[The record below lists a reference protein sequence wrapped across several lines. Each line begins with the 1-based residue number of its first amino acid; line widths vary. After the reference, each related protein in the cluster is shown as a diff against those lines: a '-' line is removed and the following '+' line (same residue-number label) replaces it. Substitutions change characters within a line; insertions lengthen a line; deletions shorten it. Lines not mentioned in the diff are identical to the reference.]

1 MPKQAAGSTARDRI
15 LSRARALDD
24 DNKKYQ
30 HQIQQVQQVRREDT
44 VPMRYRQGTPLAQQ
58 PQTTAK
64 ERILSRAKALGP
76 QQIMSGNGDMTL
88 AEYQDALK
96 RAEKSIAQ
104 QDDRFGSYRAKE
116 TYKKALLALSPVV
129 SPVWTGVLALT
140 DRGKNVQE
148 REAAAASKTAKWL
161 FGKSQKTPEEI
172 VAEQQEAQ
180 ASARRREE
188 LASLDLA
195 EYERLLEQAK
205 KEAAGQQ
212 PKYNIHA
219 MGGYDPAAEN
229 TEARKK
235 ADDMQQTYNQ
245 AKQVQYER
253 QGLEA
258 LGKLNRKQLAAVE
271 TLVETPETGTAVMSA
286 RVAQDSRRKQA
297 TDTLKAAGY
306 SDTEIGE
313 LVTWRSRQKD
323 QEAYQKNV
331 QWHENLADSG
341 AAGAAA
347 ATVLSVPENLLS
359 GLGAADLA
367 MQNAQKLG
375 GVDHPANY
383 YTPAM
388 RLYGGSNAARTTVSE
403 KLGRST
409 DATIFGQNV
418 ASVAYNIGTS
428 MMDSG
433 ATAALAAIGVPPM
446 VGSAFL
452 GGSAATAAMVDAK
465 ERGIDDTNALWTGLF
480 AGVAETLFEDV
491 SLERLLT
498 LKPAQGTLT
507 KRLRTTMKNAGLQA
521 ATEGS
526 EELFTSFA
534 NYITDRAIN
543 GGLSEYG
550 TAVRAYMDQGMS
562 HQTATAKASADLA
575 GQMAMDFVA
584 GGIAGGLMAGGKSA
598 IDVGQQ
604 NRAVLQFGELAGTA
618 AEGRLSADGKDRL
631 AQKIKSRTEQ
641 GKTVSGGA
649 LREVMERTIEARNK
663 ETRENV
669 RQRAQARLEELGDP
683 NAESVSRAVA
693 QLYDSDMSRAR
704 EERTRQTLRNSKY
717 GQRVANELEEAMRL
731 QGQTEGTDQP
741 GRMTSGM
748 WAENLPRYTS
758 RGEYISE
765 LRKKRVNPQATDR
778 RPVTGYKYNAET
790 GQLDAIVKG
799 EDGKTETIPK
809 ERAATTGQQE
819 MLAYLAADLKEGA
832 PAMIASY
839 LDGQDLETYS
849 RQWHNAYEYGA
860 AGVKRDYAMASQAV
874 DQLNETQRGIAYDTG
889 KAVHD
894 QRMDRERQK
903 FPQESKGAAIT
914 REGTV
919 SLKGATV
926 GGVTYA
932 PVTQETMTR
941 RQRDSVDVMRQL
953 ARVTGVDVVFY
964 QSRANEKGE
973 YTAANGF
980 YRDGTVYLDINTG
993 KNRVGDMSQTAILLT
1008 ASHELTHFIKEY
1020 NPAQYEQLRTFVVER
1035 LMEAEDVDLDAL
1047 VQRHR
1052 KDQPEL
1058 SYDEALDE
1066 VVADGC
1072 QMMLQDSQAAAA
1084 LAKQNRSL
1092 AGNIRS
1098 WLRKWVKKLQEA
1110 FRGLTAQKP
1119 EAQALTRYAKE
1130 LQKIWDDAL
1139 VGAARNLQQSEAE
1152 TASKEKAASAR
1163 GKASVRD
1170 GGGRIARAVNGE
1182 DYWND
1187 LSYRGY
1193 RRKVIP
1199 DSIRYAMFADDPSE
1213 IRNYGDRFAA
1223 VRHDDLP
1230 KIDDF
1235 KEAIAEAW
1243 ERDKA
1248 EYLLPPALEVFE
1260 DLSGAEVADH
1270 FDPVD
1275 ILDGADA
1282 WDTPELITWAFSHG
1296 IFDEVGGI
1304 KTSDGAI
1311 VWDDS
1316 LIHDTSGDDG
1326 VWGGNL
1332 HQQSDTAAGESAAEV
1347 RYEIRRLDGQTMV
1360 VLDTQTDT
1368 RDYKAAAAYLK
1379 ALVNTEK
1386 PFSTILADALPVYA
1400 GKDLPSEYKGS
1411 EYTLGMHRGLR
1422 EVKMQAAT
1430 NLSEMLLLAEDG
1442 EWRENVKE
1450 KHGKDAQ
1457 NGWYRYK
1464 TRFAVPV
1471 LNARKAVDH
1480 YAVYGGVLLIRNDAD
1495 GKSYLYDMVDV
1506 EKKKVISSPPFSAQA
1521 HSGVYEPKPSESII
1535 RHENEKSNTKFSMR
1549 EPVEQAKDLVAVHN
1563 LTEQNLQDAL
1573 DLGGLPMPSIAVVK
1587 SEQGHSMYGPI
1598 SIVFGRDSIDPQADS
1613 RNKIYG
1619 GDTYTP
1625 TAPAVEYPVN
1635 YDRMRAVEKRL
1646 AGLSEKIAGG
1656 VFRNDSTLQRAGID
1670 EESGMSAAELADKL
1684 ARDDSIRA
1692 AYLADQ
1698 GKTLEPVMQKKEFN
1712 RYGNDALAKL
1722 VQQIGAQ
1729 ELAGIE
1735 ASIEAGDYQPVR
1747 EIEDMVRQ
1755 IIRDSYAE
1763 KHSALLNRKPELK
1776 EKRLDRFMENNV
1788 TVFTVEDFVR
1798 DAWEYYQD
1806 QGATTS
1812 EIDRWA
1818 TSDKLHE
1825 AASVEDVKVWLLPQ
1839 LEGVLGEP
1847 GIYNGSERF
1856 DRSGSRRSFSQLH
1869 WEYTLENIVRAMA
1882 ETQAA
1887 RGGQTFGASAKAMQA
1902 VGSEDFQSIDEVKAA
1917 SGRLGEVDTE
1927 QYKADVDAVEKRI
1940 EQATRAVMRENKPH
1954 SDNQFDEM
1962 QIIGDVMMQAAQGK
1976 QTEAAIRRAFS
1987 QEGYSISESTAREI
2001 REVFRAATA
2010 LPTGYFEAKPQRA
2023 VRFDEAKA
2031 VIVPDNISRTLKKR
2045 IERAGVPIME
2055 YRAGDE
2061 SQRLKQLNSDET
2073 WRFSVR
2079 EAKITDRELL
2089 ANALETTAQNDLER
2103 GLLAQYQEKAKSA
2116 ARWERW
2122 LDYHQQK
2129 LADHESGVH
2138 PLTTQQVLLAR
2149 EKAAQYAEMLDQL
2162 DGKLLKIESMG
2173 PMRKLLERERSYVD
2187 DLLTGAVAAEKEHFQ
2202 ADFEQRLQEALR
2214 REQES
2219 LTQYRERREESERR
2233 RAVTAK
2239 IERTTSQLA
2248 DRLNTN
2254 TDKKHIPEPL
2264 KKPVAQLLTALD
2276 YSSRSSLRGD
2286 RATRADQE
2294 YCRAMEG
2301 IRRVL
2306 ADQEAFQQGAEG
2318 SEDALGGYLDLPPGL
2333 TDLMTKHIQT
2343 VENIIEDRM
2352 PTETVLR
2359 RMNLTQL
2366 RDLDVILSTVTRAV
2380 TKMNELLEN
2389 RTFVRVADA
2398 AEDTMAELHR
2408 RGQYKGAAEKAETFV
2423 AWDNALPWY
2432 AFQRF
2437 GEGGRAIFEEL
2448 QDGWDKLAFNS
2459 KQVLDFRKGVI
2470 TDEQARAW
2478 DTEVRQVELLD
2489 QEGETVTV
2497 SMTTAQLM
2505 GLYCLSKRKQAL
2517 GHLFGGGIRITDIET
2532 RGKLRKKTIKQ
2543 DEHYKMDD
2551 QMLGRLLGQLTPEQI
2566 AVADKLQ
2573 KYMTEQG
2580 SKWGNEI
2587 TMKRFGYRGFTE
2599 KIYYPIET
2607 DSQDRLSRA
2616 GDGTEGSLYR
2626 LQNISAVK
2634 PLVQNAN
2641 NAIMLRGIFDVFS
2654 NHMADMAKY
2663 NALVIPIV
2671 DAQKWYNYKDSV
2683 KNEAGQVNT
2692 QTVQRSMTK
2701 AYGQSANRYVVQ
2713 FLKDLNG
2720 VKESGARGEGFANK
2734 MISNYKRAAVAAN
2747 LRVALLQPTAYVRA
2761 AAVLDYKYLAEAFGD
2776 RTGTRQAT
2784 AEMLEHS
2791 GIALWK
2797 DMGFF
2802 DTDVGR
2808 SIRDQIKGK
2817 GSRLED
2823 LVDKSMAA
2831 AELGDKVTWARLWRA
2846 CKLEVQEKQGLSGDE
2861 LMEATAKRFRDV
2873 IYQTQVIDST
2883 MTRSHMMRSSSTF
2896 AKMATSFLSEP
2907 TVSYNLIMEG
2917 TRQILKDKKAMGLK
2931 TAIGRN
2937 WKAAGRAYQ
2946 AYVVSALAAAVVESL
2961 ADALRD
2967 DDDDTLWE
2975 KLWNAFGGLH
2985 GNLASDL
2992 NPLNKLPYM
3001 RDVFSALDGY
3011 DNGRMDTEGLANA
3024 KKAYDILMESYRLA
3038 TGQQDKAT
3046 STTYYGNMTT
3056 YGKVYQT
3063 FRAVSMLS
3071 GLPLSAA
3078 TREVITVWND
3088 TVGSVWPG
3096 MKRKTYESKKLREA
3110 YNSYA
3115 KPAGIGYDTL
3125 SAAMEYVATLE
3136 SDKDAEGKT
3145 VSGSL
3150 KAKYVAYIQSLG
3162 LTPSQQKAMWL
3173 ALKNSTWSDKGTPWT

>member
-1 MPKQAAGSTARDRI
+1 MAMQTGGGTARDRI
-15 LSRARALDD
+15 MARARAMDD

-64 ERILSRAKALGP
+64 ERIQARARAMG
-76 QQIMSGNGDMTL
+76 QQRVMSGLGDLTVE
-88 AEYQDALK
+88 EYQYALK
-96 RAEKSIAQ
+96 QA
-104 QDDRFGSYRAKE
+104 
-116 TYKKALLALSPVV
+116 
-129 SPVWTGVLALT
+129 
-140 DRGKNVQE
+140 
-148 REAAAASKTAKWL
+148 EAASPKRDENPGFFSRVGKWL
-161 FGKSQKTPEEI
+161 VGKTEKTPEEI
-172 VAEQQEAQ
+172 VAEQWDALEA
-180 ASARRREE
+180 ARKREE
-188 LASLDLA
+188 LASLDLD
-195 EYERLLEQAK
+195 EYEKLLEQAK
-205 KEAAGQQ
+205 KQAADAR
-212 PKYNIHA
+212 PDFNIHA
-219 MGGYDPAAEN
+219 MGAYDAAAEN
-229 TEARKK
+229 TPAQRK
-235 ADDMQQTYNQ
+235 ADEMQQTYNL
-245 AKQVQYER
+245 AKQVQFER
-253 QGLEA
+253 QGEQA
-258 LGKLNRKQLAAVE
+258 LAQLTPKQLEAVE
-271 TLVETPETGTAVMSA
+271 TLVQTPATGTSVMSA
-286 RVAQDSRRKQA
+286 GVARENARDQA
-297 TDTLKAAGY
+297 YSVLLEGGY
-306 SDTEIGE
+306 SYKTISD
-313 LVTWRSRQKD
+313 LVTWRSRQQDK
-323 QEAYQKNV
+323 EAYQKTV
-331 QWHENLADSG
+331 QWHEDLADSG
-341 AAGAAA
+341 VLGGAA

-359 GLGAADLA
+359 GVGAIDVAL
-367 MQNAQKLG
+367 QKANQTG
-375 GVDHPANY
+375 GEERPVNY
-383 YTPAM
+383 YSAPM
-388 RLYGGSNAARTTVSE
+388 RLYGGANAARETVGQ
-403 KLGRST
+403 KLERNT

-418 ASVAYNIGTS
+418 ASTAYGIGTS
-428 MMDSG
+428 MLDSG
-433 ATAALAAIGVPPM
+433 ATVALAAIGVPPV
-446 VGSAFL
+446 VGSSLL
-452 GGSAATAAMVDAK
+452 GGAAATGAMVDAK
-465 ERGIDDTNALWTGLF
+465 DRGVDDTHALWTGVF

-491 SLERLLT
+491 SLERLLK
-498 LKPAQGTLT
+498 LDVPQGTL
-507 KRLRTTMKNAGLQA
+507 RQRMQTTLKNTLLQA
-521 ATEGS
+521 GTEGS
-526 EELFTSFA
+526 EELFTDFA

-543 GGLSEYG
+543 GGLSKYD
-550 TAVRAYMDQGMS
+550 TAVRAYMDQGFS
-562 HQTATAKASADLA
+562 QKEASQKAGADLA
-575 GQMAMDFVA
+575 ARMALDFVA
-584 GGIAGGLMAGGKSA
+584 GGVAGGLMAGGKAA
-598 IDVGQQ
+598 IDNAGQ
-604 NRAVLQFGELAGTA
+604 NREMRQYSDLAPAA
-618 AEGRLSADGKDRL
+618 AEERL
-631 AQKIKSRTEQ
+631 AADPGSRAARRVQKQVQQ
-641 GKTVSGGA
+641 GKPVSGAA
-649 LREVMERTIEARNK
+649 LRETMAQNVEAQNQAVT
-663 ETRENV
+663 EQV
-669 RQRAQARLEELGDP
+669 RKLARQRLEELGDTQ
-683 NAESVSRAVA
+683 AEKTSRAVA
-693 QLYDSDMSRAR
+693 QLYDQELPWYRRELAR
-704 EERTRQTLRNSKY
+704 KALRSSEY
-717 GQRVANELEEAMRL
+717 GQRVANEMEDAVETGRVRTLLEQAGE
-731 QGQTEGTDQP
+731 TEDAARVP
-741 GRMTSGM
+741 RWTSGE

-758 RGEYISE
+758 QGAYINQLME
-765 LRKKRVNPQATDR
+765 RRVNPSATDK
-778 RPVTGYKYNAET
+778 RPVTGFRYNQET

-799 EDGKTETIPK
+799 EDGKVETIPK
-809 ERAATTGQQE
+809 ERAATTGRQE
-819 MLAYLAADLKEGA
+819 WLADLAADLKEAA
-832 PAMIASY
+832 PTMIASY
-839 LDGQDLETYS
+839 MEGQDVQTFS

-860 AGVKRDYAMASQAV
+860 AGVKKDYAMNSQAV
-874 DQLNETQRGIAYDTG
+874 DQLNATQRELAYDAG
-889 KAVHD
+889 AAARAV
-894 QRMDRERQK
+894 QQAQERMK
-903 FPQESKGAAIT
+903 FPQGGQDTGMA
-914 REGTV
+914 REGAV

-941 RQRDSVDVMRQL
+941 RQRDSVEVMRQL
-953 ARVTGVDVVFY
+953 ARVSGVDVVFY

-980 YRDGTVYLDINTG
+980 YRDGTVYLDINAG
-993 KNRVGDMSQTAILLT
+993 KNRVGDMSETAILLT

-1020 NPAQYEQLRTFVVER
+1020 NPAQYEQLRDFVVER
-1035 LMEAEDVDLDAL
+1035 LTEAEDVDLDDL
-1047 VQRHR
+1047 VQRHQ
-1052 KDQPEL
+1052 KNQPEL

-1072 QMMLQDSQAAAA
+1072 QMMLKDSQAAAA

-1130 LQKIWDDAL
+1130 MQKIWDDAL

-1152 TASKEKAASAR
+1152 TASGEEAASTR
-1163 GKASVRD
+1163 GKASARD
-1170 GGGRIARAVNGE
+1170 
-1182 DYWND
+1182 
-1187 LSYRGY
+1187 
-1193 RRKVIP
+1193 
-1199 DSIRYAMFADDPSE
+1199 
-1213 IRNYGDRFAA
+1213 
-1223 VRHDDLP
+1223 
-1230 KIDDF
+1230 
-1235 KEAIAEAW
+1235 
-1243 ERDKA
+1243 
-1248 EYLLPPALEVFE
+1248 
-1260 DLSGAEVADH
+1260 
-1270 FDPVD
+1270 
-1275 ILDGADA
+1275 
-1282 WDTPELITWAFSHG
+1282 
-1296 IFDEVGGI
+1296 
-1304 KTSDGAI
+1304 
-1311 VWDDS
+1311 
-1316 LIHDTSGDDG
+1316 
-1326 VWGGNL
+1326 
-1332 HQQSDTAAGESAAEV
+1332 GESAAQV
-1347 RYEIRRLDGQTMV
+1347 RYEVRESKDKDIVSVKQQLKASESELSKMPVVSRKNVTADIERMSTKKRLEWAVAELRASGYRVERPNGNTIEFSPKDINSG
-1360 VLDTQTDT
+1360 L
-1368 RDYKAAAAYLK
+1368 RYLSGAGEIAAY
-1379 ALVNTEK
+1379 
-1386 PFSTILADALPVYA
+1386 SALPAVLKR
-1400 GKDLPSEYKGS
+1400 GKEIYREANHKGRGYGTITFAAPV
-1411 EYTLGMHRGLR
+1411 EINGVRGNMAVVVRQTKGQRYDVHRILMPDGSAFVFQ
-1422 EVKMQAAT
+1422 EKANAVSTTVGGITEAASSSGGT
-1430 NLSEMLLLAEDG
+1430 TPTINTAS
-1442 EWRENVKE
+1442 
-1450 KHGKDAQ
+1450 KDS
-1457 NGWYRYK
+1457 
-1464 TRFAVPV
+1464 
-1471 LNARKAVDH
+1471 
-1480 YAVYGGVLLIRNDAD
+1480 IRP
-1495 GKSYLYDMVDV
+1495 G
-1506 EKKKVISSPPFSAQA
+1506 
-1521 HSGVYEPKPSESII
+1521 
-1535 RHENEKSNTKFSMR
+1535 NEKSNTKFSVRDSAGR
-1549 EPVEQAKDLVAVHN
+1549 ELTPAQQEFFRNSKARDENGNLLVMYHQTDGDFTVFDTEHKGAGTGDDETPFGVFLKKTSRDIGVRGKKQMQLYANIQNPLRVDNREQLVQSLARMSEEYASIKAESGNIDKEYGAKFEKAKRAFVDF
-1563 LTEQNLQDAL
+1563 LTRWRKENPDAPARAAYNAEGFDAAFNAEDEVVKEWTKKQDAL
-1573 DLGGLPMPSIAVVK
+1573 ALKA
-1587 SEQGHSMYGPI
+1587 
-1598 SIVFGRDSIDPQADS
+1598 
-1613 RNKIYG
+1613 
-1619 GDTYTP
+1619 
-1625 TAPAVEYPVN
+1625 
-1635 YDRMRAVEKRL
+1635 
-1646 AGLSEKIAGG
+1646 
-1656 VFRNDSTLQRAGID
+1656 
-1670 EESGMSAAELADKL
+1670 
-1684 ARDDSIRA
+1684 
-1692 AYLADQ
+1692 
-1698 GKTLEPVMQKKEFN
+1698 KK
-1712 RYGNDALAKL
+1712 
-1722 VQQIGAQ
+1722 
-1729 ELAGIE
+1729 
-1735 ASIEAGDYQPVR
+1735 
-1747 EIEDMVRQ
+1747 
-1755 IIRDSYAE
+1755 
-1763 KHSALLNRKPELK
+1763 
-1776 EKRLDRFMENNV
+1776 
-1788 TVFTVEDFVR
+1788 
-1798 DAWEYYQD
+1798 
-1806 QGATTS
+1806 
-1812 EIDRWA
+1812 
-1818 TSDKLHE
+1818 
-1825 AASVEDVKVWLLPQ
+1825 
-1839 LEGVLGEP
+1839 
-1847 GIYNGSERF
+1847 
-1856 DRSGSRRSFSQLH
+1856 
-1869 WEYTLENIVRAMA
+1869 
-1882 ETQAA
+1882 
-1887 RGGQTFGASAKAMQA
+1887 
-1902 VGSEDFQSIDEVKAA
+1902 
-1917 SGRLGEVDTE
+1917 
-1927 QYKADVDAVEKRI
+1927 
-1940 EQATRAVMRENKPH
+1940 
-1954 SDNQFDEM
+1954 
-1962 QIIGDVMMQAAQGK
+1962 
-1976 QTEAAIRRAFS
+1976 
-1987 QEGYSISESTAREI
+1987 
-2001 REVFRAATA
+2001 AATA
-2010 LPTGYFEAKPQRA
+2010 ALRENGYDGVFLEKDQGSWGRSTEAYIALDANQVKSVDNQSPTT
-2023 VRFDEAKA
+2023 D
-2031 VIVPDNISRTLKKR
+2031 PDI
-2045 IERAGVPIME
+2045 
-2055 YRAGDE
+2055 
-2061 SQRLKQLNSDET
+2061 
-2073 WRFSVR
+2073 RFSVR

-2089 ANALETTAQNDLER
+2089 ANALETTARNDLER

-2116 ARWERW
+2116 AQWERW

-2138 PLTTQQVLLAR
+2138 LLTTQQVLLAR

-2162 DGKLLKIESMG
+2162 DEKLLKIESMG
-2173 PMRKLLERERSYVD
+2173 PMRKLLGRERSYVD

-2202 ADFEQRLQEALR
+2202 AEFEQRLQDARR

-2219 LTQYRERREESERR
+2219 LVQYRERREESERR

-2239 IERTTSQLA
+2239 IERTTRQLA

-2306 ADQEAFQQGAEG
+2306 ADQEAFQQGTEG

-2478 DTEVRQVELLD
+2478 DTEVRRVELLD

-2517 GHLFGGGIRITDIET
+2517 GHLLGGGIRITDIET

-2580 SKWGNEI
+2580 SKWGNEV

-2671 DAQKWYNYKDSV
+2671 DAQKWYNYKDST
-2683 KNEAGQVNT
+2683 KNETGQVNT
-2692 QTVQRSMTK
+2692 RTVQRAMTK

-2720 VKESGARGEGFANK
+2720 VKESGARGEAFADK

-2761 AAVLDYKYLAEAFGD
+2761 AAVLDYKYLAKAFGD

-2784 AEMLEHS
+2784 AEMLKHS

-2817 GSRLED
+2817 GSKLED

-2861 LMEATAKRFRDV
+2861 LMKATAQRFRDV

-2896 AKMATSFLSEP
+2896 SKMFTSFMSEP

-3001 RDVFSALDGY
+3001 RDVFAALDGY

-3078 TREVITVWND
+3078 TREVITTWNN

-3115 KPAGIGYDTL
+3115 KPAGISYDTL
-3125 SAAMEYVATLE
+3125 STAMEYVATLE

-3173 ALKNSTWSDKGTPWT
+3173 ALKNSTWSDKGTPWE

>member
-1 MPKQAAGSTARDRI
+1 MQKQAAGSTARDRI

-30 HQIQQVQQVRREDT
+30 HQMQQVQQVRREDT

-64 ERILSRAKALGP
+64 ERIQARARAMG
-76 QQIMSGNGDMTL
+76 QQRVMSGLGDLTVE
-88 AEYQDALK
+88 EYQYALK
-96 RAEKSIAQ
+96 QA
-104 QDDRFGSYRAKE
+104 
-116 TYKKALLALSPVV
+116 
-129 SPVWTGVLALT
+129 
-140 DRGKNVQE
+140 
-148 REAAAASKTAKWL
+148 EAASPKRDENPGFFSRVGKWL
-161 FGKSQKTPEEI
+161 VGKTEKTPEEI
-172 VAEQQEAQ
+172 VAEQWDALEA
-180 ASARRREE
+180 ARKREE
-188 LASLDLA
+188 LASLDLD
-195 EYERLLEQAK
+195 EYEKLLEQAK
-205 KEAAGQQ
+205 KQAADAR
-212 PKYNIHA
+212 PDFNIHA
-219 MGGYDPAAEN
+219 MGAYDAAAEN
-229 TEARKK
+229 TPAQRK
-235 ADDMQQTYNQ
+235 ADEMQQTYNL
-245 AKQVQYER
+245 AKQVQFER

-375 GVDHPANY
+375 GVDRPANY

-403 KLGRST
+403 KLERST

-452 GGSAATAAMVDAK
+452 GGSAATGAMVDAK
-465 ERGIDDTNALWTGLF
+465 DRGVDDTNALWTGVF

-491 SLERLLT
+491 SLERLLK
-498 LKPAQGTLT
+498 LDVPQGTL
-507 KRLRTTMKNAGLQA
+507 RQRMQTTLKNTLLQA
-521 ATEGS
+521 GTEGS
-526 EELFTSFA
+526 EELFTDFA

-543 GGLSEYG
+543 GGLSEYD
-550 TAVRAYMDQGMS
+550 TAVRAYMDQGFS
-562 HQTATAKASADLA
+562 QKEASQKAGADLA
-575 GQMAMDFVA
+575 ARMALDFVA
-584 GGIAGGLMAGGKSA
+584 GGVAGGLMAGGKAA
-598 IDVGQQ
+598 IDNAGQ
-604 NRAVLQFGELAGTA
+604 NREMRQYSDLAPAA
-618 AEGRLSADGKDRL
+618 AEERL
-631 AQKIKSRTEQ
+631 AADPGSRAARRVQKQVQQ
-641 GKTVSGGA
+641 GKPVRGAA
-649 LREVMERTIEARNK
+649 LRETMAQNVEAQNQAVT
-663 ETRENV
+663 EQV
-669 RQRAQARLEELGDP
+669 RKLARQRLEELGDTQ
-683 NAESVSRAVA
+683 AEKTSRAVA
-693 QLYDSDMSRAR
+693 QLYDQELPWYRRELAR
-704 EERTRQTLRNSKY
+704 KALRSSEY
-717 GQRVANELEEAMRL
+717 GQRVANEMEDAVETGRVRTLLEQAGE
-731 QGQTEGTDQP
+731 TEDAARVP
-741 GRMTSGM
+741 RWTSGE

-758 RGEYISE
+758 QGAYINQLME
-765 LRKKRVNPQATDR
+765 RRVNPSATDK
-778 RPVTGYKYNAET
+778 RPVTGFRYNQET

-799 EDGKTETIPK
+799 EDGKVETIPK
-809 ERAATTGQQE
+809 ERAATTGRQE
-819 MLAYLAADLKEGA
+819 WLADLAADLKEAA
-832 PAMIASY
+832 PTMIASY
-839 LDGQDLETYS
+839 MEGQDVQTFS

-889 KAVHD
+889 KAVYD

-914 REGTV
+914 REGAV

-941 RQRDSVDVMRQL
+941 RQRDSVEVMRQL
-953 ARVTGVDVVFY
+953 ARVSGVDVVFY

-980 YRDGTVYLDINTG
+980 YRDGTVYLDINAG
-993 KNRVGDMSQTAILLT
+993 KNRVGDMSETAILLT

-1020 NPAQYEQLRTFVVER
+1020 NPAQYEQLRDFVVER
-1035 LMEAEDVDLDAL
+1035 LTEAEDVDLDDL
-1047 VQRHR
+1047 VQRHQ
-1052 KDQPEL
+1052 KNQPEL

-1072 QMMLQDSQAAAA
+1072 QMMLKDSQAAAA

-1130 LQKIWDDAL
+1130 MQKIWDDAL

-1152 TASKEKAASAR
+1152 TASGEEAASTR
-1163 GKASVRD
+1163 GKASARD
-1170 GGGRIARAVNGE
+1170 
-1182 DYWND
+1182 
-1187 LSYRGY
+1187 
-1193 RRKVIP
+1193 
-1199 DSIRYAMFADDPSE
+1199 
-1213 IRNYGDRFAA
+1213 
-1223 VRHDDLP
+1223 
-1230 KIDDF
+1230 
-1235 KEAIAEAW
+1235 
-1243 ERDKA
+1243 
-1248 EYLLPPALEVFE
+1248 
-1260 DLSGAEVADH
+1260 
-1270 FDPVD
+1270 
-1275 ILDGADA
+1275 
-1282 WDTPELITWAFSHG
+1282 
-1296 IFDEVGGI
+1296 
-1304 KTSDGAI
+1304 
-1311 VWDDS
+1311 
-1316 LIHDTSGDDG
+1316 
-1326 VWGGNL
+1326 
-1332 HQQSDTAAGESAAEV
+1332 GESAAQV
-1347 RYEIRRLDGQTMV
+1347 RYEVRESKDKDIVSVKQQLKASESELSKMPVVSRKNVTADIERMSTKQRLEWAVAELRASGYRVERPNGNTIEFSPKDINSG
-1360 VLDTQTDT
+1360 L
-1368 RDYKAAAAYLK
+1368 RYLSGAGEIAAY
-1379 ALVNTEK
+1379 
-1386 PFSTILADALPVYA
+1386 SALPAVLKR
-1400 GKDLPSEYKGS
+1400 GKEIYREANHKGRGYGTITFAAPV
-1411 EYTLGMHRGLR
+1411 EINGVRGNMAVVVRQTKGQRYDVHRILMPDGSAFVFQ
-1422 EVKMQAAT
+1422 EKANAVSTTVGGITEAASSSGGT
-1430 NLSEMLLLAEDG
+1430 TPTINTAS
-1442 EWRENVKE
+1442 
-1450 KHGKDAQ
+1450 KDS
-1457 NGWYRYK
+1457 
-1464 TRFAVPV
+1464 
-1471 LNARKAVDH
+1471 
-1480 YAVYGGVLLIRNDAD
+1480 IRP
-1495 GKSYLYDMVDV
+1495 G
-1506 EKKKVISSPPFSAQA
+1506 
-1521 HSGVYEPKPSESII
+1521 
-1535 RHENEKSNTKFSMR
+1535 NEKSNTKFSMR

-1619 GDTYTP
+1619 GDAYTP

-1656 VFRNDSTLQRAGID
+1656 VFRNDSELQRAGID

-1869 WEYTLENIVRAMA
+1869 WEYTLENIVRAMT

-1902 VGSEDFQSIDEVKAA
+1902 VSSEDFQSIDEVKAA

-1962 QIIGDVMMQAAQGK
+1962 QIIVDVMMQAAQGK

-2045 IERAGVPIME
+2045 IESAGVPIME

-2089 ANALETTAQNDLER
+2089 ANALETTARNDLER

-2149 EKAAQYAEMLDQL
+2149 EKAAQYTEMLDQL
-2162 DGKLLKIESMG
+2162 DEKLLKIESMG

-2202 ADFEQRLQEALR
+2202 ADFEQRLQEARR

-2219 LTQYRERREESERR
+2219 LAQYRERREESERR

-2239 IERTTSQLA
+2239 IERTTRQLA

-2306 ADQEAFQQGAEG
+2306 ADQEAFQQGTEG

-2478 DTEVRQVELLD
+2478 DTEVRRVELLD

-2517 GHLFGGGIRITDIET
+2517 GHLLGGGIRITDIET
-2532 RGKLRKKTIKQ
+2532 RVKLRKKTIKQ

-2580 SKWGNEI
+2580 SKWGNEV

-2671 DAQKWYNYKDSV
+2671 DAQKWYNYKDST
-2683 KNEAGQVNT
+2683 KNETGQVNT
-2692 QTVQRSMTK
+2692 RTVQRAMTK

-2720 VKESGARGEGFANK
+2720 VKESGARGEAFADK

-2761 AAVLDYKYLAEAFGD
+2761 AAVLDYKYLAKAFGD

-2784 AEMLEHS
+2784 AEMLKHS

-2817 GSRLED
+2817 GSKLED

-2861 LMEATAKRFRDV
+2861 LMKATAQRFRDV

-2896 AKMATSFLSEP
+2896 SKMFTSFMSEP

-3078 TREVITVWND
+3078 TREVITTWNN

-3096 MKRKTYESKKLREA
+3096 LKRKTYESKKLREA
-3110 YNSYA
+3110 YNCYA
-3115 KPAGIGYDTL
+3115 KPAGISYDTL
-3125 SAAMEYVATLE
+3125 STAMEYVATLE

-3150 KAKYVAYIQSLG
+3150 KAKYVAYIQSMG

-3173 ALKNSTWSDKGTPWT
+3173 ALKNSTWSDKGTPWE

>member
-1 MPKQAAGSTARDRI
+1 MPKRAAGSTARDRI

-64 ERILSRAKALGP
+64 ERILSRARAMG
-76 QQIMSGNGDMTL
+76 QQRVMSGLGDLTVE
-88 AEYQDALK
+88 EYQYALK
-96 RAEKSIAQ
+96 QA
-104 QDDRFGSYRAKE
+104 
-116 TYKKALLALSPVV
+116 
-129 SPVWTGVLALT
+129 
-140 DRGKNVQE
+140 
-148 REAAAASKTAKWL
+148 EAASPKRDENPGFFSRVGKWL
-161 FGKSQKTPEEI
+161 VGKTEKTPEEI
-172 VAEQQEAQ
+172 VAEQWDALEA
-180 ASARRREE
+180 ARKREE

-219 MGGYDPAAEN
+219 MGGYDPEAEN

-253 QGLEA
+253 RGLEA

-341 AAGAAA
+341 VAGAAA

-403 KLGRST
+403 KLERST

-498 LKPAQGTLT
+498 LKPAQGTLA
-507 KRLRTTMKNAGLQA
+507 KRLQTTMKNVGLQA

-604 NRAVLQFGELAGTA
+604 NRAVQQFGELAGTA
-618 AEGRLSADGKDRL
+618 AEDRLSADGKDRL
-631 AQKIKSRTEQ
+631 AQKVKNRTEQ

-649 LREVMERTIEARNK
+649 LWEVMERTIEARNK

-704 EERTRQTLRNSKY
+704 EERARQTLRNSKY

-765 LRKKRVNPQATDR
+765 LQRKRVNPQATDR

-860 AGVKRDYAMASQAV
+860 ANVKRDYAMASQAV

-889 KAVHD
+889 KAVYD
-894 QRMDRERQK
+894 QRMAQERKK

-941 RQRDSVDVMRQL
+941 RQRDSVDVMRKL

-980 YRDGTVYLDINTG
+980 YRDGTVYLDINAG
-993 KNRVGDMSQTAILLT
+993 KNRVGDMSETAVLLT
-1008 ASHELTHFIKEY
+1008 ASHELTHFMQEY
-1020 NPAQYEQLRTFVVER
+1020 NPAQYEQLRDFVVER
-1035 LMEAEDVDLDAL
+1035 LTEAEDVDLDAL
-1047 VQRHR
+1047 VQRHQ
-1052 KDQPEL
+1052 KNQPEL

-1072 QMMLQDSQAAAA
+1072 QMMLKDSQAAAA

-1119 EAQALTRYAKE
+1119 EAKALTRYAKE

-1139 VGAARNLQQSEAE
+1139 VGAARNLQQSGAE
-1152 TASKEKAASAR
+1152 TASGEKAAST
-1163 GKASVRD
+1163 
-1170 GGGRIARAVNGE
+1170 
-1182 DYWND
+1182 
-1187 LSYRGY
+1187 
-1193 RRKVIP
+1193 
-1199 DSIRYAMFADDPSE
+1199 
-1213 IRNYGDRFAA
+1213 
-1223 VRHDDLP
+1223 
-1230 KIDDF
+1230 
-1235 KEAIAEAW
+1235 
-1243 ERDKA
+1243 
-1248 EYLLPPALEVFE
+1248 
-1260 DLSGAEVADH
+1260 
-1270 FDPVD
+1270 
-1275 ILDGADA
+1275 
-1282 WDTPELITWAFSHG
+1282 DT
-1296 IFDEVGGI
+1296 
-1304 KTSDGAI
+1304 
-1311 VWDDS
+1311 
-1316 LIHDTSGDDG
+1316 
-1326 VWGGNL
+1326 
-1332 HQQSDTAAGESAAEV
+1332 GESAAEV

-1368 RDYKAAAAYLK
+1368 RSHKAAAAYLK

-1430 NLSEMLLLAEDG
+1430 NLGEMLLLAEDG

-1619 GDTYTP
+1619 GDAYTP

-1656 VFRNDSTLQRAGID
+1656 VFRNDSALQRAGID

-2045 IERAGVPIME
+2045 IESAGVPIME

-2089 ANALETTAQNDLER
+2089 ANALETTAQNAEER
-2103 GLLAQYQEKAKSA
+2103 RILKWYREVAKSLTEHEQLLENM
-2116 ARWERW
+2116 R
-2122 LDYHQQK
+2122 QQ
-2129 LADHESGVH
+2129 LADHKSG
-2138 PLTTQQVLLAR
+2138 
-2149 EKAAQYAEMLDQL
+2149 EKALSPGKVKDLEDYTEYIVNKLDEE
-2162 DGKLLKIESMG
+2162 DRKLLKIESMG
-2173 PMRKLLERERSYVD
+2173 PVRKLLEREREYVERR
-2187 DLLTGAVAAEKEHFQ
+2187 LAGAREEKDRYRAE
-2202 ADFEQRLQEALR
+2202 FEQRLQDARR

-2219 LTQYRERREESERR
+2219 LAQYRERREESERR

-2239 IERTTSQLA
+2239 IERTTRQLA

-2359 RMNLTQL
+2359 WMNLTQL

-2423 AWDNALPWY
+2423 AWDNTLPWY

-2437 GEGGRAIFEEL
+2437 GEGGRAIFGEL

-2459 KQVLDFRKGVI
+2459 KQVLDFRKSVI

-2551 QMLGRLLGQLTPEQI
+2551 QMLGRLLSQLTPEQI

-2580 SKWGNEI
+2580 SKWGNEV

-2692 QTVQRSMTK
+2692 RTVQRAMTK

-2720 VKESGARGEGFANK
+2720 VKESGARGEVFAGK

-2761 AAVLDYKYLAEAFGD
+2761 AAVLDYKYLAKAFGD

-2817 GSRLED
+2817 GSKLED

-2831 AELGDKVTWARLWRA
+2831 AELGDKITWARLWRA
-2846 CKLEVQEKQGLSGDE
+2846 CKLEAREKQGLSGDE
-2861 LMEATAKRFRDV
+2861 LMKATAQRFRDV

-2883 MTRSHMMRSSSTF
+2883 MTRSNIMRSSSTF
-2896 AKMATSFLSEP
+2896 SKMFTSFMSEP

-2937 WKAAGRAYQ
+2937 WKTAGRAYQ

-3078 TREVITVWND
+3078 TREVITTWNN

-3115 KPAGIGYDTL
+3115 KPAGISYDTL
-3125 SAAMEYVATLE
+3125 STAMEYVATLE

-3150 KAKYVAYIQSLG
+3150 KSKYVAYIQSMG

-3173 ALKNSTWSDKGTPWT
+3173 ALKNSTWSDKGTPWE

>member
-1 MPKQAAGSTARDRI
+1 MAMQTGGGTARDRI
-15 LSRARALDD
+15 MARARALDD
-24 DNKKYQ
+24 EEKKK
-30 HQIQQVQQVRREDT
+30 QQAQQPQQTRQSART
-44 VPMRYRQGTPLAQQ
+44 QVPMRYRQTAQEPGQEAAQQ
-58 PQTTAK
+58 PQTTARD
-64 ERILSRAKALGP
+64 RIQARARAMG
-76 QQIMSGNGDMTL
+76 QQRVMSGLGDLTVE
-88 AEYQDALK
+88 EYQYALK
-96 RAEKSIAQ
+96 QAEKSIAQ
-104 QDDRFGSYRAKE
+104 QDDRFGSDRAKE

-140 DRGKNVQE
+140 DFGKNVQE

-180 ASARRREE
+180 AAARRREE

-235 ADDMQQTYNQ
+235 ADDMQRTYNQ

-403 KLGRST
+403 KLERST

-498 LKPAQGTLT
+498 LKPAQGTLA
-507 KRLRTTMKNAGLQA
+507 KRLQTTMKNVGLQA

-618 AEGRLSADGKDRL
+618 AEDRLSADGKDRL
-631 AQKIKSRTEQ
+631 AQKVKSRTEQ
-641 GKTVSGGA
+641 GETVSGGA

-693 QLYDSDMSRAR
+693 QLYDSNMSRAR
-704 EERTRQTLRNSKY
+704 EERARQTLRNSKY
-717 GQRVANELEEAMRL
+717 GQQVANELEEAMGRRERTEDAD
-731 QGQTEGTDQP
+731 QGATAA
-741 GRMTSGM
+741 

-765 LRKKRVNPQATDR
+765 LQRKRVNPQATDR

-860 AGVKRDYAMASQAV
+860 ANVKRDYAMASQAV

-889 KAVHD
+889 KAVYD
-894 QRMDRERQK
+894 QRMAQERQK

-932 PVTQETMTR
+932 PVTQEAMTW
-941 RQRDSVDVMRQL
+941 RQRDSVEVMRQL
-953 ARVTGVDVVFY
+953 ARVSGVDVVFY
-964 QSRANEKGE
+964 QSRANGQGR
-973 YTAANGF
+973 YTEANGF
-980 YRDGTVYLDINTG
+980 YRDGTVYLDINAG
-993 KNRVGDMSQTAILLT
+993 KNAVGDLSETAVLLT
-1008 ASHELTHFIKEY
+1008 AAHELTHFIQEY
-1020 NPAQYEQLRTFVVER
+1020 SPAQYEQLRDFVVER
-1035 LMEAEDVDLDAL
+1035 LTEAEDVDLDAL
-1047 VQRHR
+1047 VQRHQ

-1072 QMMLQDSQAAAA
+1072 QMMLKDSQAAAA

-1098 WLRKWVKKLQEA
+1098 WLRKWVKRLQEA
-1110 FRGLTAQKP
+1110 FRGLTARSR

-1139 VGAARNLQQSEAE
+1139 IGAARNLQQSEAE
-1152 TASKEKAASAR
+1152 
-1163 GKASVRD
+1163 
-1170 GGGRIARAVNGE
+1170 
-1182 DYWND
+1182 
-1187 LSYRGY
+1187 
-1193 RRKVIP
+1193 
-1199 DSIRYAMFADDPSE
+1199 
-1213 IRNYGDRFAA
+1213 
-1223 VRHDDLP
+1223 
-1230 KIDDF
+1230 
-1235 KEAIAEAW
+1235 
-1243 ERDKA
+1243 
-1248 EYLLPPALEVFE
+1248 
-1260 DLSGAEVADH
+1260 
-1270 FDPVD
+1270 
-1275 ILDGADA
+1275 
-1282 WDTPELITWAFSHG
+1282 
-1296 IFDEVGGI
+1296 
-1304 KTSDGAI
+1304 TSDGAI

-1326 VWGGNL
+1326 VWGDNL
-1332 HQQSDTAAGESAAEV
+1332 HQQSDPATGAPAAQV
-1347 RYEIRRLDGQTMV
+1347 RYEVRESKDETVSGIKEQIRRNAKALEAMEPVGSAMV
-1360 VLDTQTDT
+1360 SGIERMTIAQKRQWAETILRPTG
-1368 RDYKAAAAYLK
+1368 YKVDRQGFGSIYFEPRHINQGLNYLK
-1379 ALVNTEK
+1379 QDGEIAAFTMLPKVLKRGIVIESRENHKGRNFGTVTIAAPVEINGIRGNMAAVVQLTGKNHYHTHRIIMPDGSAFAFNAEKNTESK
-1386 PFSTILADALPVYA
+1386 PAGALLQKST
-1400 GKDLPSEYKGS
+1400 
-1411 EYTLGMHRGLR
+1411 H
-1422 EVKMQAAT
+1422 AT
-1430 NLSEMLLLAEDG
+1430 PIES
-1442 EWRENVKE
+1442 VS
-1450 KHGKDAQ
+1450 KH
-1457 NGWYRYK
+1457 
-1464 TRFAVPV
+1464 
-1471 LNARKAVDH
+1471 
-1480 YAVYGGVLLIRNDAD
+1480 
-1495 GKSYLYDMVDV
+1495 S
-1506 EKKKVISSPPFSAQA
+1506 
-1521 HSGVYEPKPSESII
+1521 I
-1535 RHENEKSNTKFSMR
+1535 RHENEKSNTKFSVRDNTGR
-1549 EPVEQAKDLVAVHN
+1549 ELTPAQQEYFRGSKARDENGNLLVMYHQTDGNFTVFDTEHKGAGTGDDETPFGVFLKKTSRDIGVRGKKQMQLYANIQNPLRVDNREQLVQSLARMSEEYASLKAESGNIDKEYGAKFEKAKRAFVDF
-1563 LTEQNLQDAL
+1563 LTRWRKENPD
-1573 DLGGLPMPSIAVVK
+1573 
-1587 SEQGHSMYGPI
+1587 
-1598 SIVFGRDSIDPQADS
+1598 
-1613 RNKIYG
+1613 
-1619 GDTYTP
+1619 
-1625 TAPAVEYPVN
+1625 APA
-1635 YDRMRAVEKRL
+1635 
-1646 AGLSEKIAGG
+1646 
-1656 VFRNDSTLQRAGID
+1656 
-1670 EESGMSAAELADKL
+1670 
-1684 ARDDSIRA
+1684 RA
-1692 AYLADQ
+1692 AYNAEGFDAAFNAEDEVVEEW
-1698 GKTLEPVMQKKEFN
+1698 TRKKDEI
-1712 RYGNDALAKL
+1712 AVLAKKA
-1722 VQQIGAQ
+1722 ITN
-1729 ELAGIE
+1729 
-1735 ASIEAGDYQPVR
+1735 
-1747 EIEDMVRQ
+1747 
-1755 IIRDSYAE
+1755 
-1763 KHSALLNRKPELK
+1763 ALRANGY
-1776 EKRLDRFMENNV
+1776 DG
-1788 TVFTVEDFVR
+1788 VF
-1798 DAWEYYQD
+1798 
-1806 QGATTS
+1806 
-1812 EIDRWA
+1812 
-1818 TSDKLHE
+1818 
-1825 AASVEDVKVWLLPQ
+1825 
-1839 LEGVLGEP
+1839 
-1847 GIYNGSERF
+1847 
-1856 DRSGSRRSFSQLH
+1856 
-1869 WEYTLENIVRAMA
+1869 LEND
-1882 ETQAA
+1882 
-1887 RGGQTFGASAKAMQA
+1887 K
-1902 VGSEDFQSIDEVKAA
+1902 GSWGRSTEAYIALDANQVKN
-1917 SGRLGEVDTE
+1917 V
-1927 QYKADVDAVEKRI
+1927 
-1940 EQATRAVMRENKPH
+1940 
-1954 SDNQFDEM
+1954 DNQN
-1962 QIIGDVMMQAAQGK
+1962 
-1976 QTEAAIRRAFS
+1976 
-1987 QEGYSISESTAREI
+1987 
-2001 REVFRAATA
+2001 
-2010 LPTGYFEAKPQRA
+2010 PTT
-2023 VRFDEAKA
+2023 D
-2031 VIVPDNISRTLKKR
+2031 PDI
-2045 IERAGVPIME
+2045 
-2055 YRAGDE
+2055 
-2061 SQRLKQLNSDET
+2061 
-2073 WRFSVR
+2073 RFSVR
-2079 EAKITDRELL
+2079 EAGITDREVL
-2089 ANALETTAQNDLER
+2089 ANALESTTRNDEER
-2103 GLLAQYQEKAKSA
+2103 RILKWYREVAKSLA
-2116 ARWERW
+2116 EHEQLMEDMR
-2122 LDYHQQK
+2122 QK
-2129 LADHESGVH
+2129 LADHKSGEK
-2138 PLTTQQVLLAR
+2138 VLPKG
-2149 EKAAQYAEMLDQL
+2149 KAKDLEDYTEYIVNKLDEE
-2162 DGKLLKIESMG
+2162 DRKLLKIESMG
-2173 PMRKLLERERSYVD
+2173 PMRKLLEREREYVERR
-2187 DLLTGAVAAEKEHFQ
+2187 LAGAQEEKNRYQAE
-2202 ADFEQRLQEALR
+2202 FEQRLQEAR
-2214 REQES
+2214 RHEQES
-2219 LTQYRERREESERR
+2219 LLQYRQRREESERR
-2233 RAVTAK
+2233 RALKAQ
-2239 IERTTSQLA
+2239 IERSAKQLA

-2306 ADQEAFQQGAEG
+2306 ADQEAFQQGTEG

-2380 TKMNELLEN
+2380 AKMNELLEN

-2423 AWDNALPWY
+2423 AWDNTLPWY

-2437 GEGGRAIFEEL
+2437 GEGGRAIFGEL

-2459 KQVLDFRKGVI
+2459 KQVLDFRKSVI

-2478 DTEVRQVELLD
+2478 DTEVRRVELLD

-2580 SKWGNEI
+2580 SKWGNEV

-2671 DAQKWYNYKDSV
+2671 DAQKWYNYKDST
-2683 KNEAGQVNT
+2683 KNETGQVNT
-2692 QTVQRSMTK
+2692 QTVQRAMTK

-2720 VKESGARGEGFANK
+2720 VKESGARGEAFADK

-2761 AAVLDYKYLAEAFGD
+2761 AAVLDYKYLAKAFGD

-2846 CKLEVQEKQGLSGDE
+2846 CKLETQEKQGLSGDE
-2861 LMEATAKRFRDV
+2861 LVKATARRFRDV

-2896 AKMATSFLSEP
+2896 SKMFTSFMSEP

-2937 WKAAGRAYQ
+2937 WKTAGRAYQ

-2975 KLWNAFGGLH
+2975 KLWNAFGGLR

-3078 TREVITVWND
+3078 TREVITTWNN

-3115 KPAGIGYDTL
+3115 KPADISYDKL
-3125 SAAMEYVATLE
+3125 STAMEYVATLE

-3150 KAKYVAYIQSLG
+3150 KAKYVAYIQSMG

-3173 ALKNSTWSDKGTPWT
+3173 ALKISTWSDKGTPWE

>member
-30 HQIQQVQQVRREDT
+30 HQMQQVQQVQQVRREDT

-76 QQIMSGNGDMTL
+76 QEIMSGNGDMTL

-104 QDDRFGSYRAKE
+104 QDDRFGSDRAKA
-116 TYKKALLALSPVV
+116 TYKKALLTLSPVV

-140 DRGKNVQE
+140 DWGKNVQE

-180 ASARRREE
+180 AAARRREE

-271 TLVETPETGTAVMSA
+271 TLVETPETGAAVMSA

-341 AAGAAA
+341 VAGAAA

-403 KLGRST
+403 KLERST

-498 LKPAQGTLT
+498 LKPAQGTLA

-598 IDVGQQ
+598 IDVGRQ
-604 NRAVLQFGELAGTA
+604 NSAVLQFGELAGTA
-618 AEGRLSADGKDRL
+618 AEDRLSADGKDRL
-631 AQKIKSRTEQ
+631 AQKVKSRTEQ

-693 QLYDSDMSRAR
+693 QLYDSDMSRTQ
-704 EERTRQTLRNSKY
+704 EERARQTLRNSKY
-717 GQRVANELEEAMRL
+717 GQQVANELEEAMGRRER
-731 QGQTEGTDQP
+731 TEDTDQ
-741 GRMTSGM
+741 GTTAA

-765 LRKKRVNPQATDR
+765 LQRKRVNPQATDR

-849 RQWHNAYEYGA
+849 RQWHNAYEYGTA
-860 AGVKRDYAMASQAV
+860 NVKRDYAMASQAV

-889 KAVHD
+889 KAVYD

-914 REGTV
+914 REGAV
-919 SLKGATV
+919 SLEGATV

-941 RQRDSVDVMRQL
+941 RQRDSVEVMRQL

-980 YRDGTVYLDINTG
+980 YRDGTVYLDINAG
-993 KNRVGDMSQTAILLT
+993 KNRVGDMSETAVLLT
-1008 ASHELTHFIKEY
+1008 ASHELTHFVQEY
-1020 NPAQYEQLRTFVVER
+1020 SPAQYEQLRDFVAER
-1035 LMEAEDVDLDAL
+1035 LTEAEDVDLDDL
-1047 VQRHR
+1047 VQRHQ
-1052 KDQPEL
+1052 KNQPEL

-1072 QMMLQDSQAAAA
+1072 QMMLKDSQAAAA

-1139 VGAARNLQQSEAE
+1139 VGAARNLQQSGAE
-1152 TASKEKAASAR
+1152 TASGEKAASTR
-1163 GKASVRD
+1163 GRASARD

-1199 DSIRYAMFADDPSE
+1199 DSIGYAMFADDPSE
-1213 IRNYGDRFAA
+1213 AWNYGDRFAA

-1282 WDTPELITWAFSHG
+1282 WDMPELITWAFSHG

-1316 LIHDTSGDDG
+1316 LIHDTTGDDG
-1326 VWGGNL
+1326 VWGDNL
-1332 HQQSDTAAGESAAEV
+1332 HQQSGPAAGASAAQV
-1347 RYEIRRLDGQTMV
+1347 RYEVRESKDKDIVSVKQQLKASESELSKMPVVSRKNVTADIERMSTKQRLEWAVAELRASGYRVERPNGNMIEFSPKDINSG
-1360 VLDTQTDT
+1360 L
-1368 RDYKAAAAYLK
+1368 RYLSSAGEIAAY
-1379 ALVNTEK
+1379 
-1386 PFSTILADALPVYA
+1386 SALPAVLKR
-1400 GKDLPSEYKGS
+1400 GKEIYREANHKGRGYGTITFAAPV
-1411 EYTLGMHRGLR
+1411 EINGVRGNMAVVVRQTKGQRYDVHRILMPDGSAFVFQ
-1422 EVKMQAAT
+1422 EKANAVSTTVGGITEAASSSGGT
-1430 NLSEMLLLAEDG
+1430 TPTINTAS
-1442 EWRENVKE
+1442 
-1450 KHGKDAQ
+1450 KDS
-1457 NGWYRYK
+1457 
-1464 TRFAVPV
+1464 
-1471 LNARKAVDH
+1471 
-1480 YAVYGGVLLIRNDAD
+1480 IRP
-1495 GKSYLYDMVDV
+1495 G
-1506 EKKKVISSPPFSAQA
+1506 
-1521 HSGVYEPKPSESII
+1521 
-1535 RHENEKSNTKFSMR
+1535 NEKSNTKFSVRDSAGR
-1549 EPVEQAKDLVAVHN
+1549 ELTEAQQEYFKDSKVRDADGKLKPVYHGSAAIFTKFSADFMSQNGSSEGQGFYFTDYKPMAQGYEKNGGQLLEGYLDIKKPLSDSEVTLTAAEVKQLIKAVDPTGDDLVLN
-1563 LTEQNLQDAL
+1563 
-1573 DLGGLPMPSIAVVK
+1573 
-1587 SEQGHSMYGPI
+1587 Y
-1598 SIVFGRDSIDPQADS
+1598 DS
-1613 RNKIYG
+1613 RG
-1619 GDTYTP
+1619 GIGYPSRAWYNRSVEDTL
-1625 TAPAVEYPVN
+1625 
-1635 YDRMRAVEKRL
+1635 RATMST
-1646 AGLSEKIAGG
+1646 SES
-1656 VFRNDSTLQRAGID
+1656 DSEIL
-1670 EESGMSAAELADKL
+1670 AELANGMGNP
-1684 ARDDSIRA
+1684 
-1692 AYLADQ
+1692 
-1698 GKTLEPVMQKKEFN
+1698 GKVLKT
-1712 RYGNDALAKL
+1712 
-1722 VQQIGAQ
+1722 
-1729 ELAGIE
+1729 
-1735 ASIEAGDYQPVR
+1735 VR
-1747 EIEDMVRQ
+1747 E
-1755 IIRDSYAE
+1755 
-1763 KHSALLNRKPELK
+1763 LLGY
-1776 EKRLDRFMENNV
+1776 DG
-1788 TVFTVEDFVR
+1788 
-1798 DAWEYYQD
+1798 Y
-1806 QGATTS
+1806 
-1812 EIDRWA
+1812 
-1818 TSDKLHE
+1818 
-1825 AASVEDVKVWLLPQ
+1825 
-1839 LEGVLGEP
+1839 
-1847 GIYNGSERF
+1847 
-1856 DRSGSRRSFSQLH
+1856 
-1869 WEYTLENIVRAMA
+1869 IV
-1882 ETQAA
+1882 
-1887 RGGQTFGASAKAMQA
+1887 
-1902 VGSEDFQSIDEVKAA
+1902 
-1917 SGRLGEVDTE
+1917 
-1927 QYKADVDAVEKRI
+1927 
-1940 EQATRAVMRENKPH
+1940 ENKY
-1954 SDNQFDEM
+1954 DNATVYVAFDSSQFKNADN
-1962 QIIGDVMMQAAQGK
+1962 K
-1976 QTEAAIRRAFS
+1976 T
-1987 QEGYSISESTAREI
+1987 
-2001 REVFRAATA
+2001 
-2010 LPTGYFEAKPQRA
+2010 PTT
-2023 VRFDEAKA
+2023 D
-2031 VIVPDNISRTLKKR
+2031 PDI
-2045 IERAGVPIME
+2045 
-2055 YRAGDE
+2055 
-2061 SQRLKQLNSDET
+2061 
-2073 WRFSVR
+2073 RFSMR

-2089 ANALETTAQNDLER
+2089 ANALETTARNDLER

-2202 ADFEQRLQEALR
+2202 ADFEQRLQEARR

-2239 IERTTSQLA
+2239 IERTTRQLA

-2306 ADQEAFQQGAEG
+2306 ADQEAFQQGTEG

-2408 RGQYKGAAEKAETFV
+2408 RGQHKGTAEKAETFV
-2423 AWDNALPWY
+2423 AWDNTLPWY

-2437 GEGGRAIFEEL
+2437 GEGGRAIFGEL

-2459 KQVLDFRKGVI
+2459 KQVLDFRRSVI

-2551 QMLGRLLGQLTPEQI
+2551 QMLGRLLSQLTPEQI

-2580 SKWGNEI
+2580 SKWGNEV

-2641 NAIMLRGIFDVFS
+2641 NAIMLRDIFDVFS

-2671 DAQKWYNYKDSV
+2671 DAQKWYNYKDST

-2692 QTVQRSMTK
+2692 RTVQRAMTK

-2720 VKESGARGEGFANK
+2720 VKESGARGEVFAGK

-2761 AAVLDYKYLAEAFGD
+2761 AAVLDYKYLAKAFGD

-2817 GSRLED
+2817 GSKLED

-2831 AELGDKVTWARLWRA
+2831 AELGDKITWARLWRA
-2846 CKLEVQEKQGLSGDE
+2846 CKLEVREKQGLSGDE
-2861 LMEATAKRFRDV
+2861 LMKAAAQRFRDV

-2883 MTRSHMMRSSSTF
+2883 MTRSNIMRSSSTF
-2896 AKMATSFLSEP
+2896 SKMFTSFMSEP

-2967 DDDDTLWE
+2967 DDDDTLLE

-3078 TREVITVWND
+3078 TREVITTWNN

-3115 KPAGIGYDTL
+3115 KPAGISYDTL
-3125 SAAMEYVATLE
+3125 STAMEYVATLE

-3173 ALKNSTWSDKGTPWT
+3173 ALKNSTWSDKGTPWE

>member
-30 HQIQQVQQVRREDT
+30 QQMQRVRQVQQEDAA
-44 VPMRYRQGTPLAQQ
+44 PMRYRQETTLAQQ

-64 ERILSRAKALGP
+64 ERILSRAKAMGP
-76 QQIMSGNGDMTL
+76 QEIMSGNGDMTL

-104 QDDRFGSYRAKE
+104 QDARFGSDRAKG

-129 SPVWTGVLALT
+129 SPVWTGALALT
-140 DRGKNVQE
+140 DWGKNVQE
-148 REAAAASKTAKWL
+148 REAAAASKAAKWL

-180 ASARRREE
+180 AAARRREE

-235 ADDMQQTYNQ
+235 ADDMQRTYNQ

-306 SDTEIGE
+306 SDTEIGK

-403 KLGRST
+403 KLERST

-465 ERGIDDTNALWTGLF
+465 ERGIDDTDALWTGLF

-498 LKPAQGTLT
+498 LKPAQGTLA
-507 KRLRTTMKNAGLQA
+507 KRLRATMKSAGLQA

-550 TAVRAYMDQGMS
+550 TAVRAYMDQGMN

-618 AEGRLSADGKDRL
+618 AEDRLSADGKDRL

-860 AGVKRDYAMASQAV
+860 ANVKRDYAMASRAV

-889 KAVHD
+889 KAVYD
-894 QRMDRERQK
+894 QRMAQERQK

-932 PVTQETMTR
+932 PVTQEAMTR
-941 RQRDSVDVMRQL
+941 RQRDSVDVMRKL

-973 YTAANGF
+973 FTAANGF
-980 YRDGTVYLDINTG
+980 YRDGTVYLDINAG
-993 KNRVGDMSQTAILLT
+993 KNRVGDMSETAVLLT
-1008 ASHELTHFIKEY
+1008 ASHELTHFIQEY
-1020 NPAQYEQLRTFVVER
+1020 NPAQYEQLRDFVVER
-1035 LMEAEDVDLDAL
+1035 LTEAEDVDLDAL
-1047 VQRHR
+1047 VQRHQ
-1052 KDQPEL
+1052 KNQPEL

-1072 QMMLQDSQAAAA
+1072 QMMLKDSQAAAA

-1098 WLRKWVKKLQEA
+1098 WLRKWVKRLQEA
-1110 FRGLTAQKP
+1110 FRGLTARSR

-1152 TASKEKAASAR
+1152 TASGEKAASTR
-1163 GKASVRD
+1163 GKASARD

-1199 DSIRYAMFADDPSE
+1199 DSIGYAMFADDPSE
-1213 IRNYGDRFAA
+1213 ARGYGDRFAA

-1235 KEAIAEAW
+1235 KATIAEAW
-1243 ERDKA
+1243 EQDKA
-1248 EYLLPPALEVFE
+1248 ENLLPPALEVFE

-1316 LIHDTSGDDG
+1316 LIHDTTGDDG
-1326 VWGGNL
+1326 VWGDNL
-1332 HQQSDTAAGESAAEV
+1332 HQQSSPDTGASAAQV
-1347 RYEIRRLDGQTMV
+1347 RYEVRESKDKDIVSVKQQLKASESELSKMPVVSRKNVTADIERMSTKQRLEWAVAELRASGYRVERPNGNTIEFSPKDINSG
-1360 VLDTQTDT
+1360 L
-1368 RDYKAAAAYLK
+1368 RYLSSAGEIAAY
-1379 ALVNTEK
+1379 
-1386 PFSTILADALPVYA
+1386 SALPAVLKR
-1400 GKDLPSEYKGS
+1400 GKEIYREANHKGRGYGTITFAAPV
-1411 EYTLGMHRGLR
+1411 EINGVRGNMAVVVRQTKGQRYDVHRILMPDGSAFVFQ
-1422 EVKMQAAT
+1422 EKANAVSTTVGGITEAA
-1430 NLSEMLLLAEDG
+1430 SSS
-1442 EWRENVKE
+1442 
-1450 KHGKDAQ
+1450 
-1457 NGWYRYK
+1457 
-1464 TRFAVPV
+1464 
-1471 LNARKAVDH
+1471 
-1480 YAVYGGVLLIRNDAD
+1480 GGTTPTINTASTDSIRP
-1495 GKSYLYDMVDV
+1495 G
-1506 EKKKVISSPPFSAQA
+1506 
-1521 HSGVYEPKPSESII
+1521 
-1535 RHENEKSNTKFSMR
+1535 NEKSNTKFSVRDSAGR
-1549 EPVEQAKDLVAVHN
+1549 ELTEAQQEYFKDSKVRDADGKLKPVYHGSAAIFTKFSADFMSQNGSSEGQGFYFTDYKPMAQGYEKNGGQLLEGYLDIKKPLSDSEVTLTAAEVKQLIKAVDPTGDDLVLN
-1563 LTEQNLQDAL
+1563 
-1573 DLGGLPMPSIAVVK
+1573 
-1587 SEQGHSMYGPI
+1587 Y
-1598 SIVFGRDSIDPQADS
+1598 DS
-1613 RNKIYG
+1613 RG
-1619 GDTYTP
+1619 GIGYPSRAWYNRSVEDTL
-1625 TAPAVEYPVN
+1625 
-1635 YDRMRAVEKRL
+1635 RATMST
-1646 AGLSEKIAGG
+1646 SES
-1656 VFRNDSTLQRAGID
+1656 DSEIL
-1670 EESGMSAAELADKL
+1670 AELANGMGDP
-1684 ARDDSIRA
+1684 
-1692 AYLADQ
+1692 
-1698 GKTLEPVMQKKEFN
+1698 GKVLKT
-1712 RYGNDALAKL
+1712 
-1722 VQQIGAQ
+1722 
-1729 ELAGIE
+1729 
-1735 ASIEAGDYQPVR
+1735 VR
-1747 EIEDMVRQ
+1747 E
-1755 IIRDSYAE
+1755 
-1763 KHSALLNRKPELK
+1763 LLGY
-1776 EKRLDRFMENNV
+1776 DG
-1788 TVFTVEDFVR
+1788 
-1798 DAWEYYQD
+1798 Y
-1806 QGATTS
+1806 
-1812 EIDRWA
+1812 
-1818 TSDKLHE
+1818 
-1825 AASVEDVKVWLLPQ
+1825 
-1839 LEGVLGEP
+1839 
-1847 GIYNGSERF
+1847 
-1856 DRSGSRRSFSQLH
+1856 
-1869 WEYTLENIVRAMA
+1869 IV
-1882 ETQAA
+1882 
-1887 RGGQTFGASAKAMQA
+1887 
-1902 VGSEDFQSIDEVKAA
+1902 
-1917 SGRLGEVDTE
+1917 
-1927 QYKADVDAVEKRI
+1927 
-1940 EQATRAVMRENKPH
+1940 ENKY
-1954 SDNQFDEM
+1954 DNATVYVAFDSSQFKN
-1962 QIIGDVMMQAAQGK
+1962 AANK
-1976 QTEAAIRRAFS
+1976 T
-1987 QEGYSISESTAREI
+1987 
-2001 REVFRAATA
+2001 
-2010 LPTGYFEAKPQRA
+2010 PTT
-2023 VRFDEAKA
+2023 D
-2031 VIVPDNISRTLKKR
+2031 PDI
-2045 IERAGVPIME
+2045 
-2055 YRAGDE
+2055 
-2061 SQRLKQLNSDET
+2061 
-2073 WRFSVR
+2073 RFSMR

-2089 ANALETTAQNDLER
+2089 ANALETTARNAEER
-2103 GLLAQYQEKAKSA
+2103 RILKWYREVAKSLTEHEQLLENM
-2116 ARWERW
+2116 RQR
-2122 LDYHQQK
+2122 
-2129 LADHESGVH
+2129 LADHKSG
-2138 PLTTQQVLLAR
+2138 
-2149 EKAAQYAEMLDQL
+2149 EKTLSPGKVKDLEDYTEYIVNKLDEE
-2162 DGKLLKIESMG
+2162 DRKLLKIESMG
-2173 PMRKLLERERSYVD
+2173 PVRKLLEREREYVERR
-2187 DLLTGAVAAEKEHFQ
+2187 LAGAREEKDRYRAE
-2202 ADFEQRLQEALR
+2202 FEQRLQDARR

-2219 LTQYRERREESERR
+2219 LAQYRERREESERR

-2239 IERTTSQLA
+2239 IERTTRQLA

-2551 QMLGRLLGQLTPEQI
+2551 QMLGRLLSQLTPEQI

-2580 SKWGNEI
+2580 SKWGNEV

-2671 DAQKWYNYKDSV
+2671 DAQKWYNYKDST
-2683 KNEAGQVNT
+2683 KNETGQVNT
-2692 QTVQRSMTK
+2692 RTVQRAMTK

-2720 VKESGARGEGFANK
+2720 VKESGARGEAFADK
-2734 MISNYKRAAVAAN
+2734 KISNYKRAAVAAN

-2761 AAVLDYKYLAEAFGD
+2761 AAVLDYKYLAAAF
-2776 RTGTRQAT
+2776 TEKTSTRQAIS
-2784 AEMLEHS
+2784 EMLENS

-2808 SIRDQIKGK
+2808 SVRDQIKGK
-2817 GSRLED
+2817 GSKLEK
-2823 LVDKSMAA
+2823 LVDKSMTA
-2831 AELGDKVTWARLWRA
+2831 AEWGDKLTWARLWRA
-2846 CKLEVQEKQGLSGDE
+2846 CKLEVQEKQKLSGQALLE
-2861 LMEATAKRFRDV
+2861 GTARRFREV
-2873 IYQTQVIDST
+2873 VYQTQVVDST
-2883 MTRSHMMRSSSTF
+2883 MTRSDIMRSSSTF
-2896 AKMATSFLSEP
+2896 SKMFTSFLSEP

-2937 WKAAGRAYQ
+2937 WKTAGRAYQ

-3001 RDVFSALDGY
+3001 RDVFAALDGY

-3150 KAKYVAYIQSLG
+3150 KAKYVAYIQSMG

-3173 ALKNSTWSDKGTPWT
+3173 ALKNSTWSDKGTPWG

>member
-64 ERILSRAKALGP
+64 ERIQARARAMG
-76 QQIMSGNGDMTL
+76 QQRVMSGLGDLTVE
-88 AEYQDALK
+88 EYQYALK
-96 RAEKSIAQ
+96 QA
-104 QDDRFGSYRAKE
+104 
-116 TYKKALLALSPVV
+116 
-129 SPVWTGVLALT
+129 
-140 DRGKNVQE
+140 
-148 REAAAASKTAKWL
+148 EAASPKRDENPGFFSRVGKWL
-161 FGKSQKTPEEI
+161 VGKTEKTPEEI
-172 VAEQQEAQ
+172 VAEQWDALEA
-180 ASARRREE
+180 ARKREE
-188 LASLDLA
+188 LASLDLD
-195 EYERLLEQAK
+195 EYEKLLEQAK
-205 KEAAGQQ
+205 KQAADAR
-212 PKYNIHA
+212 PDFNIHA

-235 ADDMQQTYNQ
+235 ADDMQRTYNQ

-253 QGLEA
+253 RGLEA

-341 AAGAAA
+341 VAGAAA

-403 KLGRST
+403 KLERST

-491 SLERLLT
+491 SLERLLA
-498 LKPAQGTLT
+498 LKPAQGTLA

-604 NRAVLQFGELAGTA
+604 NRAVQQFGELAGTA
-618 AEGRLSADGKDRL
+618 AEDRLSADGKDRL
-631 AQKIKSRTEQ
+631 AQRVKSRTEQ

-663 ETRENV
+663 EARENV

-693 QLYDSDMSRAR
+693 QLYDSDMSRTR
-704 EERTRQTLRNSKY
+704 EERARQALRDSKY
-717 GQRVANELEEAMRL
+717 GQQVANELEEAMGRL
-731 QGQTEGTDQP
+731 EQAEDADQGATAA
-741 GRMTSGM
+741 

-765 LRKKRVNPQATDR
+765 LQRKRVNPQATDR

-860 AGVKRDYAMASQAV
+860 ANVKRDYAMASQAV

-889 KAVHD
+889 KAVYD
-894 QRMDRERQK
+894 QRMAQERQK

-914 REGTV
+914 QEGTV

-941 RQRDSVDVMRQL
+941 RQRDSVEVMRRM
-953 ARVTGVDVVFY
+953 ARVTGVDVVLY

-980 YRDGTVYLDINTG
+980 YRDGTVYLDINAG
-993 KNRVGDMSQTAILLT
+993 KNRVGDMSETAILLT
-1008 ASHELTHFIKEY
+1008 ASHELTHFIQEY
-1020 NPAQYEQLRTFVVER
+1020 NPAQYEQLRDFVVKR
-1035 LMEAEDVDLDAL
+1035 LTEAEDVDLDAL
-1047 VQRHR
+1047 VQRHQ
-1052 KDQPEL
+1052 KNQPEL

-1072 QMMLQDSQAAAA
+1072 QMMLKDSQAAAQ
-1084 LAKQNRSL
+1084 LAKKNRSL

-1098 WLRKWVKKLQEA
+1098 WLRKWVKRLQEA

-1139 VGAARNLQQSEAE
+1139 VGAAENR
-1152 TASKEKAASAR
+1152 
-1163 GKASVRD
+1163 
-1170 GGGRIARAVNGE
+1170 
-1182 DYWND
+1182 
-1187 LSYRGY
+1187 
-1193 RRKVIP
+1193 
-1199 DSIRYAMFADDPSE
+1199 
-1213 IRNYGDRFAA
+1213 
-1223 VRHDDLP
+1223 
-1230 KIDDF
+1230 
-1235 KEAIAEAW
+1235 
-1243 ERDKA
+1243 
-1248 EYLLPPALEVFE
+1248 
-1260 DLSGAEVADH
+1260 
-1270 FDPVD
+1270 
-1275 ILDGADA
+1275 
-1282 WDTPELITWAFSHG
+1282 
-1296 IFDEVGGI
+1296 
-1304 KTSDGAI
+1304 
-1311 VWDDS
+1311 
-1316 LIHDTSGDDG
+1316 
-1326 VWGGNL
+1326 
-1332 HQQSDTAAGESAAEV
+1332 QQSDTAAGESAAEV
-1347 RYEIRRLDGQTMV
+1347 RYEARESKDKDV
-1360 VLDTQTDT
+1360 VSVKQQL
-1368 RDYKAAAAYLK
+1368 KAAESELSKTPVVSRKNVTANIEKMSTKQRLEWAVAELKASGYRVKRPNGNTIEFSPKDINSGLRYLSSAGEIAAY
-1379 ALVNTEK
+1379 
-1386 PFSTILADALPVYA
+1386 SALPAVLKR
-1400 GKDLPSEYKGS
+1400 GKEIYREANHKGRGYGTITFAAPV
-1411 EYTLGMHRGLR
+1411 EINGVRGNMAVVVRQTKGQRYDVHRIL
-1422 EVKMQAAT
+1422 MP
-1430 NLSEMLLLAEDG
+1430 DG
-1442 EWRENVKE
+1442 SAFVFHE
-1450 KHGKDAQ
+1450 KA
-1457 NGWYRYK
+1457 N
-1464 TRFAVPV
+1464 AVSTTV
-1471 LNARKAVDH
+1471 
-1480 YAVYGGVLLIRNDAD
+1480 GGVTEAASSSGGTTPTINTASKDSIRP
-1495 GKSYLYDMVDV
+1495 G
-1506 EKKKVISSPPFSAQA
+1506 
-1521 HSGVYEPKPSESII
+1521 
-1535 RHENEKSNTKFSMR
+1535 NEKSNTKFSMR

-1619 GDTYTP
+1619 GDAYTP

-1656 VFRNDSTLQRAGID
+1656 VFRNDSALQRAGID

-1712 RYGNDALAKL
+1712 SYGNDALAKL

-1869 WEYTLENIVRAMA
+1869 WEYTLENIVRAMT

-2045 IERAGVPIME
+2045 IESAGVPIME

-2089 ANALETTAQNDLER
+2089 ANALETTARNDLER

-2149 EKAAQYAEMLDQL
+2149 EKAAQYTEMLDQL
-2162 DGKLLKIESMG
+2162 DEKLLKIESMG

-2202 ADFEQRLQEALR
+2202 ADFEQRLQEARR

-2219 LTQYRERREESERR
+2219 LAQYRERREESERR

-2239 IERTTSQLA
+2239 IERTTRQLA

-2389 RTFVRVADA
+2389 RTFIRVADA

-2423 AWDNALPWY
+2423 AWDNTLPWY

-2437 GEGGRAIFEEL
+2437 GEGGRAIFGEL

-2459 KQVLDFRKGVI
+2459 KQVLDFRKSVI

-2532 RGKLRKKTIKQ
+2532 RGKLHKKTIKQ

-2580 SKWGNEI
+2580 SKWGNEV

-2671 DAQKWYNYKDSV
+2671 DAQKWYNYKDSA
-2683 KNEAGQVNT
+2683 KNETGQVNT
-2692 QTVQRSMTK
+2692 RTVQRAMTK

-2720 VKESGARGEGFANK
+2720 VKESGARGEAFADK

-2761 AAVLDYKYLAEAFGD
+2761 AAVLDYKYLAKAFDD

-2817 GSRLED
+2817 GSKLED

-2846 CKLEVQEKQGLSGDE
+2846 CKLEAQEKQGLSGDE
-2861 LMEATAKRFRDV
+2861 LIKATARRFRDV

-2896 AKMATSFLSEP
+2896 SKMFTSFMSEP

-2937 WKAAGRAYQ
+2937 WKTAGRAYQ

-2992 NPLNKLPYM
+2992 NPMNKLPYM

-3078 TREVITVWND
+3078 TREVITAWNN

-3115 KPAGIGYDTL
+3115 KPAGISYDTL
-3125 SAAMEYVATLE
+3125 STAMEYVATLE

-3162 LTPSQQKAMWL
+3162 LTSSQQKAMWL
-3173 ALKNSTWSDKGTPWT
+3173 ALKNSTWSDKGTPWA

>member
-30 HQIQQVQQVRREDT
+30 QQMQRVRQEDAA
-44 VPMRYRQGTPLAQQ
+44 PMRYRQETTLAQQ

-76 QQIMSGNGDMTL
+76 QEIMSGSGDMTL

-104 QDDRFGSYRAKE
+104 QDDRFGSDRAKG
-116 TYKKALLALSPVV
+116 TYKKALLALSLVV
-129 SPVWTGVLALT
+129 SPVWTGALALT
-140 DRGKNVQE
+140 DWGKNVQE
-148 REAAAASKTAKWL
+148 REAAAASKAAKWL

-180 ASARRREE
+180 AAARRREE

-235 ADDMQQTYNQ
+235 ADDMQRTYNQ

-253 QGLEA
+253 RGLEA

-341 AAGAAA
+341 VAGAAA

-403 KLGRST
+403 KLERST

-491 SLERLLT
+491 SLERLLA
-498 LKPAQGTLT
+498 LKPAQGTLA

-604 NRAVLQFGELAGTA
+604 NRAVQQFGELAGTA
-618 AEGRLSADGKDRL
+618 AEDRLSADGKDRL
-631 AQKIKSRTEQ
+631 AQRVKSRTEQ

-663 ETRENV
+663 EARENV

-693 QLYDSDMSRAR
+693 QLYDSDMSRTR
-704 EERTRQTLRNSKY
+704 EERARQALRDSKY
-717 GQRVANELEEAMRL
+717 GQQVANELEEAMGRL
-731 QGQTEGTDQP
+731 EQAEDADQGATAA
-741 GRMTSGM
+741 

-765 LRKKRVNPQATDR
+765 LQRKRVNPQATDR

-860 AGVKRDYAMASQAV
+860 ANVKRDYAMASQAV

-889 KAVHD
+889 KAVYD
-894 QRMDRERQK
+894 QRMAQERQK

-914 REGTV
+914 QEGTV

-941 RQRDSVDVMRQL
+941 RQRDSVEVMRRM
-953 ARVTGVDVVFY
+953 ARVTGVDVVLY

-980 YRDGTVYLDINTG
+980 YRDGTVYLDINAG
-993 KNRVGDMSQTAILLT
+993 KNRVGDMSETAILLT
-1008 ASHELTHFIKEY
+1008 ASHELTHFIQEY
-1020 NPAQYEQLRTFVVER
+1020 NPAQYEQLRDFVVKR
-1035 LMEAEDVDLDAL
+1035 LTEAEDVDLDAL
-1047 VQRHR
+1047 VQRHQ
-1052 KDQPEL
+1052 KNQPEL

-1072 QMMLQDSQAAAA
+1072 QMMLKDSQAAAQ
-1084 LAKQNRSL
+1084 LAKKNRSL

-1098 WLRKWVKKLQEA
+1098 WLRKWVKRLQEA

-1139 VGAARNLQQSEAE
+1139 VGAAENR
-1152 TASKEKAASAR
+1152 
-1163 GKASVRD
+1163 
-1170 GGGRIARAVNGE
+1170 
-1182 DYWND
+1182 
-1187 LSYRGY
+1187 
-1193 RRKVIP
+1193 
-1199 DSIRYAMFADDPSE
+1199 
-1213 IRNYGDRFAA
+1213 
-1223 VRHDDLP
+1223 
-1230 KIDDF
+1230 
-1235 KEAIAEAW
+1235 
-1243 ERDKA
+1243 
-1248 EYLLPPALEVFE
+1248 
-1260 DLSGAEVADH
+1260 
-1270 FDPVD
+1270 
-1275 ILDGADA
+1275 
-1282 WDTPELITWAFSHG
+1282 
-1296 IFDEVGGI
+1296 
-1304 KTSDGAI
+1304 
-1311 VWDDS
+1311 
-1316 LIHDTSGDDG
+1316 
-1326 VWGGNL
+1326 
-1332 HQQSDTAAGESAAEV
+1332 QQSDTAAGESAAEV
-1347 RYEIRRLDGQTMV
+1347 RYEARESKDKDV
-1360 VLDTQTDT
+1360 VSVKQQL
-1368 RDYKAAAAYLK
+1368 KAAESELSKTPVVSRKNVTANIEKMSTKQRLEWAVAELKASGYRVKRPNGNTIEFSPKDINSGLRYLSSAGEIAAY
-1379 ALVNTEK
+1379 
-1386 PFSTILADALPVYA
+1386 SALPAVLKR
-1400 GKDLPSEYKGS
+1400 GKEIYREANHKGRGYGTITFAAPV
-1411 EYTLGMHRGLR
+1411 EINGVRGNMAVVVRQTKGQRYDVHRIL
-1422 EVKMQAAT
+1422 MP
-1430 NLSEMLLLAEDG
+1430 DG
-1442 EWRENVKE
+1442 SAFVFHE
-1450 KHGKDAQ
+1450 KA
-1457 NGWYRYK
+1457 N
-1464 TRFAVPV
+1464 AVSTTV
-1471 LNARKAVDH
+1471 
-1480 YAVYGGVLLIRNDAD
+1480 GGVTEAASSSGGTTPTINTASKDSIRP
-1495 GKSYLYDMVDV
+1495 G
-1506 EKKKVISSPPFSAQA
+1506 
-1521 HSGVYEPKPSESII
+1521 
-1535 RHENEKSNTKFSMR
+1535 NEKSNTKFSMR

-1619 GDTYTP
+1619 GDAYTP

-1656 VFRNDSTLQRAGID
+1656 VFRNDSALQRAGID

-1869 WEYTLENIVRAMA
+1869 WEYTLENIVRAMT

-2045 IERAGVPIME
+2045 IESAGVPIME

-2089 ANALETTAQNDLER
+2089 ANALETTARNDLER

-2149 EKAAQYAEMLDQL
+2149 EKAAQYTEMLDQL
-2162 DGKLLKIESMG
+2162 DEKLLKIESMG

-2202 ADFEQRLQEALR
+2202 ADFEQRLQEARR

-2219 LTQYRERREESERR
+2219 LAQYRERREESERR

-2239 IERTTSQLA
+2239 IERTTRQLA

-2389 RTFVRVADA
+2389 RTFIRVADA

-2423 AWDNALPWY
+2423 AWDNTLPWY

-2437 GEGGRAIFEEL
+2437 GEGGRAIFGEL

-2459 KQVLDFRKGVI
+2459 KQVLDFRKSVI

-2478 DTEVRQVELLD
+2478 DTEVRRVELLD

-2551 QMLGRLLGQLTPEQI
+2551 QMLGRLLSQLTPEQI

-2573 KYMTEQG
+2573 NYMTEQG
-2580 SKWGNEI
+2580 SKWGNEV

-2692 QTVQRSMTK
+2692 RTVQRAMTK

-2720 VKESGARGEGFANK
+2720 VKESGARGEAFADK

-2761 AAVLDYKYLAEAFGD
+2761 AAVLDYKYLAKAFGD

-2817 GSRLED
+2817 GSKLED

-2831 AELGDKVTWARLWRA
+2831 AELGDKITWARLWRA
-2846 CKLEVQEKQGLSGDE
+2846 CKLEVREKQGLSGDE
-2861 LMEATAKRFRDV
+2861 LMKATAQRFRDV

-2883 MTRSHMMRSSSTF
+2883 MTRSNIMRSSSTF
-2896 AKMATSFLSEP
+2896 SKMFTSFLSEP

-3078 TREVITVWND
+3078 TREVITTWNN

-3096 MKRKTYESKKLREA
+3096 LKRKTYESKKLREA
-3110 YNSYA
+3110 YNCYA
-3115 KPAGIGYDTL
+3115 KPAGISYDTL
-3125 SAAMEYVATLE
+3125 STAMEYVATLE

-3150 KAKYVAYIQSLG
+3150 KAKYVAYIQSMG

-3173 ALKNSTWSDKGTPWT
+3173 ALKNSTWSDKGTPWE

>member
-1 MPKQAAGSTARDRI
+1 MAMQTGGGTARDRI
-15 LSRARALDD
+15 MARARAMDD

-64 ERILSRAKALGP
+64 ERIQARARAMG
-76 QQIMSGNGDMTL
+76 QQRVMSGLGDLTVE
-88 AEYQDALK
+88 EYQYALK
-96 RAEKSIAQ
+96 QA
-104 QDDRFGSYRAKE
+104 
-116 TYKKALLALSPVV
+116 
-129 SPVWTGVLALT
+129 
-140 DRGKNVQE
+140 
-148 REAAAASKTAKWL
+148 EAASPKRDENPGFFSRVGKWL
-161 FGKSQKTPEEI
+161 VGKTEKTPEEI
-172 VAEQQEAQ
+172 VAEQWDALEA
-180 ASARRREE
+180 ARKREE
-188 LASLDLA
+188 LASLDLD
-195 EYERLLEQAK
+195 EYEKLLEQAK
-205 KEAAGQQ
+205 KQAADAR
-212 PKYNIHA
+212 PDFNIHA
-219 MGGYDPAAEN
+219 MGAYDAAAEN
-229 TEARKK
+229 TPAQRK
-235 ADDMQQTYNQ
+235 ADEMQQTYNL
-245 AKQVQYER
+245 AKQVQFER
-253 QGLEA
+253 QGEQA
-258 LGKLNRKQLAAVE
+258 LAQLTPKQLEAVE
-271 TLVETPETGTAVMSA
+271 TLVQTPATGTSVMSA
-286 RVAQDSRRKQA
+286 GVARENARDQA
-297 TDTLKAAGY
+297 YSVLLEGGY
-306 SDTEIGE
+306 SYKTISD
-313 LVTWRSRQKD
+313 LVTWRSRQQDK
-323 QEAYQKNV
+323 EAYQKTV
-331 QWHENLADSG
+331 QWHEDLADSG
-341 AAGAAA
+341 VLGGAA

-359 GLGAADLA
+359 GVGAIDVAL
-367 MQNAQKLG
+367 QKANQTG
-375 GVDHPANY
+375 GEERPVNY
-383 YTPAM
+383 YSAPM
-388 RLYGGSNAARTTVSE
+388 RLYGGANAARETVGQ
-403 KLGRST
+403 KLERNT

-418 ASVAYNIGTS
+418 ASTAYGIGTS
-428 MMDSG
+428 MLDSG
-433 ATAALAAIGVPPM
+433 ATVALAAIGVPPV
-446 VGSAFL
+446 VGSSLL
-452 GGSAATAAMVDAK
+452 GGAAATGAMVDAK
-465 ERGIDDTNALWTGLF
+465 DWGVDDTHALWTGVF

-491 SLERLLT
+491 SLERLLK
-498 LKPAQGTLT
+498 LDVPQGTL
-507 KRLRTTMKNAGLQA
+507 RQRMQTTLKNTLLQA
-521 ATEGS
+521 GTEGS
-526 EELFTSFA
+526 EELFTDFA

-543 GGLSEYG
+543 GGLSEYD
-550 TAVRAYMDQGMS
+550 TAVRAYMDQGFS
-562 HQTATAKASADLA
+562 QKEASQKAGADLA
-575 GQMAMDFVA
+575 ARMALDFVA
-584 GGIAGGLMAGGKSA
+584 GGVAGGLMAGGKAA
-598 IDVGQQ
+598 IDNAGQ
-604 NRAVLQFGELAGTA
+604 NREMRQYSDLAPAA
-618 AEGRLSADGKDRL
+618 AEERL
-631 AQKIKSRTEQ
+631 AADPGSRAARRVQKQVQQ
-641 GKTVSGGA
+641 GKPVSGAA
-649 LREVMERTIEARNK
+649 LRETMAQNVEAQNQAVT
-663 ETRENV
+663 EQV
-669 RQRAQARLEELGDP
+669 RKLARQRLEELGDTQ
-683 NAESVSRAVA
+683 AEKTSRAVA
-693 QLYDSDMSRAR
+693 QLYDQELPWYRRELAR
-704 EERTRQTLRNSKY
+704 KALRSSEY
-717 GQRVANELEEAMRL
+717 GQRVANEMEDAVETGRVRTLLEQAGE
-731 QGQTEGTDQP
+731 TEDAARVP
-741 GRMTSGM
+741 RWTSGE

-758 RGEYISE
+758 QGAYINQLME
-765 LRKKRVNPQATDR
+765 RRVNPSATDK
-778 RPVTGYKYNAET
+778 RPVTGFRYNQET

-799 EDGKTETIPK
+799 EDGKVETIPK
-809 ERAATTGQQE
+809 ERAATTGRQE
-819 MLAYLAADLKEGA
+819 WLADLAADLKEAA
-832 PAMIASY
+832 PTMIASY
-839 LDGQDLETYS
+839 MEGQDVQTFS

-860 AGVKRDYAMASQAV
+860 AGVKKDYAMNSQAV
-874 DQLNETQRGIAYDTG
+874 DQLNATQRELAYDAG
-889 KAVHD
+889 AAARAV
-894 QRMDRERQK
+894 QQAQERMK
-903 FPQESKGAAIT
+903 FPQEGQDTGMA
-914 REGTV
+914 REGAV

-941 RQRDSVDVMRQL
+941 RQRDSVEVMRQL
-953 ARVTGVDVVFY
+953 ARVSGVDVVFY

-980 YRDGTVYLDINTG
+980 YRDGTVYLDINAG
-993 KNRVGDMSQTAILLT
+993 KNRVGDMSETAILLT

-1020 NPAQYEQLRTFVVER
+1020 NPAQYEQLRDFVVER
-1035 LMEAEDVDLDAL
+1035 LTEAEDVDLDDL
-1047 VQRHR
+1047 VQRHQ
-1052 KDQPEL
+1052 KNQPEL

-1072 QMMLQDSQAAAA
+1072 QMMLKDSQAAAA

-1130 LQKIWDDAL
+1130 MQKIWDDAL

-1152 TASKEKAASAR
+1152 TASGEEAASTR
-1163 GKASVRD
+1163 GKASARD
-1170 GGGRIARAVNGE
+1170 
-1182 DYWND
+1182 
-1187 LSYRGY
+1187 
-1193 RRKVIP
+1193 
-1199 DSIRYAMFADDPSE
+1199 
-1213 IRNYGDRFAA
+1213 
-1223 VRHDDLP
+1223 
-1230 KIDDF
+1230 
-1235 KEAIAEAW
+1235 
-1243 ERDKA
+1243 
-1248 EYLLPPALEVFE
+1248 
-1260 DLSGAEVADH
+1260 
-1270 FDPVD
+1270 
-1275 ILDGADA
+1275 
-1282 WDTPELITWAFSHG
+1282 
-1296 IFDEVGGI
+1296 
-1304 KTSDGAI
+1304 
-1311 VWDDS
+1311 
-1316 LIHDTSGDDG
+1316 
-1326 VWGGNL
+1326 
-1332 HQQSDTAAGESAAEV
+1332 GESAAQV
-1347 RYEIRRLDGQTMV
+1347 RYEVRESKDKDIVSVKQQLKASESELSKMPVVSRKNVTADIERMSTKQRLEWAVAELRASGYRVERPNGNTIEFSPKDINSG
-1360 VLDTQTDT
+1360 L
-1368 RDYKAAAAYLK
+1368 RYLSGAGEIAAY
-1379 ALVNTEK
+1379 
-1386 PFSTILADALPVYA
+1386 SALPAVLKR
-1400 GKDLPSEYKGS
+1400 GKEIYREANHKGRGYGTITFAAPV
-1411 EYTLGMHRGLR
+1411 EINGVRGNMAVVVRQTKGQRYDVHRILMPDGSAFVFQ
-1422 EVKMQAAT
+1422 EKANAVSTTVGGITEAASSSGGT
-1430 NLSEMLLLAEDG
+1430 TPTINTAS
-1442 EWRENVKE
+1442 
-1450 KHGKDAQ
+1450 KDS
-1457 NGWYRYK
+1457 
-1464 TRFAVPV
+1464 
-1471 LNARKAVDH
+1471 
-1480 YAVYGGVLLIRNDAD
+1480 IRP
-1495 GKSYLYDMVDV
+1495 G
-1506 EKKKVISSPPFSAQA
+1506 
-1521 HSGVYEPKPSESII
+1521 
-1535 RHENEKSNTKFSMR
+1535 NEKSNTKFSVRDSAGR
-1549 EPVEQAKDLVAVHN
+1549 ELTPAQQEFFRNSKARDENGNLLVMYHQTDGDFTVFDTEHKGAGTGDDETPFGVFLKKTSRDIGVRGKKQMQLYANIQNPLRVDNREQLVQSLARMSEEYASIKAESGNIDKEYGAKFEKAKRAFVDF
-1563 LTEQNLQDAL
+1563 LTRWRKENPDAPARAAYNAEGFDAAFNAEDEVVKEWTKKQDAL
-1573 DLGGLPMPSIAVVK
+1573 ALKA
-1587 SEQGHSMYGPI
+1587 
-1598 SIVFGRDSIDPQADS
+1598 
-1613 RNKIYG
+1613 
-1619 GDTYTP
+1619 
-1625 TAPAVEYPVN
+1625 
-1635 YDRMRAVEKRL
+1635 
-1646 AGLSEKIAGG
+1646 
-1656 VFRNDSTLQRAGID
+1656 
-1670 EESGMSAAELADKL
+1670 
-1684 ARDDSIRA
+1684 
-1692 AYLADQ
+1692 
-1698 GKTLEPVMQKKEFN
+1698 KK
-1712 RYGNDALAKL
+1712 
-1722 VQQIGAQ
+1722 
-1729 ELAGIE
+1729 
-1735 ASIEAGDYQPVR
+1735 
-1747 EIEDMVRQ
+1747 
-1755 IIRDSYAE
+1755 
-1763 KHSALLNRKPELK
+1763 
-1776 EKRLDRFMENNV
+1776 
-1788 TVFTVEDFVR
+1788 
-1798 DAWEYYQD
+1798 
-1806 QGATTS
+1806 
-1812 EIDRWA
+1812 
-1818 TSDKLHE
+1818 
-1825 AASVEDVKVWLLPQ
+1825 
-1839 LEGVLGEP
+1839 
-1847 GIYNGSERF
+1847 
-1856 DRSGSRRSFSQLH
+1856 
-1869 WEYTLENIVRAMA
+1869 
-1882 ETQAA
+1882 
-1887 RGGQTFGASAKAMQA
+1887 
-1902 VGSEDFQSIDEVKAA
+1902 
-1917 SGRLGEVDTE
+1917 
-1927 QYKADVDAVEKRI
+1927 
-1940 EQATRAVMRENKPH
+1940 
-1954 SDNQFDEM
+1954 
-1962 QIIGDVMMQAAQGK
+1962 
-1976 QTEAAIRRAFS
+1976 
-1987 QEGYSISESTAREI
+1987 
-2001 REVFRAATA
+2001 AATA
-2010 LPTGYFEAKPQRA
+2010 ALRENGYDGVFLEKDQGSWGRSTEAYIALDANQVKSVDNQSPTT
-2023 VRFDEAKA
+2023 D
-2031 VIVPDNISRTLKKR
+2031 PDI
-2045 IERAGVPIME
+2045 
-2055 YRAGDE
+2055 
-2061 SQRLKQLNSDET
+2061 
-2073 WRFSVR
+2073 RFSVR

-2089 ANALETTAQNDLER
+2089 ANALETTARNDLER

-2116 ARWERW
+2116 AQWERW

-2138 PLTTQQVLLAR
+2138 LLTTQQVLLAR

-2162 DGKLLKIESMG
+2162 DEKLLKIESMG
-2173 PMRKLLERERSYVD
+2173 PMRKLLGRERSYVD

-2202 ADFEQRLQEALR
+2202 AEFEQRLQDARR

-2219 LTQYRERREESERR
+2219 LVQYRERREESERR

-2239 IERTTSQLA
+2239 IERTTRQLA

-2264 KKPVAQLLTALD
+2264 KKPVAQLLTVLD

-2294 YCRAMEG
+2294 YCLAMEG

-2306 ADQEAFQQGAEG
+2306 ADQEAFQQGTEG

-2478 DTEVRQVELLD
+2478 DTEVRRVELLD

-2517 GHLFGGGIRITDIET
+2517 GHLLGGGIRITDIET

-2580 SKWGNEI
+2580 SKWGNEV

-2671 DAQKWYNYKDSV
+2671 DAQKWYNYKDST
-2683 KNEAGQVNT
+2683 KNETGQVNT
-2692 QTVQRSMTK
+2692 RTVQRAMTK

-2720 VKESGARGEGFANK
+2720 VKESGARGEAFADK

-2761 AAVLDYKYLAEAFGD
+2761 AAVLDYKYLAKAFGD

-2784 AEMLEHS
+2784 AEMLKHS

-2817 GSRLED
+2817 GSKLED

-2861 LMEATAKRFRDV
+2861 LMKATAQRFRDV

-2896 AKMATSFLSEP
+2896 SKMFTSFMSEP

-3001 RDVFSALDGY
+3001 RDVFAALDGY

-3078 TREVITVWND
+3078 TREVITTWNN

-3115 KPAGIGYDTL
+3115 KPAGISYDTL
-3125 SAAMEYVATLE
+3125 STAMEYVATLE

-3173 ALKNSTWSDKGTPWT
+3173 ALKNSTWSDKGTPWE

>member
-1 MPKQAAGSTARDRI
+1 MAMQTGGGTARDRI
-15 LSRARALDD
+15 MARARAMDD

-64 ERILSRAKALGP
+64 ERIQARARAMG
-76 QQIMSGNGDMTL
+76 QQRVMSGLGDLTVE
-88 AEYQDALK
+88 EYQYALK
-96 RAEKSIAQ
+96 QA
-104 QDDRFGSYRAKE
+104 
-116 TYKKALLALSPVV
+116 
-129 SPVWTGVLALT
+129 
-140 DRGKNVQE
+140 
-148 REAAAASKTAKWL
+148 EAASPKRDENPGFFSRVGKWL
-161 FGKSQKTPEEI
+161 VGKTEKTPEEI
-172 VAEQQEAQ
+172 VAEQWDALEA
-180 ASARRREE
+180 ARKREE
-188 LASLDLA
+188 LASLDLD
-195 EYERLLEQAK
+195 EYEKLLEQAK
-205 KEAAGQQ
+205 KQAADAR
-212 PKYNIHA
+212 PDFNIHA
-219 MGGYDPAAEN
+219 MGAYDAAAEN
-229 TEARKK
+229 TPAQRK
-235 ADDMQQTYNQ
+235 ADEMQQTYNL
-245 AKQVQYER
+245 AKQVQFER
-253 QGLEA
+253 QGEQA
-258 LGKLNRKQLAAVE
+258 LAQLTPKQLEAVE
-271 TLVETPETGTAVMSA
+271 TLVQTPATGTSVMSA
-286 RVAQDSRRKQA
+286 GVARENARDQA
-297 TDTLKAAGY
+297 YSVLLEGGY
-306 SDTEIGE
+306 SYKTISD
-313 LVTWRSRQKD
+313 LVTWRSRQQDK
-323 QEAYQKNV
+323 EAYQKTV
-331 QWHENLADSG
+331 QWHEDLADSG
-341 AAGAAA
+341 VLGGAA

-359 GLGAADLA
+359 GVGAIDVAL
-367 MQNAQKLG
+367 QKANQTG
-375 GVDHPANY
+375 GEERPVNY
-383 YTPAM
+383 YSAPM
-388 RLYGGSNAARTTVSE
+388 RLYGGANAARETVGQ
-403 KLGRST
+403 KLERNT

-418 ASVAYNIGTS
+418 ASTAYGIGTS
-428 MMDSG
+428 MLDSG
-433 ATAALAAIGVPPM
+433 ATVALAAIGVPPV
-446 VGSAFL
+446 VGSSLL
-452 GGSAATAAMVDAK
+452 GGAAATGAMVDAK
-465 ERGIDDTNALWTGLF
+465 DRGVDDTHALWTGVF

-491 SLERLLT
+491 SLERLLK
-498 LKPAQGTLT
+498 LDVPQGTL
-507 KRLRTTMKNAGLQA
+507 RQRMQTTLKNTLLQA
-521 ATEGS
+521 GTEGS
-526 EELFTSFA
+526 EELFTDFA

-543 GGLSEYG
+543 GGLSEYD
-550 TAVRAYMDQGMS
+550 TAVRAYMDQGFS
-562 HQTATAKASADLA
+562 QKEASQKAGADLA
-575 GQMAMDFVA
+575 ARMALDFVA
-584 GGIAGGLMAGGKSA
+584 GGVAGGLMAGGKAA
-598 IDVGQQ
+598 IDNAGQ
-604 NRAVLQFGELAGTA
+604 NREMRQYSDLAPAA
-618 AEGRLSADGKDRL
+618 AEERL
-631 AQKIKSRTEQ
+631 AADPGSRAARRVQKQVQQ
-641 GKTVSGGA
+641 GKPVRGAA
-649 LREVMERTIEARNK
+649 LRETMAQNVEAQNQAVT
-663 ETRENV
+663 EQV
-669 RQRAQARLEELGDP
+669 RKLARQRLEELGDTQ
-683 NAESVSRAVA
+683 AEKTSRAVA
-693 QLYDSDMSRAR
+693 QLYDQELPWYRRELAR
-704 EERTRQTLRNSKY
+704 KALRSSEY
-717 GQRVANELEEAMRL
+717 GQRVANEMEDAVETGRVRTLLEQAGE
-731 QGQTEGTDQP
+731 TEDAARVP
-741 GRMTSGM
+741 RWTSGE

-758 RGEYISE
+758 QGAYINQLME
-765 LRKKRVNPQATDR
+765 RRVNPSATDK
-778 RPVTGYKYNAET
+778 RPVTGFRYNQET

-799 EDGKTETIPK
+799 EDGKVETIPK
-809 ERAATTGQQE
+809 ERAATTGRQE
-819 MLAYLAADLKEGA
+819 WLADLAADLKEAA
-832 PAMIASY
+832 PTMIASY
-839 LDGQDLETYS
+839 MEGQDVQTFS

-860 AGVKRDYAMASQAV
+860 AGVKKDYAMNSQAV
-874 DQLNETQRGIAYDTG
+874 DQLNATQRELAYDAG
-889 KAVHD
+889 AAARAV
-894 QRMDRERQK
+894 QQAQERMK
-903 FPQESKGAAIT
+903 FPQEGQDTGMA
-914 REGTV
+914 REGAV

-941 RQRDSVDVMRQL
+941 RQRDSVEVMRQL
-953 ARVTGVDVVFY
+953 ARVSGVDVVFY
-964 QSRANEKGE
+964 QSRDNEKGE

-980 YRDGTVYLDINTG
+980 YRDGTVYLDINAG
-993 KNRVGDMSQTAILLT
+993 KNRVGDMSETAILLT

-1020 NPAQYEQLRTFVVER
+1020 NPAQYEQLRDFVVER
-1035 LMEAEDVDLDAL
+1035 LTEAEDVDLDDL
-1047 VQRHR
+1047 VQRHQ
-1052 KDQPEL
+1052 KNQPEL

-1072 QMMLQDSQAAAA
+1072 QMMLKDSQAAAA

-1130 LQKIWDDAL
+1130 MQKIWDDAL

-1152 TASKEKAASAR
+1152 TASGEEAASTR
-1163 GKASVRD
+1163 GKASARD
-1170 GGGRIARAVNGE
+1170 
-1182 DYWND
+1182 
-1187 LSYRGY
+1187 
-1193 RRKVIP
+1193 
-1199 DSIRYAMFADDPSE
+1199 
-1213 IRNYGDRFAA
+1213 
-1223 VRHDDLP
+1223 
-1230 KIDDF
+1230 
-1235 KEAIAEAW
+1235 
-1243 ERDKA
+1243 
-1248 EYLLPPALEVFE
+1248 
-1260 DLSGAEVADH
+1260 
-1270 FDPVD
+1270 
-1275 ILDGADA
+1275 
-1282 WDTPELITWAFSHG
+1282 
-1296 IFDEVGGI
+1296 
-1304 KTSDGAI
+1304 
-1311 VWDDS
+1311 
-1316 LIHDTSGDDG
+1316 
-1326 VWGGNL
+1326 
-1332 HQQSDTAAGESAAEV
+1332 GESAAQV
-1347 RYEIRRLDGQTMV
+1347 RYEVRESKDKDIVSVKQQLKASESELSKMPVVSRKNVTADIERMSTKQRLEWAVAELRASGYRVERPNGNTIEFSPKDINSG
-1360 VLDTQTDT
+1360 L
-1368 RDYKAAAAYLK
+1368 RYLSGAGEIAAY
-1379 ALVNTEK
+1379 
-1386 PFSTILADALPVYA
+1386 SALPAVLKR
-1400 GKDLPSEYKGS
+1400 GKEIYREANHKGRGYGTITFAAPV
-1411 EYTLGMHRGLR
+1411 EINGVRGNMAVVVRQTKGQRYDVHRILMPDGSAFVFQ
-1422 EVKMQAAT
+1422 EKANAVSTTVGGITEAASSSGGT
-1430 NLSEMLLLAEDG
+1430 TPTINTAS
-1442 EWRENVKE
+1442 
-1450 KHGKDAQ
+1450 KDS
-1457 NGWYRYK
+1457 
-1464 TRFAVPV
+1464 
-1471 LNARKAVDH
+1471 
-1480 YAVYGGVLLIRNDAD
+1480 IRP
-1495 GKSYLYDMVDV
+1495 G
-1506 EKKKVISSPPFSAQA
+1506 
-1521 HSGVYEPKPSESII
+1521 
-1535 RHENEKSNTKFSMR
+1535 NEKSNTKFSMR

-1619 GDTYTP
+1619 GDAYTP

-1656 VFRNDSTLQRAGID
+1656 VFRNDSALQRAGID

-1869 WEYTLENIVRAMA
+1869 WEYTLENIVRAMT

-2045 IERAGVPIME
+2045 IESAGVPIME

-2089 ANALETTAQNDLER
+2089 ANALETTARNDLER

-2162 DGKLLKIESMG
+2162 DEKLLKIESMG
-2173 PMRKLLERERSYVD
+2173 PMRKLLGRERSYVD
-2187 DLLTGAVAAEKEHFQ
+2187 DLLTGAVTAEKEHFQ
-2202 ADFEQRLQEALR
+2202 AEFEQRLQEAR
-2214 REQES
+2214 RHEQES
-2219 LTQYRERREESERR
+2219 LLRYRQRREESERR

-2239 IERTTSQLA
+2239 IERTTRQLA

-2306 ADQEAFQQGAEG
+2306 ADQEAFQQGTEG

-2478 DTEVRQVELLD
+2478 DTEVRRVELLD

-2517 GHLFGGGIRITDIET
+2517 GHLLGGGIRITDIET

-2580 SKWGNEI
+2580 SKWGNEV

-2671 DAQKWYNYKDSV
+2671 DAQKWYNYKDST
-2683 KNEAGQVNT
+2683 KNETGQVNT
-2692 QTVQRSMTK
+2692 RTVQRAMTK

-2720 VKESGARGEGFANK
+2720 VKESGARGEAFADK

-2761 AAVLDYKYLAEAFGD
+2761 AAVLDYKYLAKAFGD

-2784 AEMLEHS
+2784 AEMLKHS

-2817 GSRLED
+2817 GSKLED

-2861 LMEATAKRFRDV
+2861 LMKATAQRFRDV

-2896 AKMATSFLSEP
+2896 SKMFTSFMSEP

-3001 RDVFSALDGY
+3001 RDVFAALDGY

-3078 TREVITVWND
+3078 TREVITTWNN

-3115 KPAGIGYDTL
+3115 KPAGISYDTL
-3125 SAAMEYVATLE
+3125 STAMEYVATLE

-3173 ALKNSTWSDKGTPWT
+3173 ALKNSTWSDKGTPWE

>member
-1 MPKQAAGSTARDRI
+1 MQKQAAGSTARDRI

-30 HQIQQVQQVRREDT
+30 HQMQQVQQVRREDT

-64 ERILSRAKALGP
+64 ERIQARARAMG
-76 QQIMSGNGDMTL
+76 QQRVMSGLGDLTVE
-88 AEYQDALK
+88 EYQYALK
-96 RAEKSIAQ
+96 QA
-104 QDDRFGSYRAKE
+104 
-116 TYKKALLALSPVV
+116 
-129 SPVWTGVLALT
+129 
-140 DRGKNVQE
+140 
-148 REAAAASKTAKWL
+148 EAASPKRDENPGFFSRVGKWL
-161 FGKSQKTPEEI
+161 VGKTEKTPEEI
-172 VAEQQEAQ
+172 VAEQWDALEA
-180 ASARRREE
+180 ARKREE
-188 LASLDLA
+188 LASLDLD
-195 EYERLLEQAK
+195 EYEKLLEQAK
-205 KEAAGQQ
+205 KQAADAR
-212 PKYNIHA
+212 PDFNIHA
-219 MGGYDPAAEN
+219 MGAYDAAAEN
-229 TEARKK
+229 TPAQRK
-235 ADDMQQTYNQ
+235 ADEMQQTYNL
-245 AKQVQYER
+245 AKQVQFER

-375 GVDHPANY
+375 GVDRPANY

-403 KLGRST
+403 KLERST

-452 GGSAATAAMVDAK
+452 GGSAATGAMVDAK
-465 ERGIDDTNALWTGLF
+465 DRGVDDTNALWTGVF

-491 SLERLLT
+491 SLERLLK
-498 LKPAQGTLT
+498 LDVPQGTL
-507 KRLRTTMKNAGLQA
+507 RQRMQTTLKNTLLQA
-521 ATEGS
+521 GTEGS
-526 EELFTSFA
+526 EELFTDFA

-543 GGLSEYG
+543 GGLSEYD
-550 TAVRAYMDQGMS
+550 TAVRAYMDQGFS
-562 HQTATAKASADLA
+562 QKEASQKAGADLA
-575 GQMAMDFVA
+575 ARMALDFVA
-584 GGIAGGLMAGGKSA
+584 GGVAGGLMAGGKAA
-598 IDVGQQ
+598 IDNAGQ
-604 NRAVLQFGELAGTA
+604 NREMRQYSDLAPAA
-618 AEGRLSADGKDRL
+618 AEERL
-631 AQKIKSRTEQ
+631 AADPGSRAARRVQKQVQQ
-641 GKTVSGGA
+641 GKPVRGAA
-649 LREVMERTIEARNK
+649 LRETMAQNVEAQNQAVT
-663 ETRENV
+663 EQV
-669 RQRAQARLEELGDP
+669 RKLARQRLEELGDTQ
-683 NAESVSRAVA
+683 AEKTSRAVA
-693 QLYDSDMSRAR
+693 QLYDQELPWYRRELAR
-704 EERTRQTLRNSKY
+704 KALRSSEY
-717 GQRVANELEEAMRL
+717 GQRVANEMEDAVETGRVRTLLEQAGE
-731 QGQTEGTDQP
+731 TEDAARVP
-741 GRMTSGM
+741 RWTSGE

-758 RGEYISE
+758 QGAYINQLME
-765 LRKKRVNPQATDR
+765 RRVNPSATDK
-778 RPVTGYKYNAET
+778 RPVTGFRYNQET

-799 EDGKTETIPK
+799 EDGKVETIPK
-809 ERAATTGQQE
+809 ERAATTGRQE
-819 MLAYLAADLKEGA
+819 WLADLAADLKEAA
-832 PAMIASY
+832 PTMIASY
-839 LDGQDLETYS
+839 MEGQDVQTFS

-889 KAVHD
+889 KAVYD

-914 REGTV
+914 REGAV

-941 RQRDSVDVMRQL
+941 RQRDSVEVMRQL
-953 ARVTGVDVVFY
+953 ARVSGVDVVFY

-980 YRDGTVYLDINTG
+980 YRDGTVYLDINAG
-993 KNRVGDMSQTAILLT
+993 KNRVGDMSETAILLT

-1020 NPAQYEQLRTFVVER
+1020 NPAQYEQLRDFVVER
-1035 LMEAEDVDLDAL
+1035 LTEAEDVDLDDL
-1047 VQRHR
+1047 VQRHQ
-1052 KDQPEL
+1052 KNQPEL

-1072 QMMLQDSQAAAA
+1072 QMMLKDSQAAAA

-1130 LQKIWDDAL
+1130 MQKIWDDAL

-1152 TASKEKAASAR
+1152 TASGEEAASTR
-1163 GKASVRD
+1163 GKASARD
-1170 GGGRIARAVNGE
+1170 
-1182 DYWND
+1182 
-1187 LSYRGY
+1187 
-1193 RRKVIP
+1193 
-1199 DSIRYAMFADDPSE
+1199 
-1213 IRNYGDRFAA
+1213 
-1223 VRHDDLP
+1223 
-1230 KIDDF
+1230 
-1235 KEAIAEAW
+1235 
-1243 ERDKA
+1243 
-1248 EYLLPPALEVFE
+1248 
-1260 DLSGAEVADH
+1260 
-1270 FDPVD
+1270 
-1275 ILDGADA
+1275 
-1282 WDTPELITWAFSHG
+1282 
-1296 IFDEVGGI
+1296 
-1304 KTSDGAI
+1304 
-1311 VWDDS
+1311 
-1316 LIHDTSGDDG
+1316 
-1326 VWGGNL
+1326 
-1332 HQQSDTAAGESAAEV
+1332 GESAAQV
-1347 RYEIRRLDGQTMV
+1347 RYEVRESKDKDIVSVKQQLKASESELSKMPVVSRKNVTADIERMSTKQRLEWAVAELRASGYRVERPNGNTIEFSPKDINSG
-1360 VLDTQTDT
+1360 L
-1368 RDYKAAAAYLK
+1368 RYLSGAGEIAAY
-1379 ALVNTEK
+1379 
-1386 PFSTILADALPVYA
+1386 SALPAVLKR
-1400 GKDLPSEYKGS
+1400 GKEIYREANHKGRGYGTITFAAPV
-1411 EYTLGMHRGLR
+1411 EINGVRGNMAVVVRQTKGQRYDVHRILMPDGSAFVFQ
-1422 EVKMQAAT
+1422 EKANAVSTTVGGITEAASSSGGT
-1430 NLSEMLLLAEDG
+1430 TPTINTAS
-1442 EWRENVKE
+1442 
-1450 KHGKDAQ
+1450 KDS
-1457 NGWYRYK
+1457 
-1464 TRFAVPV
+1464 
-1471 LNARKAVDH
+1471 
-1480 YAVYGGVLLIRNDAD
+1480 IRP
-1495 GKSYLYDMVDV
+1495 G
-1506 EKKKVISSPPFSAQA
+1506 
-1521 HSGVYEPKPSESII
+1521 
-1535 RHENEKSNTKFSMR
+1535 NEKSNTKFSMR

-1619 GDTYTP
+1619 GDAYTP

-1656 VFRNDSTLQRAGID
+1656 VFRNDSELQRAGID

-1869 WEYTLENIVRAMA
+1869 WEYTLENIVRAMT

-1902 VGSEDFQSIDEVKAA
+1902 VSSEDFQSIDEVKAA

-1962 QIIGDVMMQAAQGK
+1962 QIIVDVMMQAAQGK

-2045 IERAGVPIME
+2045 IESAGVPIME

-2089 ANALETTAQNDLER
+2089 ANALETTARNDLER

-2149 EKAAQYAEMLDQL
+2149 EKAAQYTEMLDQL
-2162 DGKLLKIESMG
+2162 DEKLLKIESMG

-2202 ADFEQRLQEALR
+2202 ADFEQRLQEARR

-2219 LTQYRERREESERR
+2219 LAQYRERREESERR

-2239 IERTTSQLA
+2239 IERTTRQLA

-2306 ADQEAFQQGAEG
+2306 ADQEAFQQGTEG

-2478 DTEVRQVELLD
+2478 DTEVRRVELLD

-2517 GHLFGGGIRITDIET
+2517 GHLLGGGIRITDIET
-2532 RGKLRKKTIKQ
+2532 RVKLRKKTIKQ

-2580 SKWGNEI
+2580 SKWGNEV

-2599 KIYYPIET
+2599 QIYYTIET

-2671 DAQKWYNYKDSV
+2671 DAQKWYNYKDST
-2683 KNEAGQVNT
+2683 KNETGQVNT
-2692 QTVQRSMTK
+2692 RTVQRAMTK

-2720 VKESGARGEGFANK
+2720 VKESGARGEAFADK

-2761 AAVLDYKYLAEAFGD
+2761 AAVLDYKYLAKAFGD

-2784 AEMLEHS
+2784 AEMLKHS

-2817 GSRLED
+2817 GSKLED

-2861 LMEATAKRFRDV
+2861 LMKATAQRFRDV

-2896 AKMATSFLSEP
+2896 SKMFTSFMSEP

-3078 TREVITVWND
+3078 TREVITTWNN

-3096 MKRKTYESKKLREA
+3096 LKRKTYESKKLREA
-3110 YNSYA
+3110 YNCYA
-3115 KPAGIGYDTL
+3115 KPAGISYDTL
-3125 SAAMEYVATLE
+3125 STAMEYVATLE

-3150 KAKYVAYIQSLG
+3150 KAKYVAYIQSMG

-3173 ALKNSTWSDKGTPWT
+3173 ALKNSTWSDKGTPWE

>member
-1 MPKQAAGSTARDRI
+1 MAMQTGGGTARDRI
-15 LSRARALDD
+15 MARARAMDD
-24 DNKKYQ
+24 EEKKK
-30 HQIQQVQQVRREDT
+30 QQAQQPQQTRQSART
-44 VPMRYRQGTPLAQQ
+44 QVPMRYRQTAQEPGQEAAQQ
-58 PQTTAK
+58 PQTTARD
-64 ERILSRAKALGP
+64 RIQARARAMG
-76 QQIMSGNGDMTL
+76 QQRVMSGLGDLTVE
-88 AEYQDALK
+88 EYQYALK
-96 RAEKSIAQ
+96 QA
-104 QDDRFGSYRAKE
+104 
-116 TYKKALLALSPVV
+116 
-129 SPVWTGVLALT
+129 
-140 DRGKNVQE
+140 
-148 REAAAASKTAKWL
+148 EAASPKRDENPGFFSRVGKWL
-161 FGKSQKTPEEI
+161 VGKTEKTPEEI
-172 VAEQQEAQ
+172 VAEQWDALEA
-180 ASARRREE
+180 ARKRED
-188 LASLDLA
+188 LASLDLD
-195 EYERLLEQAK
+195 EYEKLLEQAK
-205 KEAAGQQ
+205 KQAADAR
-212 PKYNIHA
+212 PDFNIHA
-219 MGGYDPAAEN
+219 MGAYDAAAEN
-229 TEARKK
+229 TQAQRK
-235 ADDMQQTYNQ
+235 ADEMQQTYNL
-245 AKQVQYER
+245 AKQVQFER
-253 QGLEA
+253 QGEQA
-258 LGKLNRKQLAAVE
+258 LAQLTPKQLEAVE
-271 TLVETPETGTAVMSA
+271 TLVQTPATGTSVMSA
-286 RVAQDSRRKQA
+286 GVARENARDQA
-297 TDTLKAAGY
+297 YSVLLEGGY
-306 SDTEIGE
+306 SYKTISD
-313 LVTWRSRQKD
+313 LVTWRSRQQDK
-323 QEAYQKNV
+323 EAYQKTV
-331 QWHENLADSG
+331 QWHEDLADSG
-341 AAGAAA
+341 VLGGAA

-359 GLGAADLA
+359 GVGAIDVAL
-367 MQNAQKLG
+367 QKANQTG
-375 GVDHPANY
+375 GEERPVNY
-383 YTPAM
+383 YSAPM
-388 RLYGGSNAARTTVSE
+388 RLYGGANAARETVGQ
-403 KLGRST
+403 KLERNT

-418 ASVAYNIGTS
+418 ASTAYGIGTS
-428 MMDSG
+428 MLDSG
-433 ATAALAAIGVPPM
+433 ATVALAAIGVPPV
-446 VGSAFL
+446 VGSSLL
-452 GGSAATAAMVDAK
+452 GGAAATGAMVDAK
-465 ERGIDDTNALWTGLF
+465 DRGVDDTHALWTGVF

-491 SLERLLT
+491 SLERLLK
-498 LKPAQGTLT
+498 LDVPQGTL
-507 KRLRTTMKNAGLQA
+507 RQRMQTTLKNTLLQA
-521 ATEGS
+521 GTEGS
-526 EELFTSFA
+526 EELFTDFA

-543 GGLSEYG
+543 GGLSEYD
-550 TAVRAYMDQGMS
+550 TAVRAYIDQGLS
-562 HQTATAKASADLA
+562 QKEASQKAGADLA
-575 GQMAMDFVA
+575 AQMALDFVA
-584 GGIAGGLMAGGKSA
+584 GGVAGGLMAGGKAA
-598 IDVGQQ
+598 IDNAGQDREMRQ
-604 NRAVLQFGELAGTA
+604 YSDLAPAA
-618 AEGRLSADGKDRL
+618 AEERL
-631 AQKIKSRTEQ
+631 AADPGSRAARRVQKQVQQ
-641 GKTVSGGA
+641 GKPVSGAA
-649 LREVMERTIEARNK
+649 LRETMAQNVEAQNQAVT
-663 ETRENV
+663 EQV
-669 RQRAQARLEELGDP
+669 RKLAQQRLEELGDTQ
-683 NAESVSRAVA
+683 AEKTSRAVA
-693 QLYDSDMSRAR
+693 QLYDQELPQYRRELAR
-704 EERTRQTLRNSKY
+704 KALRSSEY
-717 GQRVANELEEAMRL
+717 GQRVANEMEDAVETGRVRTLLEQAGE
-731 QGQTEGTDQP
+731 TEDATRVP
-741 GRMTSGM
+741 RWTSGE
-748 WAENLPRYTS
+748 WAENLPRYT
-758 RGEYISE
+758 GQGAYINQLME
-765 LRKKRVNPQATDR
+765 RRVNPSATDK
-778 RPVTGYKYNAET
+778 RPVTGFRYNQET

-799 EDGKTETIPK
+799 EDGKVETIPK
-809 ERAATTGQQE
+809 ERAVTTGRQE
-819 MLAYLAADLKEGA
+819 WLADLAADLKEAA
-832 PAMIASY
+832 PTMIASY
-839 LDGQDLETYS
+839 MDGQDVQTFS

-860 AGVKRDYAMASQAV
+860 AGVKKDYAMNSQAV
-874 DQLNETQRGIAYDTG
+874 DQLNATQRELAYDAG
-889 KAVHD
+889 AAARAV
-894 QRMDRERQK
+894 QQTQERMK
-903 FPQESKGAAIT
+903 FPQEGQDTGMT
-914 REGTV
+914 REGAV

-941 RQRDSVDVMRQL
+941 RQRDSVEVMRQL
-953 ARVTGVDVVFY
+953 ARVSGVDVVFY

-980 YRDGTVYLDINTG
+980 YRDGTVYLDINAG
-993 KNRVGDMSQTAILLT
+993 KNRVGDMSETAVLLT
-1008 ASHELTHFIKEY
+1008 ASHELTHFIQEY
-1020 NPAQYEQLRTFVVER
+1020 SPAQYEQMRDFVVER
-1035 LMEAEDVDLDAL
+1035 LTESQDADLDTL
-1047 VQRHR
+1047 VERHR
-1052 KDQPEL
+1052 RAQPGL
-1058 SYDEALDE
+1058 SYDQALDE

-1072 QMMLQDSQAAAA
+1072 QMMLKDSQAAAQ
-1084 LAKQNRSL
+1084 LAKKNRSL

-1098 WLRKWVKKLQEA
+1098 WLRKWVKRLQEA
-1110 FRGLTAQKP
+1110 VRGLTARSR
-1119 EAQALTRYAKE
+1119 EARAMEQYAGE
-1130 LQKIWDDAL
+1130 LQKIWDNAL
-1139 VGAARNLQQSEAE
+1139 VRAAENRQRAQSGQETGAAAQIRTEGQYEIRYPTYTDEQMEKNAAGLRTMKAVAKVTGDELGPRSISIKERVTKYFASLGNNVHTEAFGDVALSNSSVHSEIRHGHTSTKVATYAAIPE
-1152 TASKEKAASAR
+1152 VLRSGVVIYRKEKNRHGLERIVVAAPVEVGTNTEKMYVGVMLQRDPQTQRLYLHDAVTEKEPAVQTDGHLSTTGPNGMESELYTTSILHRALQVKKKTEPKPAGALHKNER
-1163 GKASVRD
+1163 SSTRRTLHADVRD
-1170 GGGRIARAVNGE
+1170 NAESVDPNAQP
-1182 DYWND
+1182 
-1187 LSYRGY
+1187 ST
-1193 RRKVIP
+1193 
-1199 DSIRYAMFADDPSE
+1199 DSIRS
-1213 IRNYGDRFAA
+1213 
-1223 VRHDDLP
+1223 
-1230 KIDDF
+1230 
-1235 KEAIAEAW
+1235 
-1243 ERDKA
+1243 
-1248 EYLLPPALEVFE
+1248 
-1260 DLSGAEVADH
+1260 S
-1270 FDPVD
+1270 
-1275 ILDGADA
+1275 
-1282 WDTPELITWAFSHG
+1282 
-1296 IFDEVGGI
+1296 VG
-1304 KTSDGAI
+1304 
-1311 VWDDS
+1311 
-1316 LIHDTSGDDG
+1316 
-1326 VWGGNL
+1326 N
-1332 HQQSDTAAGESAAEV
+1332 
-1347 RYEIRRLDGQTMV
+1347 
-1360 VLDTQTDT
+1360 
-1368 RDYKAAAAYLK
+1368 
-1379 ALVNTEK
+1379 
-1386 PFSTILADALPVYA
+1386 
-1400 GKDLPSEYKGS
+1400 
-1411 EYTLGMHRGLR
+1411 
-1422 EVKMQAAT
+1422 
-1430 NLSEMLLLAEDG
+1430 
-1442 EWRENVKE
+1442 
-1450 KHGKDAQ
+1450 
-1457 NGWYRYK
+1457 
-1464 TRFAVPV
+1464 
-1471 LNARKAVDH
+1471 
-1480 YAVYGGVLLIRNDAD
+1480 
-1495 GKSYLYDMVDV
+1495 
-1506 EKKKVISSPPFSAQA
+1506 
-1521 HSGVYEPKPSESII
+1521 
-1535 RHENEKSNTKFSMR
+1535 
-1549 EPVEQAKDLVAVHN
+1549 
-1563 LTEQNLQDAL
+1563 
-1573 DLGGLPMPSIAVVK
+1573 
-1587 SEQGHSMYGPI
+1587 
-1598 SIVFGRDSIDPQADS
+1598 
-1613 RNKIYG
+1613 
-1619 GDTYTP
+1619 
-1625 TAPAVEYPVN
+1625 
-1635 YDRMRAVEKRL
+1635 
-1646 AGLSEKIAGG
+1646 
-1656 VFRNDSTLQRAGID
+1656 
-1670 EESGMSAAELADKL
+1670 
-1684 ARDDSIRA
+1684 
-1692 AYLADQ
+1692 
-1698 GKTLEPVMQKKEFN
+1698 
-1712 RYGNDALAKL
+1712 
-1722 VQQIGAQ
+1722 
-1729 ELAGIE
+1729 
-1735 ASIEAGDYQPVR
+1735 
-1747 EIEDMVRQ
+1747 
-1755 IIRDSYAE
+1755 
-1763 KHSALLNRKPELK
+1763 
-1776 EKRLDRFMENNV
+1776 
-1788 TVFTVEDFVR
+1788 
-1798 DAWEYYQD
+1798 
-1806 QGATTS
+1806 
-1812 EIDRWA
+1812 
-1818 TSDKLHE
+1818 
-1825 AASVEDVKVWLLPQ
+1825 
-1839 LEGVLGEP
+1839 
-1847 GIYNGSERF
+1847 
-1856 DRSGSRRSFSQLH
+1856 
-1869 WEYTLENIVRAMA
+1869 
-1882 ETQAA
+1882 
-1887 RGGQTFGASAKAMQA
+1887 
-1902 VGSEDFQSIDEVKAA
+1902 
-1917 SGRLGEVDTE
+1917 
-1927 QYKADVDAVEKRI
+1927 
-1940 EQATRAVMRENKPH
+1940 
-1954 SDNQFDEM
+1954 
-1962 QIIGDVMMQAAQGK
+1962 
-1976 QTEAAIRRAFS
+1976 S
-1987 QEGYSISESTAREI
+1987 QE
-2001 REVFRAATA
+2001 
-2010 LPTGYFEAKPQRA
+2010 K
-2023 VRFDEAKA
+2023 
-2031 VIVPDNISRTLKKR
+2031 
-2045 IERAGVPIME
+2045 
-2055 YRAGDE
+2055 
-2061 SQRLKQLNSDET
+2061 
-2073 WRFSVR
+2073 FSVR

-2089 ANALETTAQNDLER
+2089 ANALETTARNDLER

-2162 DGKLLKIESMG
+2162 DKKLLKIESMG
-2173 PMRKLLERERSYVD
+2173 PMRKLLGRERSYVD
-2187 DLLTGAVAAEKEHFQ
+2187 DLLTGAVAAEKEHFR
-2202 ADFEQRLQEALR
+2202 AEFEQRLQDARR

-2219 LTQYRERREESERR
+2219 LVQYRERREESERR

-2239 IERTTSQLA
+2239 IERTTRQLA

-2306 ADQEAFQQGAEG
+2306 ADQEAFQQGTEG

-2423 AWDNALPWY
+2423 AWDNTLPWY

-2478 DTEVRQVELLD
+2478 DTEVRRVELLD

-2517 GHLFGGGIRITDIET
+2517 GHLLGGGIRITDIET

-2580 SKWGNEI
+2580 SKWGNEV

-2671 DAQKWYNYKDSV
+2671 DAQKWYNYKDST
-2683 KNEAGQVNT
+2683 KNETGQVNT
-2692 QTVQRSMTK
+2692 QTVQRAMTK

-2720 VKESGARGEGFANK
+2720 VKESGARGEAFADK

-2761 AAVLDYKYLAEAFGD
+2761 AAVLDYKYLAKAFGD

-2846 CKLEVQEKQGLSGDE
+2846 CKLETQEKQGLSGDE
-2861 LMEATAKRFRDV
+2861 LVKATARRFRDV

-2896 AKMATSFLSEP
+2896 SKMFTSFMSEP

-2917 TRQILKDKKAMGLK
+2917 TRQILKDKKAIGLK

-2937 WKAAGRAYQ
+2937 WKTAGRAYQ

-3078 TREVITVWND
+3078 TREIITAWNN

-3115 KPAGIGYDTL
+3115 KPAGISYDTL
-3125 SAAMEYVATLE
+3125 STAMEYVATLE

-3162 LTPSQQKAMWL
+3162 LTPAQEKAMWL
-3173 ALKNSTWSDKGTPWT
+3173 ALKNSAWSDKGTPWA

>member
-1 MPKQAAGSTARDRI
+1 MAMQTGGGTARDRI
-15 LSRARALDD
+15 MARARALDD
-24 DNKKYQ
+24 EEKKK
-30 HQIQQVQQVRREDT
+30 QQEQQPQQTRQSAQAQ
-44 VPMRYRQGTPLAQQ
+44 VPMRYRQAAQEPGQEAAQQ
-58 PQTTAK
+58 PQTTARD
-64 ERILSRAKALGP
+64 RIQARARAMG
-76 QQIMSGNGDMTL
+76 QQRVMSGLGDLTVE
-88 AEYQDALK
+88 EYQYALK
-96 RAEKSIAQ
+96 QA
-104 QDDRFGSYRAKE
+104 
-116 TYKKALLALSPVV
+116 
-129 SPVWTGVLALT
+129 
-140 DRGKNVQE
+140 
-148 REAAAASKTAKWL
+148 EAASPKRDENPGFFSRVGKWL
-161 FGKSQKTPEEI
+161 VGKTEKTPEEI
-172 VAEQQEAQ
+172 VAEQWDALEA
-180 ASARRREE
+180 ARKREE
-188 LASLDLA
+188 LASLDLD
-195 EYERLLEQAK
+195 EYEKLLEQAK
-205 KEAAGQQ
+205 KQAADAR
-212 PKYNIHA
+212 PDFNIHA
-219 MGGYDPAAEN
+219 MGAYDAAAEN
-229 TEARKK
+229 TPAQRK
-235 ADDMQQTYNQ
+235 ADEMQQTYNL
-245 AKQVQYER
+245 AKQVQFER
-253 QGLEA
+253 QGEQA
-258 LGKLNRKQLAAVE
+258 LAQLTPKQLEAVE
-271 TLVETPETGTAVMSA
+271 TLVQTPATGTSVMSA
-286 RVAQDSRRKQA
+286 GVARENARDQA
-297 TDTLKAAGY
+297 YSVLLEGGY
-306 SDTEIGE
+306 SYKTISD
-313 LVTWRSRQKD
+313 LVTWRSRQQDK
-323 QEAYQKNV
+323 EAYQKTV
-331 QWHENLADSG
+331 QWHEDLADSG
-341 AAGAAA
+341 VLGGAA

-359 GLGAADLA
+359 GVGAIDVAL
-367 MQNAQKLG
+367 QKANQTG
-375 GVDHPANY
+375 GEERPVNY
-383 YTPAM
+383 YSAPM
-388 RLYGGSNAARTTVSE
+388 RLYGGANAARETVGQ
-403 KLGRST
+403 KLERNT

-418 ASVAYNIGTS
+418 ASTAYGIGTS
-428 MMDSG
+428 MLDSG
-433 ATAALAAIGVPPM
+433 ATVALAAIGVPPV
-446 VGSAFL
+446 VGSSLL
-452 GGSAATAAMVDAK
+452 GGAAATGAMVDAK
-465 ERGIDDTNALWTGLF
+465 DRGVDDTHALWTGVF

-491 SLERLLT
+491 SLEKLLK
-498 LKPAQGTLT
+498 LDVPQGTL
-507 KRLRTTMKNAGLQA
+507 RQRMQTTLKNTLLQA
-521 ATEGS
+521 GTEGS
-526 EELFTSFA
+526 EELFTDFA

-543 GGLSEYG
+543 GGLSEYD
-550 TAVRAYMDQGMS
+550 TAVRAYMDQGLS
-562 HQTATAKASADLA
+562 QKEASQKAGADLA
-575 GQMAMDFVA
+575 AQMALDFVA
-584 GGIAGGLMAGGKSA
+584 GGVAGGLMAGGKAA
-598 IDVGQQ
+598 IDNAGQ
-604 NRAVLQFGELAGTA
+604 NREMRQYSDLAPAA
-618 AEGRLSADGKDRL
+618 AEERL
-631 AQKIKSRTEQ
+631 AADPGSRAARRVQRQVQQ
-641 GKTVSGGA
+641 GKPVSGAA
-649 LREVMERTIEARNK
+649 LRETMAQNVEAQNQAVT
-663 ETRENV
+663 EQV
-669 RQRAQARLEELGDP
+669 RKLARQRLEELGDTQ
-683 NAESVSRAVA
+683 AEKTSRAVA
-693 QLYDSDMSRAR
+693 QLYDQELPWYRRELAR
-704 EERTRQTLRNSKY
+704 KALRSSEY
-717 GQRVANELEEAMRL
+717 GQRVANEMEDAVETGRVRTLLEQAGE
-731 QGQTEGTDQP
+731 TEDADRVP
-741 GRMTSGM
+741 RWTSGE

-758 RGEYISE
+758 QGAYINQLME
-765 LRKKRVNPQATDR
+765 RRVNPSATDK
-778 RPVTGYKYNAET
+778 RPVTGFRYNQET

-799 EDGKTETIPK
+799 EDGKVETIPK
-809 ERAATTGQQE
+809 ERAATTGRQE
-819 MLAYLAADLKEGA
+819 WLADLAADLKEAA
-832 PAMIASY
+832 PTMIASY
-839 LDGQDLETYS
+839 MEGQDVQTFS

-860 AGVKRDYAMASQAV
+860 AGVKKDYAMNSQAV
-874 DQLNETQRGIAYDTG
+874 DQLNATQRELAYDAG
-889 KAVHD
+889 AAARAV
-894 QRMDRERQK
+894 QQAQERMK
-903 FPQESKGAAIT
+903 FPQEGQDTGMA
-914 REGTV
+914 REGAV

-941 RQRDSVDVMRQL
+941 RQRDSVEVMRQL
-953 ARVTGVDVVFY
+953 ARVSGVDVVFY

-980 YRDGTVYLDINTG
+980 YRDGTVYLDINAG
-993 KNRVGDMSQTAILLT
+993 KNRVGDMSETAILLT

-1020 NPAQYEQLRTFVVER
+1020 NPAQYEQLRDFVVER
-1035 LMEAEDVDLDAL
+1035 LTEAEDVDLDTL
-1047 VQRHR
+1047 VQRHQ

-1072 QMMLQDSQAAAA
+1072 QMMLKDSQAAAA

-1130 LQKIWDDAL
+1130 LQKIWDNAL

-1152 TASKEKAASAR
+1152 TASGEEAASTR
-1163 GKASVRD
+1163 GKASARD
-1170 GGGRIARAVNGE
+1170 
-1182 DYWND
+1182 
-1187 LSYRGY
+1187 
-1193 RRKVIP
+1193 
-1199 DSIRYAMFADDPSE
+1199 
-1213 IRNYGDRFAA
+1213 
-1223 VRHDDLP
+1223 
-1230 KIDDF
+1230 
-1235 KEAIAEAW
+1235 
-1243 ERDKA
+1243 
-1248 EYLLPPALEVFE
+1248 
-1260 DLSGAEVADH
+1260 
-1270 FDPVD
+1270 
-1275 ILDGADA
+1275 
-1282 WDTPELITWAFSHG
+1282 
-1296 IFDEVGGI
+1296 
-1304 KTSDGAI
+1304 
-1311 VWDDS
+1311 
-1316 LIHDTSGDDG
+1316 
-1326 VWGGNL
+1326 
-1332 HQQSDTAAGESAAEV
+1332 GESAAQV
-1347 RYEIRRLDGQTMV
+1347 RYEVRESKDKDIVSVKQQLKASESELSKMPVVSRKNVTADIERMSTKQRLEWAVAELRASGYRVERPNGNTIEFSPKDINSG
-1360 VLDTQTDT
+1360 L
-1368 RDYKAAAAYLK
+1368 RYLSSAGEIAAY
-1379 ALVNTEK
+1379 
-1386 PFSTILADALPVYA
+1386 SALPAVLKR
-1400 GKDLPSEYKGS
+1400 GKEIYREANHKGRGYGTITFAAPV
-1411 EYTLGMHRGLR
+1411 EINGVRGNMAVVVRQTKGQRYDVHRILMPDGSAFVFQ
-1422 EVKMQAAT
+1422 EKANAVSTTVGGITEAASSSGGT
-1430 NLSEMLLLAEDG
+1430 TPTINTAS
-1442 EWRENVKE
+1442 
-1450 KHGKDAQ
+1450 KD
-1457 NGWYRYK
+1457 
-1464 TRFAVPV
+1464 
-1471 LNARKAVDH
+1471 
-1480 YAVYGGVLLIRNDAD
+1480 
-1495 GKSYLYDMVDV
+1495 S
-1506 EKKKVISSPPFSAQA
+1506 
-1521 HSGVYEPKPSESII
+1521 I
-1535 RHENEKSNTKFSMR
+1535 RHGNEKSNTKFSVRDSAGR
-1549 EPVEQAKDLVAVHN
+1549 ELTPAQQEFFRNSKARDENGNLLVMYHQTDGDFTVFDTEHKGAGTGDDETPFGVFLKKTSRDIGVRGKKQMQLYANIQNPLRVDNREQLVQSLARMSEEYASIKAESGNIDKEYGAKFEKAKRAFVDF
-1563 LTEQNLQDAL
+1563 LTRWRKENPDAPARAAYNAEGFDAAFNAEDEVVKEWTKKQDAL
-1573 DLGGLPMPSIAVVK
+1573 ALKA
-1587 SEQGHSMYGPI
+1587 
-1598 SIVFGRDSIDPQADS
+1598 
-1613 RNKIYG
+1613 
-1619 GDTYTP
+1619 
-1625 TAPAVEYPVN
+1625 
-1635 YDRMRAVEKRL
+1635 
-1646 AGLSEKIAGG
+1646 
-1656 VFRNDSTLQRAGID
+1656 
-1670 EESGMSAAELADKL
+1670 
-1684 ARDDSIRA
+1684 
-1692 AYLADQ
+1692 
-1698 GKTLEPVMQKKEFN
+1698 KK
-1712 RYGNDALAKL
+1712 
-1722 VQQIGAQ
+1722 
-1729 ELAGIE
+1729 
-1735 ASIEAGDYQPVR
+1735 
-1747 EIEDMVRQ
+1747 
-1755 IIRDSYAE
+1755 
-1763 KHSALLNRKPELK
+1763 
-1776 EKRLDRFMENNV
+1776 
-1788 TVFTVEDFVR
+1788 
-1798 DAWEYYQD
+1798 
-1806 QGATTS
+1806 
-1812 EIDRWA
+1812 
-1818 TSDKLHE
+1818 
-1825 AASVEDVKVWLLPQ
+1825 
-1839 LEGVLGEP
+1839 
-1847 GIYNGSERF
+1847 
-1856 DRSGSRRSFSQLH
+1856 
-1869 WEYTLENIVRAMA
+1869 
-1882 ETQAA
+1882 
-1887 RGGQTFGASAKAMQA
+1887 
-1902 VGSEDFQSIDEVKAA
+1902 
-1917 SGRLGEVDTE
+1917 
-1927 QYKADVDAVEKRI
+1927 
-1940 EQATRAVMRENKPH
+1940 
-1954 SDNQFDEM
+1954 
-1962 QIIGDVMMQAAQGK
+1962 
-1976 QTEAAIRRAFS
+1976 
-1987 QEGYSISESTAREI
+1987 
-2001 REVFRAATA
+2001 AATA
-2010 LPTGYFEAKPQRA
+2010 ALRENGYDGVFLEKDQGSWGRSTEAYIALDANQVKSVDNQSPTT
-2023 VRFDEAKA
+2023 D
-2031 VIVPDNISRTLKKR
+2031 PDI
-2045 IERAGVPIME
+2045 
-2055 YRAGDE
+2055 
-2061 SQRLKQLNSDET
+2061 
-2073 WRFSVR
+2073 RFSVR

-2089 ANALETTAQNDLER
+2089 ANALETTARNDLER

-2149 EKAAQYAEMLDQL
+2149 EKAAQYTEMLDQL
-2162 DGKLLKIESMG
+2162 DEKLLKIESMG

-2202 ADFEQRLQEALR
+2202 ADFEQRLQEARR

-2219 LTQYRERREESERR
+2219 LAQYRERREESERR

-2239 IERTTSQLA
+2239 IERTTRQLA

-2306 ADQEAFQQGAEG
+2306 ADQEAFQQGTEG

-2478 DTEVRQVELLD
+2478 DTEVRRVELLD

-2517 GHLFGGGIRITDIET
+2517 GHLLGGGIRITDIET

-2580 SKWGNEI
+2580 SKWGNEV

-2671 DAQKWYNYKDSV
+2671 DAQKWYNYKDST
-2683 KNEAGQVNT
+2683 KNETGQVNT
-2692 QTVQRSMTK
+2692 RTVQRAMTK

-2720 VKESGARGEGFANK
+2720 VKESGARGEAFADK

-2761 AAVLDYKYLAEAFGD
+2761 AAVLDYKYLAKAFGD

-2784 AEMLEHS
+2784 AEMLKHS

-2817 GSRLED
+2817 GSKLED

-2861 LMEATAKRFRDV
+2861 LMKATAQRFRDV

-2896 AKMATSFLSEP
+2896 SKMFTSFMSEP

-3001 RDVFSALDGY
+3001 RDVFAALDGY

-3078 TREVITVWND
+3078 TREVITTWNN

-3115 KPAGIGYDTL
+3115 KPAGISYDTL
-3125 SAAMEYVATLE
+3125 STAMEYVATLE

-3173 ALKNSTWSDKGTPWT
+3173 ALKNSTWSDKGTPWE

>member
-64 ERILSRAKALGP
+64 ERILSRVKALGP
-76 QQIMSGNGDMTL
+76 QEIMSGNGDMTL
-88 AEYQDALK
+88 AEYQAALK
-96 RAEKSIAQ
+96 QAEESAAQ
-104 QDDRFGSYRAKE
+104 QDDRFGSDRAKA

-140 DRGKNVQE
+140 DWGKNVQE

-180 ASARRREE
+180 AAARRREE

-253 QGLEA
+253 RGLEA

-306 SDTEIGE
+306 SDTEIGD

-341 AAGAAA
+341 VAGAAA

-403 KLGRST
+403 KLERST

-491 SLERLLT
+491 SLERLLA
-498 LKPAQGTLT
+498 LKPAQGTLA
-507 KRLRTTMKNAGLQA
+507 KRLRTTMKNVGLQA

-598 IDVGQQ
+598 IDMGQQ
-604 NRAVLQFGELAGTA
+604 NRAVQQFGELAGTA
-618 AEGRLSADGKDRL
+618 AEDRLSADGKDRL
-631 AQKIKSRTEQ
+631 AQKVKSRTEQ

-693 QLYDSDMSRAR
+693 QLYDSDMSRTR
-704 EERTRQTLRNSKY
+704 EERARQTLRNSKY

-731 QGQTEGTDQP
+731 QGQTEGTDQS

-765 LRKKRVNPQATDR
+765 LQRKRVNPQATDR

-860 AGVKRDYAMASQAV
+860 ANVKRDYAMASQAV

-889 KAVHD
+889 KAVYD
-894 QRMDRERQK
+894 QRMTQERQK
-903 FPQESKGAAIT
+903 FPQESKGTAIT

-932 PVTQETMTR
+932 PVTQDAMTR
-941 RQRDSVDVMRQL
+941 RQRDSVEVMRQL
-953 ARVTGVDVVFY
+953 ARVSGVNIVFY
-964 QSRANEKGE
+964 QSQANEKGE

-980 YRDGTVYLDINTG
+980 YRDGTVYLDINAG
-993 KNRVGDMSQTAILLT
+993 KNRVGDMSETAVLLT
-1008 ASHELTHFIKEY
+1008 ASHELTHFVQEY
-1020 NPAQYEQLRTFVVER
+1020 SPAQYEQLRTFVVER

-1047 VQRHR
+1047 VQRHQ
-1052 KDQPEL
+1052 KNQPEL

-1072 QMMLQDSQAAAA
+1072 QMMLKDSQAAAA

-1119 EAQALTRYAKE
+1119 EAQTLTRYAKE

-1139 VGAARNLQQSEAE
+1139 VGAARNLQQSGAE
-1152 TASKEKAASAR
+1152 TASGEKAASTR
-1163 GKASVRD
+1163 GKASARD

-1199 DSIRYAMFADDPSE
+1199 DSIGYAMFADDPSE
-1213 IRNYGDRFAA
+1213 ARGYGDRFAA

-1326 VWGGNL
+1326 VWGDNL
-1332 HQQSDTAAGESAAEV
+1332 HQQSGPAAGESAAQV

-1368 RDYKAAAAYLK
+1368 RSHKAAAAYLK
-1379 ALVNTEK
+1379 ALVNAEK

-1430 NLSEMLLLAEDG
+1430 NLDEMLLLAEDG
-1442 EWRENVKE
+1442 EWRENVKK

-1480 YAVYGGVLLIRNDAD
+1480 YAVYGGMLLIRNDAD

-1535 RHENEKSNTKFSMR
+1535 RHENEKSNTKFSVRDSAGR
-1549 EPVEQAKDLVAVHN
+1549 ELTPAQQEFFRNSKARDENGNLLVMYHQTDGDFTVFDTEHKGAGTGDDETPFGVFLKKTSRDIGVRGKKQMQLYANIQNPLRVDNREQLVQSLARMSEEYASLKAESGNIDKEYGAKFEKAKRAFVDF
-1563 LTEQNLQDAL
+1563 LTRWRKENPDAPARAAYNAEGFDAAFNAEDEVVKEWTKKQDAL
-1573 DLGGLPMPSIAVVK
+1573 ALKAKKAATAALRENGYDGVFLEKDQGSWGRSTEAYIALDPAQVK
-1587 SEQGHSMYGPI
+1587 N
-1598 SIVFGRDSIDPQADS
+1598 ID
-1613 RNKIYG
+1613 NL
-1619 GDTYTP
+1619 TP
-1625 TAPAVEYPVN
+1625 TGDPDIRYQARV
-1635 YDRMRAVEKRL
+1635 
-1646 AGLSEKIAGG
+1646 G
-1656 VFRNDSTLQRAGID
+1656 TD
-1670 EESGMSAAELADKL
+1670 EESGRPNYQSNFPKGTPKAAKAERILKLIQSVWSKKPLPLVVRDADGTTRAIKAQFDPTYDEKAGTRSDASKLMGGNRHGSAAEQRVTLDLADDYYEIAEGATYNYSKAETGKDSVTHQGVKQWHYFVNDIL
-1684 ARDDSIRA
+1684 FQEYGESETAPYRVTINVKERSDGSYVYSFNAERQNERSSTRRTLHADVRDNAESVVPNAQPSTDSIRPSA
-1692 AYLADQ
+1692 
-1698 GKTLEPVMQKKEFN
+1698 
-1712 RYGNDALAKL
+1712 GN
-1722 VQQIGAQ
+1722 
-1729 ELAGIE
+1729 
-1735 ASIEAGDYQPVR
+1735 
-1747 EIEDMVRQ
+1747 
-1755 IIRDSYAE
+1755 
-1763 KHSALLNRKPELK
+1763 
-1776 EKRLDRFMENNV
+1776 
-1788 TVFTVEDFVR
+1788 
-1798 DAWEYYQD
+1798 
-1806 QGATTS
+1806 
-1812 EIDRWA
+1812 
-1818 TSDKLHE
+1818 
-1825 AASVEDVKVWLLPQ
+1825 
-1839 LEGVLGEP
+1839 
-1847 GIYNGSERF
+1847 
-1856 DRSGSRRSFSQLH
+1856 
-1869 WEYTLENIVRAMA
+1869 
-1882 ETQAA
+1882 
-1887 RGGQTFGASAKAMQA
+1887 
-1902 VGSEDFQSIDEVKAA
+1902 
-1917 SGRLGEVDTE
+1917 
-1927 QYKADVDAVEKRI
+1927 
-1940 EQATRAVMRENKPH
+1940 
-1954 SDNQFDEM
+1954 
-1962 QIIGDVMMQAAQGK
+1962 
-1976 QTEAAIRRAFS
+1976 S
-1987 QEGYSISESTAREI
+1987 QE
-2001 REVFRAATA
+2001 
-2010 LPTGYFEAKPQRA
+2010 K
-2023 VRFDEAKA
+2023 
-2031 VIVPDNISRTLKKR
+2031 
-2045 IERAGVPIME
+2045 
-2055 YRAGDE
+2055 
-2061 SQRLKQLNSDET
+2061 
-2073 WRFSVR
+2073 FSVR

-2116 ARWERW
+2116 AQWERW

-2162 DGKLLKIESMG
+2162 DEKLLKIESMG

-2202 ADFEQRLQEALR
+2202 AEFEQRLQDARR

-2219 LTQYRERREESERR
+2219 LVQYRERREESERR

-2239 IERTTSQLA
+2239 IERTTRQLA

-2306 ADQEAFQQGAEG
+2306 ADQEAFQQGTEG

-2389 RTFVRVADA
+2389 RTFIRVADA

-2423 AWDNALPWY
+2423 AWDNTLPWY

-2478 DTEVRQVELLD
+2478 DTEVRRVELLD

-2580 SKWGNEI
+2580 SKWGNEV

-2692 QTVQRSMTK
+2692 RTVQRAMTK

-2720 VKESGARGEGFANK
+2720 VKESGARGEAFADK

-2761 AAVLDYKYLAEAFGD
+2761 AAVLDYKYLAKAFGD

-2817 GSRLED
+2817 GSKLED

-2831 AELGDKVTWARLWRA
+2831 AELGDKITWTRLWRA
-2846 CKLEVQEKQGLSGDE
+2846 CKLEAREKQGLSGDE
-2861 LMEATAKRFRDV
+2861 LMKATAQRFRDV

-2883 MTRSHMMRSSSTF
+2883 MTRSNIMRSSSTF
-2896 AKMATSFLSEP
+2896 SKMFTSFLSEP

-3078 TREVITVWND
+3078 TREVITTWNN

-3115 KPAGIGYDTL
+3115 KPAGISYDTL
-3125 SAAMEYVATLE
+3125 STAMEYVATLE

-3173 ALKNSTWSDKGTPWT
+3173 ALKNSTWSDKGTPWE

>member
-76 QQIMSGNGDMTL
+76 QKIMSGNGDMTL

-104 QDDRFGSYRAKE
+104 QDDRFGSDRAKA

-129 SPVWTGVLALT
+129 SPVLTGALALT
-140 DRGKNVQE
+140 DWGKNVQE

-180 ASARRREE
+180 AAARRREE

-205 KEAAGQQ
+205 KEAAEQQ

-375 GVDHPANY
+375 GVDRPANY

-403 KLGRST
+403 KLERST

-498 LKPAQGTLT
+498 LKPAQGTLA
-507 KRLRTTMKNAGLQA
+507 KRLRTTMKNVGLQA

-543 GGLSEYG
+543 GGLSEYE

-562 HQTATAKASADLA
+562 RQAATAKASADLA

-598 IDVGQQ
+598 IDVGRQ
-604 NRAVLQFGELAGTA
+604 NRAVQQFGELAGTA
-618 AEGRLSADGKDRL
+618 AEDRLSADGKDRL
-631 AQKIKSRTEQ
+631 AQKVKNRTEQ

-649 LREVMERTIEARNK
+649 LREVMERTIEFRNR

-683 NAESVSRAVA
+683 NAERVSRAVA
-693 QLYDSDMSRAR
+693 QLYDSGMSRAR
-704 EERTRQTLRNSKY
+704 EERARQTLRNSKY
-717 GQRVANELEEAMRL
+717 GQQVANELEEAMGRRE
-731 QGQTEGTDQP
+731 QTEDADQ
-741 GRMTSGM
+741 GATAA

-758 RGEYISE
+758 RGEYLSE
-765 LRKKRVNPQATDR
+765 LQRKRVNPQATDR

-809 ERAATTGQQE
+809 ERAAATGQQE
-819 MLAYLAADLKEGA
+819 MLAYLAEDLKEGA

-860 AGVKRDYAMASQAV
+860 ANVKRDYAMASQAV

-889 KAVHD
+889 KAVYD

-903 FPQESKGAAIT
+903 FSQENKGAAIT

-919 SLKGATV
+919 SLAGATV
-926 GGVTYA
+926 QGQRLAAV
-932 PVTQETMTR
+932 VQETMTR
-941 RQRDSVDVMRQL
+941 RQRDSVDIMRQL
-953 ARVTGVDVVFY
+953 ARATGVDVVFY

-973 YTAANGF
+973 YTTANGF
-980 YRDGTVYLDINTG
+980 YRDGTVYLDINAG
-993 KNRVGDMSQTAILLT
+993 KNRVGDMSETAVLLT
-1008 ASHELTHFIKEY
+1008 ASHELTHFIQEY
-1020 NPAQYEQLRTFVVER
+1020 NPAQYEQLRDFVVER

-1047 VQRHR
+1047 VQRHQM
-1052 KDQPEL
+1052 DQPEL

-1072 QMMLQDSQAAAA
+1072 QMMLKDSQAAAA

-1098 WLRKWVKKLQEA
+1098 WLRKWVNRLQEV
-1110 FRGLTAQKP
+1110 FRGLTARSR

-1152 TASKEKAASAR
+1152 TASGEKAASTR
-1163 GKASVRD
+1163 GKASARD

-1199 DSIRYAMFADDPSE
+1199 DSIGYAMFADDPSE
-1213 IRNYGDRFAA
+1213 ARGYGDRFAA

-1235 KEAIAEAW
+1235 KEDIAEAW

-1260 DLSGAEVADH
+1260 DLSGTEVADH

-1282 WDTPELITWAFSHG
+1282 WDMPELITWAFSHG

-1326 VWGGNL
+1326 VWGDNL
-1332 HQQSDTAAGESAAEV
+1332 HRQSDPAAGESAAQV
-1347 RYEIRRLDGQTMV
+1347 RYEVRESKDKDIVSVKQQLKASESELSKMPVVSRKNVTADIERMSTKQRLEWAVAELRASGYRVERPNGNTIEFSPKDINSG
-1360 VLDTQTDT
+1360 L
-1368 RDYKAAAAYLK
+1368 RYLSSAGEIAAY
-1379 ALVNTEK
+1379 
-1386 PFSTILADALPVYA
+1386 SALPAVLKR
-1400 GKDLPSEYKGS
+1400 GKEIYREANHKGRGYGTITFAAPVEINGVRGNMAVVVRQTKGQRYDVHRILMPDGSAFVFQEKANAVSTTVGGITEAASSSGGTTPTINTASEDS
-1411 EYTLGMHRGLR
+1411 
-1422 EVKMQAAT
+1422 
-1430 NLSEMLLLAEDG
+1430 
-1442 EWRENVKE
+1442 
-1450 KHGKDAQ
+1450 
-1457 NGWYRYK
+1457 
-1464 TRFAVPV
+1464 
-1471 LNARKAVDH
+1471 
-1480 YAVYGGVLLIRNDAD
+1480 
-1495 GKSYLYDMVDV
+1495 
-1506 EKKKVISSPPFSAQA
+1506 
-1521 HSGVYEPKPSESII
+1521 I
-1535 RHENEKSNTKFSMR
+1535 RHENEKSNTKFSVRDNTGR
-1549 EPVEQAKDLVAVHN
+1549 ELTHAQQKYFRGSKARDENGNLLVMYHQTDGDFTVFDTEHKGAGTGDDETPFGVFLKKTSRDIGVRGKKQMQLYANIQNPLRVDNREQLVQSLARMSEEYASLKAESGNIDKEYGAKFEKAKRAFVDF
-1563 LTEQNLQDAL
+1563 LTRWRKENPDAPARAAYNAEGFDAAFNAEDEVVKEWTKKQDAL
-1573 DLGGLPMPSIAVVK
+1573 ALKAK
-1587 SEQGHSMYGPI
+1587 K
-1598 SIVFGRDSIDPQADS
+1598 AA
-1613 RNKIYG
+1613 
-1619 GDTYTP
+1619 
-1625 TAPAVEYPVN
+1625 TAALREN
-1635 YDRMRAVEKRL
+1635 GYD
-1646 AGLSEKIAGG
+1646 G
-1656 VFRNDSTLQRAGID
+1656 VFLEKDQGSWGRSTEAYIALDPAQVKNIDNLIPTGDPDIRYQARVGTD
-1670 EESGMSAAELADKL
+1670 EESGRPIYQSNFPKGTLKAAKAEHILKLIQDVWSKKPLPLVVRDADGTTRTIKAHFDPEYSGEEGARSDARKLMGGNRHGSAAEQRVTLDLADDYYEIAEGATYNYSKAETGKDSATHQGVKQWHYFVNDIL
-1684 ARDDSIRA
+1684 FQEYGESKTAPYRVTINVKERSDGSYVYSFNAERQNERLSTRRTLHADVTQSAKSGESNAQPSASSIRLSA
-1692 AYLADQ
+1692 
-1698 GKTLEPVMQKKEFN
+1698 
-1712 RYGNDALAKL
+1712 GN
-1722 VQQIGAQ
+1722 
-1729 ELAGIE
+1729 
-1735 ASIEAGDYQPVR
+1735 
-1747 EIEDMVRQ
+1747 
-1755 IIRDSYAE
+1755 
-1763 KHSALLNRKPELK
+1763 
-1776 EKRLDRFMENNV
+1776 
-1788 TVFTVEDFVR
+1788 
-1798 DAWEYYQD
+1798 
-1806 QGATTS
+1806 
-1812 EIDRWA
+1812 
-1818 TSDKLHE
+1818 
-1825 AASVEDVKVWLLPQ
+1825 
-1839 LEGVLGEP
+1839 
-1847 GIYNGSERF
+1847 
-1856 DRSGSRRSFSQLH
+1856 
-1869 WEYTLENIVRAMA
+1869 
-1882 ETQAA
+1882 
-1887 RGGQTFGASAKAMQA
+1887 
-1902 VGSEDFQSIDEVKAA
+1902 
-1917 SGRLGEVDTE
+1917 
-1927 QYKADVDAVEKRI
+1927 
-1940 EQATRAVMRENKPH
+1940 
-1954 SDNQFDEM
+1954 
-1962 QIIGDVMMQAAQGK
+1962 
-1976 QTEAAIRRAFS
+1976 S
-1987 QEGYSISESTAREI
+1987 QE
-2001 REVFRAATA
+2001 
-2010 LPTGYFEAKPQRA
+2010 K
-2023 VRFDEAKA
+2023 
-2031 VIVPDNISRTLKKR
+2031 
-2045 IERAGVPIME
+2045 
-2055 YRAGDE
+2055 
-2061 SQRLKQLNSDET
+2061 
-2073 WRFSVR
+2073 FSVR

-2089 ANALETTAQNDLER
+2089 ANALETTAQNAEER
-2103 GLLAQYQEKAKSA
+2103 RILKWYREVAKSLTEHEQLLENM
-2116 ARWERW
+2116 R
-2122 LDYHQQK
+2122 QQ
-2129 LADHESGVH
+2129 LADHKSG
-2138 PLTTQQVLLAR
+2138 
-2149 EKAAQYAEMLDQL
+2149 EKALSPGKVKDLEDYTEYIVNKLDEE
-2162 DGKLLKIESMG
+2162 DRKLLKIESMG
-2173 PMRKLLERERSYVD
+2173 PVRKLLEREREYVERR
-2187 DLLTGAVAAEKEHFQ
+2187 LAGAREEKDRYRAE
-2202 ADFEQRLQEALR
+2202 FEQRLQEARR

-2219 LTQYRERREESERR
+2219 LVQYRERREESERR

-2239 IERTTSQLA
+2239 IERTTRQLA

-2380 TKMNELLEN
+2380 TKMSELLEN

-2408 RGQYKGAAEKAETFV
+2408 RGQHKGTAEKAETFV
-2423 AWDNALPWY
+2423 AWDNTLPWY

-2437 GEGGRAIFEEL
+2437 GEGGRAIFGEL

-2459 KQVLDFRKGVI
+2459 KQVLDFRRSII

-2580 SKWGNEI
+2580 SKWGNEV

-2671 DAQKWYNYKDSV
+2671 DAQKWYNYKDSA

-2692 QTVQRSMTK
+2692 RTVQRAMTK

-2720 VKESGARGEGFANK
+2720 VKESGARGEVFAGK

-2761 AAVLDYKYLAEAFGD
+2761 AAVLDYKYLAKAFGD

-2817 GSRLED
+2817 GSKLED

-2861 LMEATAKRFRDV
+2861 LMKATAQRFRDV

-2883 MTRSHMMRSSSTF
+2883 MTRSHIMRSSSTF
-2896 AKMATSFLSEP
+2896 SKMFTSFLSEP

-2937 WKAAGRAYQ
+2937 WKTAGRAYQ

-3078 TREVITVWND
+3078 TREVITAWNN

-3115 KPAGIGYDTL
+3115 KPAGISYDTL
-3125 SAAMEYVATLE
+3125 STAMEYVATLE

-3150 KAKYVAYIQSLG
+3150 KAKYVAYIQSMG

-3173 ALKNSTWSDKGTPWT
+3173 ALKNSTWSDKGTPWE

>member
-64 ERILSRAKALGP
+64 ERVLSRAKAMGP
-76 QQIMSGNGDMTL
+76 QEIMSGSGDMTL

-104 QDDRFGSYRAKE
+104 QDDRFGSDRAKE

-129 SPVWTGVLALT
+129 SPAWTGVLALT

-180 ASARRREE
+180 AAARRREE

-253 QGLEA
+253 RGLEA

-271 TLVETPETGTAVMSA
+271 TLVETPETGAAVMSA

-297 TDTLKAAGY
+297 QDTLKAAGY

-367 MQNAQKLG
+367 LQNAQKLG
-375 GVDHPANY
+375 GVNHPANY

-403 KLGRST
+403 KLERST

-465 ERGIDDTNALWTGLF
+465 DRGIDDTNALWTGLF

-498 LKPAQGTLT
+498 LKPAQGTLA
-507 KRLRTTMKNAGLQA
+507 KRLRTTMKNVGLQA

-598 IDVGQQ
+598 IDVGRQ
-604 NRAVLQFGELAGTA
+604 NRTVQQFSELAGTA
-618 AEGRLSADGKDRL
+618 AEDRLSADGKDRL
-631 AQKIKSRTEQ
+631 AQRVKSRTEQ

-683 NAESVSRAVA
+683 NAERVSRAVA
-693 QLYDSDMSRAR
+693 QLYDSDISRTQ
-704 EERTRQTLRNSKY
+704 EERARQTLRNSKY

-731 QGQTEGTDQP
+731 QGQTEGTDRP

-765 LRKKRVNPQATDR
+765 LQRKRVNPQATDR

-809 ERAATTGQQE
+809 EKAATTGQQE
-819 MLAYLAADLKEGA
+819 MLAYLAEDLKEGA

-889 KAVHD
+889 KAVYD

-964 QSRANEKGE
+964 QSRANEKGK

-980 YRDGTVYLDINTG
+980 YRDGTVYLDINAG
-993 KNRVGDMSQTAILLT
+993 KNRVGDMSETAVLLT
-1008 ASHELTHFIKEY
+1008 ASHELTHFIQEY
-1020 NPAQYEQLRTFVVER
+1020 NPAQYEQLRDFVVER
-1035 LMEAEDVDLDAL
+1035 LTEAEDVDLDAL
-1047 VQRHR
+1047 VQRHQM
-1052 KDQPEL
+1052 DQPEL

-1072 QMMLQDSQAAAA
+1072 QMMLKDSQAAAA

-1092 AGNIRS
+1092 AGHIRS

-1139 VGAARNLQQSEAE
+1139 VGAARNLQRSAAE
-1152 TASKEKAASAR
+1152 TASGEKAASTR
-1163 GKASVRD
+1163 GKASARD
-1170 GGGRIARAVNGE
+1170 GSGRIARAVNGE

-1193 RRKVIP
+1193 RHEVIP
-1199 DSIRYAMFADDPSE
+1199 DSIGYAMFADDPSE
-1213 IRNYGDRFAA
+1213 AWNYGDRFAA

-1316 LIHDTSGDDG
+1316 LIHDTTGDDG
-1326 VWGGNL
+1326 VWGDNL
-1332 HQQSDTAAGESAAEV
+1332 HRQSGPAAGASAAQV
-1347 RYEIRRLDGQTMV
+1347 RYEVRRLDGQTMM

-1379 ALVNTEK
+1379 ALVNTEE

-1430 NLSEMLLLAEDG
+1430 NLDEMLLLAENG
-1442 EWRENVKE
+1442 EWRENVKN
-1450 KHGKDAQ
+1450 KHVKDAQ

-1471 LNARKAVDH
+1471 LNARKAVDR

-1535 RHENEKSNTKFSMR
+1535 RHENEKSNTKFSVRDNTGR
-1549 EPVEQAKDLVAVHN
+1549 ELTPAQQGFFRNSKARDENGNLLVMYHQTDGDFTVFDTEHKGAGTGDDETPFGVFLKKTSRDIGVRGKKQMQLYANIQNPLRVDNREQLVQSLARMSEKYASLKAESGNIDKEYGAKFEKAKRAFVDFLTRWRKENPDAPARAAYNAEGFDAAFNAEDEVVEEWTRKKDEIAVLAKKAITNALRANGYDGVFLENDKGSWGRSTEAYIALDPAQVKNIDN
-1563 LTEQNLQDAL
+1563 LTPT
-1573 DLGGLPMPSIAVVK
+1573 G
-1587 SEQGHSMYGPI
+1587 
-1598 SIVFGRDSIDPQADS
+1598 DPDIRYQA
-1613 RNKIYG
+1613 RVG
-1619 GDTYTP
+1619 T
-1625 TAPAVEYPVN
+1625 
-1635 YDRMRAVEKRL
+1635 
-1646 AGLSEKIAGG
+1646 
-1656 VFRNDSTLQRAGID
+1656 D
-1670 EESGMSAAELADKL
+1670 EESGRPIYQSNFPKGTPKAAKAERILKLIQSVWSKKPLPLVVRDADGTTRAIKAQFDPTYDEKAGTRSDASKLMGGNRHGSAAEQRVTLDLADDYYEIAEGATYNYSKAETGKDSVTHQGVKQWHYFVNDIL
-1684 ARDDSIRA
+1684 FQEYGESETAPYRVTINVKERSDGSYVYSFNAERQNERSSTRRTLHADVRDNAESVDPNAQPSTDSIRPSA
-1692 AYLADQ
+1692 
-1698 GKTLEPVMQKKEFN
+1698 
-1712 RYGNDALAKL
+1712 GN
-1722 VQQIGAQ
+1722 
-1729 ELAGIE
+1729 
-1735 ASIEAGDYQPVR
+1735 
-1747 EIEDMVRQ
+1747 
-1755 IIRDSYAE
+1755 
-1763 KHSALLNRKPELK
+1763 
-1776 EKRLDRFMENNV
+1776 
-1788 TVFTVEDFVR
+1788 
-1798 DAWEYYQD
+1798 
-1806 QGATTS
+1806 
-1812 EIDRWA
+1812 
-1818 TSDKLHE
+1818 
-1825 AASVEDVKVWLLPQ
+1825 
-1839 LEGVLGEP
+1839 
-1847 GIYNGSERF
+1847 
-1856 DRSGSRRSFSQLH
+1856 
-1869 WEYTLENIVRAMA
+1869 
-1882 ETQAA
+1882 
-1887 RGGQTFGASAKAMQA
+1887 
-1902 VGSEDFQSIDEVKAA
+1902 
-1917 SGRLGEVDTE
+1917 
-1927 QYKADVDAVEKRI
+1927 
-1940 EQATRAVMRENKPH
+1940 
-1954 SDNQFDEM
+1954 
-1962 QIIGDVMMQAAQGK
+1962 
-1976 QTEAAIRRAFS
+1976 S
-1987 QEGYSISESTAREI
+1987 QE
-2001 REVFRAATA
+2001 
-2010 LPTGYFEAKPQRA
+2010 K
-2023 VRFDEAKA
+2023 
-2031 VIVPDNISRTLKKR
+2031 
-2045 IERAGVPIME
+2045 
-2055 YRAGDE
+2055 
-2061 SQRLKQLNSDET
+2061 
-2073 WRFSVR
+2073 FSVR

-2089 ANALETTAQNDLER
+2089 ANALETTARNDLER

-2116 ARWERW
+2116 AQWERW

-2149 EKAAQYAEMLDQL
+2149 EKAAQYAEKLDQL
-2162 DGKLLKIESMG
+2162 DEKLLKIESMG

-2187 DLLTGAVAAEKEHFQ
+2187 DLLTGAVAAEKEHFR
-2202 ADFEQRLQEALR
+2202 ADFEQRLQEVRR

-2219 LTQYRERREESERR
+2219 LIQYRERREESERR

-2239 IERTTSQLA
+2239 IERTTRQLA

-2306 ADQEAFQQGAEG
+2306 ADQEAFQQGTEG

-2423 AWDNALPWY
+2423 AWDNTLPWY

-2437 GEGGRAIFEEL
+2437 GEGGRAIFGEL

-2459 KQVLDFRKGVI
+2459 KQVLDFRKSVI

-2580 SKWGNEI
+2580 SKWGNEV

-2692 QTVQRSMTK
+2692 RTVQRSMTK

-2761 AAVLDYKYLAEAFGD
+2761 AAVLDYKYLAKAFGD
-2776 RTGTRQAT
+2776 RMGTRQAT

-2817 GSRLED
+2817 GSKLED

-2831 AELGDKVTWARLWRA
+2831 AELGDKITWARLWRA

-2861 LMEATAKRFRDV
+2861 LMKATAQRFRDV

-2896 AKMATSFLSEP
+2896 AKMATSFMSEP

-2937 WKAAGRAYQ
+2937 WKTAGRAYQ

-2975 KLWNAFGGLH
+2975 KLWSAFGGLD
-2985 GNLASDL
+2985 GNLVSDL

-3078 TREVITVWND
+3078 TREVITTWNN

-3115 KPAGIGYDTL
+3115 KPAGISYDTL
-3125 SAAMEYVATLE
+3125 STAMEYVATLE

-3150 KAKYVAYIQSLG
+3150 KAKYVAYIQSLS
-3162 LTPSQQKAMWL
+3162 LTPHQKKAMWL
-3173 ALKNSTWSDKGTPWT
+3173 ALKNSTWSDKGTPWE

>member
-76 QQIMSGNGDMTL
+76 QEIMSGNGDMTL

-180 ASARRREE
+180 AAARRREE

-253 QGLEA
+253 RGLEA

-306 SDTEIGE
+306 SDTEIGD

-341 AAGAAA
+341 VAGAAA

-403 KLGRST
+403 KLERST

-491 SLERLLT
+491 SLERLLA
-498 LKPAQGTLT
+498 LKPAQGTLA
-507 KRLRTTMKNAGLQA
+507 KRLRTTMKNVGLQA

-598 IDVGQQ
+598 IDVGRQ

-618 AEGRLSADGKDRL
+618 AEDRLSADGKDRL
-631 AQKIKSRTEQ
+631 AQRVKSRTEQ

-663 ETRENV
+663 EARENV

-693 QLYDSDMSRAR
+693 QLYDSDMSRTR
-704 EERTRQTLRNSKY
+704 EKRARQTLRDSKY
-717 GQRVANELEEAMRL
+717 GQQVANELEEAMGRREQAEDAD
-731 QGQTEGTDQP
+731 QGATAA
-741 GRMTSGM
+741 

-765 LRKKRVNPQATDR
+765 LQRKRVNPQATDR

-839 LDGQDLETYS
+839 LDGQDLKTYS

-860 AGVKRDYAMASQAV
+860 ANVKRDYAMASQAV

-889 KAVHD
+889 KAVYD
-894 QRMDRERQK
+894 QRMAQERQK

-932 PVTQETMTR
+932 PVMQETMTR
-941 RQRDSVDVMRQL
+941 RQRDSVEVMRQL

-980 YRDGTVYLDINTG
+980 YRDGTVYLDINAG
-993 KNRVGDMSQTAILLT
+993 KNRVGDMSETAVLLT
-1008 ASHELTHFIKEY
+1008 ASHELTHFIQEY
-1020 NPAQYEQLRTFVVER
+1020 SPAQYEQLRDFVVER

-1047 VQRHR
+1047 VQRHQ

-1072 QMMLQDSQAAAA
+1072 QMMLKDSQAAAA

-1098 WLRKWVKKLQEA
+1098 WLRKWVKRLQEA

-1139 VGAARNLQQSEAE
+1139 VGAARNLQQNEAE
-1152 TASKEKAASAR
+1152 TASGEKAASTR
-1163 GKASVRD
+1163 GKASARD

-1193 RRKVIP
+1193 RHKVIP
-1199 DSIRYAMFADDPSE
+1199 DSIGYAMFADDPSE
-1213 IRNYGDRFAA
+1213 ARGYGDRFAA
-1223 VRHDDLP
+1223 VRHGDLP

-1235 KEAIAEAW
+1235 KEDIAEAW

-1296 IFDEVGGI
+1296 VFDEVGGI

-1316 LIHDTSGDDG
+1316 LIHDTTGDDG
-1326 VWGGNL
+1326 VWGDNL
-1332 HQQSDTAAGESAAEV
+1332 HRQSGPAAGASAAQV
-1347 RYEIRRLDGQTMV
+1347 RYEVRESKDETVSGIKEQIRRNAKALEAMEPVGSAMV
-1360 VLDTQTDT
+1360 SGIERMTIAQKRQWAETILRPTG
-1368 RDYKAAAAYLK
+1368 YKVDRQGFGSIYFEPRHINQGLNYLK
-1379 ALVNTEK
+1379 QDGEIAAFTMLPKVLKRGIVIESRENHKGRNFGTVTIAAPVEINGIRGNMAAVVQLTGKNHYHTHRIIMPDGSAFAFNAEKNTESK
-1386 PFSTILADALPVYA
+1386 PAGALLQKSTHATPIESV
-1400 GKDLPSEYKGS
+1400 SEHS
-1411 EYTLGMHRGLR
+1411 
-1422 EVKMQAAT
+1422 
-1430 NLSEMLLLAEDG
+1430 
-1442 EWRENVKE
+1442 
-1450 KHGKDAQ
+1450 
-1457 NGWYRYK
+1457 
-1464 TRFAVPV
+1464 
-1471 LNARKAVDH
+1471 
-1480 YAVYGGVLLIRNDAD
+1480 IRP
-1495 GKSYLYDMVDV
+1495 G
-1506 EKKKVISSPPFSAQA
+1506 
-1521 HSGVYEPKPSESII
+1521 
-1535 RHENEKSNTKFSMR
+1535 NEKSNTKFSVRDNTGR
-1549 EPVEQAKDLVAVHN
+1549 ELTPAQQEYFRGSKARDENGNLLVMYHQTDGNFTVFDTEHKGAGTGDDETPFGVFLKKTSRDIGVRGKKQMQLYANIQNPLRVDNREQLVQSLARMSEEYASLKAESGNIDKEYGAKFEKAKRAFVDF
-1563 LTEQNLQDAL
+1563 LTRWRKENPDAPARAAYNAEGFDAAFNAEDEVVKEWTKKQDAL
-1573 DLGGLPMPSIAVVK
+1573 ALKA
-1587 SEQGHSMYGPI
+1587 
-1598 SIVFGRDSIDPQADS
+1598 
-1613 RNKIYG
+1613 
-1619 GDTYTP
+1619 
-1625 TAPAVEYPVN
+1625 
-1635 YDRMRAVEKRL
+1635 
-1646 AGLSEKIAGG
+1646 
-1656 VFRNDSTLQRAGID
+1656 
-1670 EESGMSAAELADKL
+1670 
-1684 ARDDSIRA
+1684 
-1692 AYLADQ
+1692 
-1698 GKTLEPVMQKKEFN
+1698 KK
-1712 RYGNDALAKL
+1712 
-1722 VQQIGAQ
+1722 
-1729 ELAGIE
+1729 
-1735 ASIEAGDYQPVR
+1735 
-1747 EIEDMVRQ
+1747 
-1755 IIRDSYAE
+1755 
-1763 KHSALLNRKPELK
+1763 
-1776 EKRLDRFMENNV
+1776 
-1788 TVFTVEDFVR
+1788 
-1798 DAWEYYQD
+1798 
-1806 QGATTS
+1806 
-1812 EIDRWA
+1812 
-1818 TSDKLHE
+1818 
-1825 AASVEDVKVWLLPQ
+1825 
-1839 LEGVLGEP
+1839 
-1847 GIYNGSERF
+1847 
-1856 DRSGSRRSFSQLH
+1856 
-1869 WEYTLENIVRAMA
+1869 
-1882 ETQAA
+1882 
-1887 RGGQTFGASAKAMQA
+1887 
-1902 VGSEDFQSIDEVKAA
+1902 
-1917 SGRLGEVDTE
+1917 
-1927 QYKADVDAVEKRI
+1927 
-1940 EQATRAVMRENKPH
+1940 
-1954 SDNQFDEM
+1954 
-1962 QIIGDVMMQAAQGK
+1962 
-1976 QTEAAIRRAFS
+1976 
-1987 QEGYSISESTAREI
+1987 
-2001 REVFRAATA
+2001 AATA
-2010 LPTGYFEAKPQRA
+2010 ALRENGYDGVFLEKDQGSWGRSTEAYIALDANQVKSVDNQGPTT
-2023 VRFDEAKA
+2023 D
-2031 VIVPDNISRTLKKR
+2031 PDI
-2045 IERAGVPIME
+2045 
-2055 YRAGDE
+2055 
-2061 SQRLKQLNSDET
+2061 
-2073 WRFSVR
+2073 RFSMR

-2089 ANALETTAQNDLER
+2089 ANALETTARNDLER

-2149 EKAAQYAEMLDQL
+2149 EKAAQYTEMLDQL
-2162 DGKLLKIESMG
+2162 DEKLLKIESMG

-2202 ADFEQRLQEALR
+2202 ADFEQRLQEARR

-2219 LTQYRERREESERR
+2219 LAQYRERREESERR

-2239 IERTTSQLA
+2239 IERTTRQLA

-2306 ADQEAFQQGAEG
+2306 ADQEAFQQGTEG

-2389 RTFVRVADA
+2389 RTFIRVADA

-2423 AWDNALPWY
+2423 AWDNTLPWY

-2437 GEGGRAIFEEL
+2437 GEGGRAIFGEL

-2478 DTEVRQVELLD
+2478 DTEVRRVELLD

-2551 QMLGRLLGQLTPEQI
+2551 QMLGRLLSQLTPEQI

-2580 SKWGNEI
+2580 SKWGNEV
-2587 TMKRFGYRGFTE
+2587 TMKRFGYRGFIE
-2599 KIYYPIET
+2599 EIYYPIET

-2671 DAQKWYNYKDSV
+2671 DAQKWYNYKDSA

-2692 QTVQRSMTK
+2692 RTVQRAMTK

-2720 VKESGARGEGFANK
+2720 VKESGARGEAFADK

-2747 LRVALLQPTAYVRA
+2747 MRVALLQPTAYVRA
-2761 AAVLDYKYLAEAFGD
+2761 AAVLDYKYLAKAFVD

-2817 GSRLED
+2817 GSKLED

-2861 LMEATAKRFRDV
+2861 LMKATAQRFRDV

-2896 AKMATSFLSEP
+2896 SKMFTSFLSEP

-3078 TREVITVWND
+3078 TREVITAWNN

-3096 MKRKTYESKKLREA
+3096 MKRRTYESKKLREA

-3115 KPAGIGYDTL
+3115 KPAGISYDTL
-3125 SAAMEYVATLE
+3125 STAMEYVATLE

-3150 KAKYVAYIQSLG
+3150 KAKYVDYIQSMG

-3173 ALKNSTWSDKGTPWT
+3173 ALKNSTWSDKGTPWE

>member
-1 MPKQAAGSTARDRI
+1 MAMQTGGGTARDRI
-15 LSRARALDD
+15 MARARALDD
-24 DNKKYQ
+24 EEKKK
-30 HQIQQVQQVRREDT
+30 QQAQQPQQTRQSARVQ
-44 VPMRYRQGTPLAQQ
+44 VPMRYRQTAQEPGQEATQQ
-58 PQTTAK
+58 PQTTARD
-64 ERILSRAKALGP
+64 RIQARARAMG
-76 QQIMSGNGDMTL
+76 QQRAMSGLGDLTVE
-88 AEYQDALK
+88 EYQYALK
-96 RAEKSIAQ
+96 QA
-104 QDDRFGSYRAKE
+104 
-116 TYKKALLALSPVV
+116 
-129 SPVWTGVLALT
+129 
-140 DRGKNVQE
+140 
-148 REAAAASKTAKWL
+148 EAASPKRDENPGFFSRVGKWL
-161 FGKSQKTPEEI
+161 VGKTEKTPEEI
-172 VAEQQEAQ
+172 VAEQWDALEA
-180 ASARRREE
+180 ARKREE
-188 LASLDLA
+188 LASLDLD
-195 EYERLLEQAK
+195 EYEKLLEQAK
-205 KEAAGQQ
+205 KQAADAR
-212 PKYNIHA
+212 PDFNIHA
-219 MGGYDPAAEN
+219 MGAYDAAAEN
-229 TEARKK
+229 TQAQRK
-235 ADDMQQTYNQ
+235 ADEMQQTYNL
-245 AKQVQYER
+245 AKQVQFER
-253 QGLEA
+253 QGEQA
-258 LGKLNRKQLAAVE
+258 LAQLTPKQLEAVE
-271 TLVETPETGTAVMSA
+271 TLVQTPATGTSVMSA
-286 RVAQDSRRKQA
+286 GVARENARDQA
-297 TDTLKAAGY
+297 YSVLLEGGY
-306 SDTEIGE
+306 SYKTISD
-313 LVTWRSRQKD
+313 LVTWRSRQQDK
-323 QEAYQKNV
+323 EAYQKTV
-331 QWHENLADSG
+331 QWHEDLADSG
-341 AAGAAA
+341 VLGGAA

-359 GLGAADLA
+359 GVGAIDVAL
-367 MQNAQKLG
+367 QKANQTG
-375 GVDHPANY
+375 GEERPVNY
-383 YTPAM
+383 YSAPM
-388 RLYGGSNAARTTVSE
+388 RLYGGANAARETVGQ
-403 KLGRST
+403 KLERNT

-418 ASVAYNIGTS
+418 ASTAYGIGTS
-428 MMDSG
+428 MLDSG
-433 ATAALAAIGVPPM
+433 ATVALAAIGVPPV
-446 VGSAFL
+446 VGSSLL
-452 GGSAATAAMVDAK
+452 GGAAATGAMVDAK
-465 ERGIDDTNALWTGLF
+465 DRGVDDTHALWTGVF

-491 SLERLLT
+491 SLERLLK
-498 LKPAQGTLT
+498 LDVPQGTL
-507 KRLRTTMKNAGLQA
+507 RQRMQTTLKNTLLQA
-521 ATEGS
+521 GTEGS
-526 EELFTSFA
+526 EELFTDFA

-543 GGLSEYG
+543 GGLSEYD
-550 TAVRAYMDQGMS
+550 TAVRAYIDQGLS
-562 HQTATAKASADLA
+562 QKEASQKAGADLA
-575 GQMAMDFVA
+575 AQMALDFVA
-584 GGIAGGLMAGGKSA
+584 GGVAGGLMAGGKAA
-598 IDVGQQ
+598 IDNAGQDREMRQ
-604 NRAVLQFGELAGTA
+604 YSDLAPAA
-618 AEGRLSADGKDRL
+618 AEERL
-631 AQKIKSRTEQ
+631 AADPGSRAARRVQKQVQQ
-641 GKTVSGGA
+641 GKPVSGAA
-649 LREVMERTIEARNK
+649 LRETMAYNVEAQNQAVT
-663 ETRENV
+663 EQV
-669 RQRAQARLEELGDP
+669 RKLAQQRLEELGDTQ
-683 NAESVSRAVA
+683 AEKTSRAVA
-693 QLYDSDMSRAR
+693 QLYDQELPQYRRELAR
-704 EERTRQTLRNSKY
+704 KALRSSEY
-717 GQRVANELEEAMRL
+717 GQRVANEMEDAVETGRVRTLLEQAGE
-731 QGQTEGTDQP
+731 TEDATRVP
-741 GRMTSGM
+741 RWTSGE
-748 WAENLPRYTS
+748 WAENLPRYT
-758 RGEYISE
+758 GQGAYINQLME
-765 LRKKRVNPQATDR
+765 RRVNPSATDK
-778 RPVTGYKYNAET
+778 RPVTGFRYNQET

-799 EDGKTETIPK
+799 EDGKVETIPK
-809 ERAATTGQQE
+809 ERAVTTGRQE
-819 MLAYLAADLKEGA
+819 WLADLAADLKEAA
-832 PAMIASY
+832 PTMIASY
-839 LDGQDLETYS
+839 MDGQDVQTFS

-860 AGVKRDYAMASQAV
+860 AGVKKDYAMNSQAV
-874 DQLNETQRGIAYDTG
+874 DQLNATQRELAYDAG
-889 KAVHD
+889 AAARAV
-894 QRMDRERQK
+894 QQTQERMK
-903 FPQESKGAAIT
+903 FPQEGQDTGMT
-914 REGTV
+914 REGAV

-941 RQRDSVDVMRQL
+941 RQRDSVEVMRQL
-953 ARVTGVDVVFY
+953 ARVSGVDVVFY
-964 QSRANEKGE
+964 QSRANGQGR
-973 YTAANGF
+973 YTEANGF
-980 YRDGTVYLDINTG
+980 YRDGTVYLDINAG
-993 KNRVGDMSQTAILLT
+993 KNAVGDLSETAVLLT
-1008 ASHELTHFIKEY
+1008 AAHELTHFIQEY
-1020 NPAQYEQLRTFVVER
+1020 SPAQYEKLRDFVVER
-1035 LMEAEDVDLDAL
+1035 LTESQDTDLDTL
-1047 VQRHR
+1047 VERHR
-1052 KDQPEL
+1052 RAQPGL
-1058 SYDEALDE
+1058 SYDQALDE

-1072 QMMLQDSQAAAA
+1072 QMMLKDSQAAAQ
-1084 LAKQNRSL
+1084 LAKKNRSL

-1098 WLRKWVKKLQEA
+1098 WLRKWVKRLQEA
-1110 FRGLTAQKP
+1110 MRGLTARSR
-1119 EAQALTRYAKE
+1119 EARAMEQYAGE
-1130 LQKIWDDAL
+1130 LQKIWDNAL
-1139 VGAARNLQQSEAE
+1139 VRAAENRQRAQSGQETGAAAQIRTEGQYEIRYPTYTDEQMEKNAAGLRTMKAVAKVTGDELGPRSISIKERVTKYFASLGNNVHTEAFGDVALSNSSVHSEIRHGHTSAKVATYAAIPE
-1152 TASKEKAASAR
+1152 VLRSGVVIYRKEKNRHGLERIVVAAPVEVGTNAEKMYVGVMLQRDPQTQRLYLHDAVTEKEPAAQTDGHLSTTGPNGMESELYTTSILHRALQVKKKTEPKPAGALHKNER
-1163 GKASVRD
+1163 SSIRRTLHADVRD
-1170 GGGRIARAVNGE
+1170 NAESVDPNAQP
-1182 DYWND
+1182 
-1187 LSYRGY
+1187 ST
-1193 RRKVIP
+1193 
-1199 DSIRYAMFADDPSE
+1199 DSIRPS
-1213 IRNYGDRFAA
+1213 
-1223 VRHDDLP
+1223 
-1230 KIDDF
+1230 
-1235 KEAIAEAW
+1235 
-1243 ERDKA
+1243 
-1248 EYLLPPALEVFE
+1248 
-1260 DLSGAEVADH
+1260 
-1270 FDPVD
+1270 
-1275 ILDGADA
+1275 
-1282 WDTPELITWAFSHG
+1282 
-1296 IFDEVGGI
+1296 VGN
-1304 KTSDGAI
+1304 S
-1311 VWDDS
+1311 
-1316 LIHDTSGDDG
+1316 
-1326 VWGGNL
+1326 
-1332 HQQSDTAAGESAAEV
+1332 
-1347 RYEIRRLDGQTMV
+1347 
-1360 VLDTQTDT
+1360 
-1368 RDYKAAAAYLK
+1368 
-1379 ALVNTEK
+1379 
-1386 PFSTILADALPVYA
+1386 
-1400 GKDLPSEYKGS
+1400 
-1411 EYTLGMHRGLR
+1411 
-1422 EVKMQAAT
+1422 
-1430 NLSEMLLLAEDG
+1430 
-1442 EWRENVKE
+1442 
-1450 KHGKDAQ
+1450 
-1457 NGWYRYK
+1457 
-1464 TRFAVPV
+1464 
-1471 LNARKAVDH
+1471 
-1480 YAVYGGVLLIRNDAD
+1480 
-1495 GKSYLYDMVDV
+1495 
-1506 EKKKVISSPPFSAQA
+1506 
-1521 HSGVYEPKPSESII
+1521 
-1535 RHENEKSNTKFSMR
+1535 
-1549 EPVEQAKDLVAVHN
+1549 
-1563 LTEQNLQDAL
+1563 
-1573 DLGGLPMPSIAVVK
+1573 
-1587 SEQGHSMYGPI
+1587 
-1598 SIVFGRDSIDPQADS
+1598 
-1613 RNKIYG
+1613 
-1619 GDTYTP
+1619 
-1625 TAPAVEYPVN
+1625 
-1635 YDRMRAVEKRL
+1635 
-1646 AGLSEKIAGG
+1646 
-1656 VFRNDSTLQRAGID
+1656 
-1670 EESGMSAAELADKL
+1670 
-1684 ARDDSIRA
+1684 
-1692 AYLADQ
+1692 Q
-1698 GKTLEPVMQKKEFN
+1698 GK
-1712 RYGNDALAKL
+1712 
-1722 VQQIGAQ
+1722 
-1729 ELAGIE
+1729 
-1735 ASIEAGDYQPVR
+1735 
-1747 EIEDMVRQ
+1747 
-1755 IIRDSYAE
+1755 
-1763 KHSALLNRKPELK
+1763 
-1776 EKRLDRFMENNV
+1776 
-1788 TVFTVEDFVR
+1788 
-1798 DAWEYYQD
+1798 
-1806 QGATTS
+1806 
-1812 EIDRWA
+1812 
-1818 TSDKLHE
+1818 
-1825 AASVEDVKVWLLPQ
+1825 
-1839 LEGVLGEP
+1839 
-1847 GIYNGSERF
+1847 
-1856 DRSGSRRSFSQLH
+1856 
-1869 WEYTLENIVRAMA
+1869 
-1882 ETQAA
+1882 
-1887 RGGQTFGASAKAMQA
+1887 
-1902 VGSEDFQSIDEVKAA
+1902 
-1917 SGRLGEVDTE
+1917 
-1927 QYKADVDAVEKRI
+1927 
-1940 EQATRAVMRENKPH
+1940 
-1954 SDNQFDEM
+1954 
-1962 QIIGDVMMQAAQGK
+1962 
-1976 QTEAAIRRAFS
+1976 
-1987 QEGYSISESTAREI
+1987 
-2001 REVFRAATA
+2001 
-2010 LPTGYFEAKPQRA
+2010 
-2023 VRFDEAKA
+2023 
-2031 VIVPDNISRTLKKR
+2031 
-2045 IERAGVPIME
+2045 
-2055 YRAGDE
+2055 
-2061 SQRLKQLNSDET
+2061 
-2073 WRFSVR
+2073 FSVR

-2089 ANALETTAQNDLER
+2089 ANALETTARNDLER

-2116 ARWERW
+2116 AQWERW

-2162 DGKLLKIESMG
+2162 DEKLLKIESMG
-2173 PMRKLLERERSYVD
+2173 PMRKLLGRERSYVD

-2202 ADFEQRLQEALR
+2202 AEFEQRLQEARR

-2219 LTQYRERREESERR
+2219 LVQYRERREESERR

-2239 IERTTSQLA
+2239 IERTTRQLA

-2306 ADQEAFQQGAEG
+2306 ADQEAFQQGTEG

-2423 AWDNALPWY
+2423 AWDNTLPWY

-2478 DTEVRQVELLD
+2478 DTEVRRVELLD

-2517 GHLFGGGIRITDIET
+2517 GHLLGGGIRITDIET

-2580 SKWGNEI
+2580 SKWGNEV

-2671 DAQKWYNYKDSV
+2671 DAQKWYNYKDST
-2683 KNEAGQVNT
+2683 KNETGQVNT
-2692 QTVQRSMTK
+2692 QTVQRAMTK

-2720 VKESGARGEGFANK
+2720 VKESGARGEAFADK

-2761 AAVLDYKYLAEAFGD
+2761 AAVLDYKYLAKAFGD

-2846 CKLEVQEKQGLSGDE
+2846 CKLETQEKQGLSGDE
-2861 LMEATAKRFRDV
+2861 LVKATARRFRDV

-2896 AKMATSFLSEP
+2896 SKMFTSFMSEP

-2937 WKAAGRAYQ
+2937 WKTAGRAYQ

-3078 TREVITVWND
+3078 TREIITAWNN

-3115 KPAGIGYDTL
+3115 KPAGISYDTL
-3125 SAAMEYVATLE
+3125 STAMEYVATLE

-3162 LTPSQQKAMWL
+3162 LTPAQEKAMWL
-3173 ALKNSTWSDKGTPWT
+3173 ALKNSAWSDKGTPWA

>member
-1 MPKQAAGSTARDRI
+1 MAMQTGGGTARDRI
-15 LSRARALDD
+15 MARARAMDD

-64 ERILSRAKALGP
+64 ERIQARARAMG
-76 QQIMSGNGDMTL
+76 QQRVMSGLGDLTVE
-88 AEYQDALK
+88 EYQYALK
-96 RAEKSIAQ
+96 QA
-104 QDDRFGSYRAKE
+104 
-116 TYKKALLALSPVV
+116 
-129 SPVWTGVLALT
+129 
-140 DRGKNVQE
+140 
-148 REAAAASKTAKWL
+148 EAASPKRDENPGFFSRVGKWL
-161 FGKSQKTPEEI
+161 VGKTEKTPEEI
-172 VAEQQEAQ
+172 VAEQWDALEA
-180 ASARRREE
+180 ARKREE
-188 LASLDLA
+188 LASLDLD
-195 EYERLLEQAK
+195 EYEKLLEQAK
-205 KEAAGQQ
+205 KQAADAR
-212 PKYNIHA
+212 PDFNIHA
-219 MGGYDPAAEN
+219 MGAYDAAAEN
-229 TEARKK
+229 TPAQRK
-235 ADDMQQTYNQ
+235 ADEMQQTYNL
-245 AKQVQYER
+245 AKQVQFER
-253 QGLEA
+253 QGEQA
-258 LGKLNRKQLAAVE
+258 LAQLTPKQLEAVE
-271 TLVETPETGTAVMSA
+271 TLVQTPATGTSVMSA
-286 RVAQDSRRKQA
+286 GVARENARDQA
-297 TDTLKAAGY
+297 YSVLLEGGY
-306 SDTEIGE
+306 SYKTISD
-313 LVTWRSRQKD
+313 LVTWRSRQQDK
-323 QEAYQKNV
+323 EAYQKTV
-331 QWHENLADSG
+331 QWHEDLADSG
-341 AAGAAA
+341 VLGGAA

-359 GLGAADLA
+359 GVGAIDVAL
-367 MQNAQKLG
+367 QKANQTG
-375 GVDHPANY
+375 GEERPVNY
-383 YTPAM
+383 YSAPM
-388 RLYGGSNAARTTVSE
+388 RLYGGANAARETVGQ
-403 KLGRST
+403 KLERNT

-418 ASVAYNIGTS
+418 ASTAYGIGTS
-428 MMDSG
+428 MLDSG
-433 ATAALAAIGVPPM
+433 ATVALAAIGVPPV
-446 VGSAFL
+446 VGSSLL
-452 GGSAATAAMVDAK
+452 GGAAATGAMVDAK
-465 ERGIDDTNALWTGLF
+465 DRGVDDTHALWTGVF

-491 SLERLLT
+491 SLERLLK
-498 LKPAQGTLT
+498 LDVPQGTL
-507 KRLRTTMKNAGLQA
+507 RQRMQTTLKNTLLQA
-521 ATEGS
+521 GTEGS
-526 EELFTSFA
+526 EELFTDFA

-543 GGLSEYG
+543 GGLSEYD
-550 TAVRAYMDQGMS
+550 TAVRAYMDQGFS
-562 HQTATAKASADLA
+562 QKEASQKAGADLA
-575 GQMAMDFVA
+575 ARMALDFVA
-584 GGIAGGLMAGGKSA
+584 GGVAGGLMAGGKAA
-598 IDVGQQ
+598 IDNAGQ
-604 NRAVLQFGELAGTA
+604 NREMRQYSDLAPAA
-618 AEGRLSADGKDRL
+618 AEERL
-631 AQKIKSRTEQ
+631 AADPGSRAARRVQKQVQQ
-641 GKTVSGGA
+641 GKPVRGAA
-649 LREVMERTIEARNK
+649 LRETMAQNVEAQNQAVT
-663 ETRENV
+663 EQV
-669 RQRAQARLEELGDP
+669 RKLARQRLEELGDTQ
-683 NAESVSRAVA
+683 AEKTSRAVA
-693 QLYDSDMSRAR
+693 QLYDQELPWYRRELAR
-704 EERTRQTLRNSKY
+704 KALRSSEY
-717 GQRVANELEEAMRL
+717 GQRVANEMEDAVETGRVRTLLEQAGE
-731 QGQTEGTDQP
+731 TEDAARVP
-741 GRMTSGM
+741 RWTSGE

-758 RGEYISE
+758 QGAYINQLME
-765 LRKKRVNPQATDR
+765 RRVNPSATDK
-778 RPVTGYKYNAET
+778 RPVTGFRYNQET

-799 EDGKTETIPK
+799 EDGKVETIPK
-809 ERAATTGQQE
+809 ERAATTGRQE
-819 MLAYLAADLKEGA
+819 WLADLAADLKEAA
-832 PAMIASY
+832 PTMIASY
-839 LDGQDLETYS
+839 MEGQDVQTFS

-860 AGVKRDYAMASQAV
+860 AGVKKDYAMNSQAV
-874 DQLNETQRGIAYDTG
+874 DQLNATQRELAYDAG
-889 KAVHD
+889 AAARAV
-894 QRMDRERQK
+894 QQAQERMK
-903 FPQESKGAAIT
+903 FPQEGQDTGMA
-914 REGTV
+914 REGAV

-941 RQRDSVDVMRQL
+941 RQRDSVEVMRQL
-953 ARVTGVDVVFY
+953 ARVSGVDVVFY

-980 YRDGTVYLDINTG
+980 YRDGTVYLDINAG
-993 KNRVGDMSQTAILLT
+993 KNRVGDMSETAILLT

-1020 NPAQYEQLRTFVVER
+1020 NPAQYEQLRDFVVER
-1035 LMEAEDVDLDAL
+1035 LTEAEDVDLDDL
-1047 VQRHR
+1047 VQRHQ
-1052 KDQPEL
+1052 KNQPEL

-1072 QMMLQDSQAAAA
+1072 QMMLKDSQAAAA

-1130 LQKIWDDAL
+1130 MQKIWDDAL

-1152 TASKEKAASAR
+1152 TASGEEAASTR
-1163 GKASVRD
+1163 GKASARD
-1170 GGGRIARAVNGE
+1170 
-1182 DYWND
+1182 
-1187 LSYRGY
+1187 
-1193 RRKVIP
+1193 
-1199 DSIRYAMFADDPSE
+1199 
-1213 IRNYGDRFAA
+1213 
-1223 VRHDDLP
+1223 
-1230 KIDDF
+1230 
-1235 KEAIAEAW
+1235 
-1243 ERDKA
+1243 
-1248 EYLLPPALEVFE
+1248 
-1260 DLSGAEVADH
+1260 
-1270 FDPVD
+1270 
-1275 ILDGADA
+1275 
-1282 WDTPELITWAFSHG
+1282 
-1296 IFDEVGGI
+1296 
-1304 KTSDGAI
+1304 
-1311 VWDDS
+1311 
-1316 LIHDTSGDDG
+1316 
-1326 VWGGNL
+1326 
-1332 HQQSDTAAGESAAEV
+1332 GESAAQV
-1347 RYEIRRLDGQTMV
+1347 RYEVRESKDKDIVSVKQQLKASESELSKMPVVSRKNVTADIERMSTKQRLEWAVAELRASGYRVERPNGNTIEFSPKDINSG
-1360 VLDTQTDT
+1360 L
-1368 RDYKAAAAYLK
+1368 RYLSGAGEIAAY
-1379 ALVNTEK
+1379 
-1386 PFSTILADALPVYA
+1386 SALPAVLKR
-1400 GKDLPSEYKGS
+1400 GKEIYREANHKGRGYGTITFAAPV
-1411 EYTLGMHRGLR
+1411 EINGVRGNMAVVVRQTKGQRYDVHRILMPDGSAFVFQ
-1422 EVKMQAAT
+1422 EKANAVSTTVGGITEAASSSGGT
-1430 NLSEMLLLAEDG
+1430 TPTINTAS
-1442 EWRENVKE
+1442 
-1450 KHGKDAQ
+1450 KDS
-1457 NGWYRYK
+1457 
-1464 TRFAVPV
+1464 
-1471 LNARKAVDH
+1471 
-1480 YAVYGGVLLIRNDAD
+1480 IRP
-1495 GKSYLYDMVDV
+1495 G
-1506 EKKKVISSPPFSAQA
+1506 
-1521 HSGVYEPKPSESII
+1521 
-1535 RHENEKSNTKFSMR
+1535 NEKSNTKFSVRDSAGR
-1549 EPVEQAKDLVAVHN
+1549 ELTPAQQEFFRNSKARDENGNLLVMYHQTDGDFTVFDTEHKGAGAGDDETPFGVFLKKTSRDIGVRGKKQMQLYANIQNPLRVDNREQLVQSLARMSEEYASIKAESGNIDKEYGAKFEKAKRAFVDF
-1563 LTEQNLQDAL
+1563 LTRWRKENPDAPARAAYNAEGFDAAFNAEDEVVKEWTKKQDAL
-1573 DLGGLPMPSIAVVK
+1573 ALKA
-1587 SEQGHSMYGPI
+1587 
-1598 SIVFGRDSIDPQADS
+1598 
-1613 RNKIYG
+1613 
-1619 GDTYTP
+1619 
-1625 TAPAVEYPVN
+1625 
-1635 YDRMRAVEKRL
+1635 
-1646 AGLSEKIAGG
+1646 
-1656 VFRNDSTLQRAGID
+1656 
-1670 EESGMSAAELADKL
+1670 
-1684 ARDDSIRA
+1684 
-1692 AYLADQ
+1692 
-1698 GKTLEPVMQKKEFN
+1698 KK
-1712 RYGNDALAKL
+1712 
-1722 VQQIGAQ
+1722 
-1729 ELAGIE
+1729 
-1735 ASIEAGDYQPVR
+1735 
-1747 EIEDMVRQ
+1747 
-1755 IIRDSYAE
+1755 
-1763 KHSALLNRKPELK
+1763 
-1776 EKRLDRFMENNV
+1776 
-1788 TVFTVEDFVR
+1788 
-1798 DAWEYYQD
+1798 
-1806 QGATTS
+1806 
-1812 EIDRWA
+1812 
-1818 TSDKLHE
+1818 
-1825 AASVEDVKVWLLPQ
+1825 
-1839 LEGVLGEP
+1839 
-1847 GIYNGSERF
+1847 
-1856 DRSGSRRSFSQLH
+1856 
-1869 WEYTLENIVRAMA
+1869 
-1882 ETQAA
+1882 
-1887 RGGQTFGASAKAMQA
+1887 
-1902 VGSEDFQSIDEVKAA
+1902 
-1917 SGRLGEVDTE
+1917 
-1927 QYKADVDAVEKRI
+1927 
-1940 EQATRAVMRENKPH
+1940 
-1954 SDNQFDEM
+1954 
-1962 QIIGDVMMQAAQGK
+1962 
-1976 QTEAAIRRAFS
+1976 
-1987 QEGYSISESTAREI
+1987 
-2001 REVFRAATA
+2001 AATA
-2010 LPTGYFEAKPQRA
+2010 ALRENGYDGVFLEKDQGSWGRSTEAYIALDANQVKSVDNQSPTT
-2023 VRFDEAKA
+2023 D
-2031 VIVPDNISRTLKKR
+2031 PDI
-2045 IERAGVPIME
+2045 
-2055 YRAGDE
+2055 
-2061 SQRLKQLNSDET
+2061 
-2073 WRFSVR
+2073 RFSVR

-2089 ANALETTAQNDLER
+2089 ANALETTARNDLER

-2116 ARWERW
+2116 AQWERW

-2138 PLTTQQVLLAR
+2138 LLTTQQVLLAR

-2162 DGKLLKIESMG
+2162 DEKLLKIESMG
-2173 PMRKLLERERSYVD
+2173 PMRKLLGRERSYVD

-2202 ADFEQRLQEALR
+2202 AEFEQRLQDARR

-2219 LTQYRERREESERR
+2219 LVQYRERREESERR

-2239 IERTTSQLA
+2239 IERTTRQLA

-2306 ADQEAFQQGAEG
+2306 ADQEAFQQGTEG

-2478 DTEVRQVELLD
+2478 DTEVRRVELLD

-2517 GHLFGGGIRITDIET
+2517 GHLLGGGIRITDIET

-2580 SKWGNEI
+2580 SKWGNEV

-2671 DAQKWYNYKDSV
+2671 DAQKWYNYKDST
-2683 KNEAGQVNT
+2683 KNETGQVNT
-2692 QTVQRSMTK
+2692 RTVQRAMTK

-2720 VKESGARGEGFANK
+2720 VKESGARGEAFADK

-2761 AAVLDYKYLAEAFGD
+2761 AAVLDYKYLAKAFGD

-2784 AEMLEHS
+2784 AEMLKHS

-2817 GSRLED
+2817 GSKLED

-2861 LMEATAKRFRDV
+2861 LMKATAQRFRDV

-2896 AKMATSFLSEP
+2896 SKMFTSFMSEP

-2917 TRQILKDKKAMGLK
+2917 TRQILKDKKTMGLK

-3001 RDVFSALDGY
+3001 RDVFAALDGY

-3078 TREVITVWND
+3078 TREVITTWNN

-3115 KPAGIGYDTL
+3115 KPAGISYDTL
-3125 SAAMEYVATLE
+3125 STAMEYVATLE

-3173 ALKNSTWSDKGTPWT
+3173 ALKNSTWSDKGTPWE